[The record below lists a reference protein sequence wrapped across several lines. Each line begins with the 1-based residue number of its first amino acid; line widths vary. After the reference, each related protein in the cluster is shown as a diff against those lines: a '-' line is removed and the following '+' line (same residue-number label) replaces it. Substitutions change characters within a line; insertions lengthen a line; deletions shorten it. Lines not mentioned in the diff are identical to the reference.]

1 MPLKRSEYNAI
12 LSKNKKRQEFKEKLR
27 KYTESYTN
35 PQKITDTNETARIV
49 EQTKPVQTGGSPA
62 LTVESNPAYINN
74 MSGASARQTLAENAP
89 YGKVFDKDAFLRQQ
103 AISAVTPTTVRP
115 SDNLTA
121 NALQRA
127 ANSAVN
133 NMAIAYTGDS
143 SKKNTPL
150 ASAVDA
156 SATFKNVSDEFTKEY
171 NELLDLNLQ
180 YKQEKAKISGG
191 RKGTVSKDAE
201 EHAAKASEIS
211 SLIDAKR
218 QKVDAL
224 SNQLDTMAA
233 MNPAVYSSKR
243 TYPGGRTMYIPS
255 EEKVNSAIFGNVA
268 YLGDR
273 ASQGVQSSTD
283 DIRDFVSNM
292 TYGLPQQFTSLV
304 QSKEA
309 IDKAQNAWQEH
320 KDKIAQENVENQEQ
334 RAQDTYERYSPTI
347 TENGAMKILGD
358 LSENIGYN
366 APYQL
371 LAMVPG
377 VGTGLS
383 TTARFGGSYIDA
395 YGNARN
401 AGASVNQA
409 NLAGTL
415 EGFNQGVGELALGGI
430 NGAGTSRI
438 LQGLSKAGV
447 SVSNPLIK
455 AGLNAAGAALEEG
468 LEEVEQDIISY
479 FIEKTYNPDAKLSA
493 KDLAYSGLL
502 GALSAAPNAV
512 ISIPAHAKAY
522 KSDVNLMN
530 SYINAVSSVSSE
542 SEASAIMEA
551 GDNIV
556 KACEEMASAAKE
568 QGGEYG
574 KEAQSRAE
582 TIAKTIKNTQ
592 ETLNKNKDAVIKGN
606 QDRKSALDNVVN
618 NAKGDVVKN
627 LANLVDEVSKG
638 NNSGK
643 NDYKAAVDYILSQCD
658 EAQAKYQQALYTG
671 DEESIKQYA
680 TDYAAY
686 AEAARQLR
694 NNQKEVQ
701 KARSSAETYGD
712 VTAEE
717 TKTAAAEGST
727 TTETTENA
735 PKTTEKQESSTEK
748 SDSIRETT
756 MKDMGILGVNKDID
770 TAADELVSKYG
781 SYKNAVDAVIKAQ
794 DSVRQDA
801 TISDEEKQSR
811 IHRLQDI
818 DRSIRNR
825 NTARMKSYTD
835 ALSEKLK
842 QYGVSGVKIMDVEND
857 NVRNSTKVN
866 GYYDPKTKTVY
877 VSPYLDDAR
886 IAGAVAVHE
895 FTHYGARADHSLV
908 NDILKAKDTLV
919 KSGTIPEAMFDFAK
933 YESAYTDEVSAYIA
947 SEDGRN
953 EISALMQDGM
963 TEEQA
968 KAQASKGYVNEEIA
982 AHFMQEILSKDD
994 ALDRLAKENRPLLKR
1009 ILDAIVDFFSGKDAQ
1024 NRRLAERA
1032 ADKIRAVLRETEDVE
1047 VDNSRKSGKSTAR
1060 MQSIADENAKIGN
1073 TGDGR
1078 RFSLTR
1084 PMEEAGNLIAV
1095 HNVNKEKALK
1105 ILDADGMPMPSIA
1118 IAKADIGHSDF
1129 GNISFVFGAE
1139 TVDPKANRYNKVY
1152 SADVW
1157 SPTFPSIEYETNQA
1171 TESRIVK
1178 LYNSIKSK
1186 YGSDIAKALYPYYT
1200 TLSYELDSKGG
1211 AKGIISALSD
1221 DTGMMN
1227 VFLADTGETPVKN
1240 VVKETSTEMSA
1251 NTREMAQYLIDTR
1264 GADFLNDANRRDGET
1279 SISARNRFLESHE
1292 QELRDTLQKYYERNG
1307 IDAETAKIVVE
1318 STRKGE
1324 LMSQLV
1330 KPAQSILSGN
1340 TTTTSTTVDYE
1351 ATNEKILDT
1360 VDKKKYKEW
1369 LNNLF
1374 GDAVKNEGIRNGKD
1388 PFTPS
1393 GNRRSFSAT
1402 HYPVTLDNIVKAMR
1416 GSENVKGATTMTEN
1430 AKAIRS
1436 ASAEEYKSIDAIHKN
1451 EGRLQKMSESEITAQ
1466 WDAFDNRLYAI
1477 IDSLMDSVP
1486 TIDDRLI
1493 ESRRI
1498 GQVIIEAS
1506 RNPTESNI
1514 RSTLEKYSGKGAWY
1528 KFTDQ
1533 TVSDIQSLVNDIRK
1547 APTNIF
1553 EAKPERVVSLDEIKY
1568 AVVPDDLDKDTVQ
1581 RIADKG
1587 IEVRTY
1593 ESDNEESRL
1602 ETLNKLDGVRFSKD
1616 VDAEAFSYDALVS
1629 KPDMKIVNIE
1639 SNVDSN
1645 ATRANI
1651 IEMALE
1657 NAKKHSV
1664 GEGSGS
1670 SVYVKNNDS
1679 NTEILVGKNGLEHGL
1694 HRNYSKN
1701 ADLTAHVGEFLENAI
1716 LINRHTGRDKNKE
1729 GDVYLGLLRDNENL
1743 YIGRAITNDSNV
1755 LENVET
1761 LYALSNKKES
1771 VAHYRLDSGDNLR
1784 LDTDSYISISDFL
1797 DIVKDKYSDV
1807 LPKDVLKALNVERKP
1822 SSISDSMRYS
1832 KDIDTEYMN
1841 AVESEDG
1848 KKTENIIRYSY
1859 GGVNAETANI
1869 QTLNDAKILAEQG
1882 KTNEEIRRMTGWFKG
1897 MDDKWRFEIDDS
1909 KMKLRYEATLYD
1921 YNTELREK
1929 NRAWM
1934 KLTERALT
1942 DEQRSNLADYMKGAE
1957 NNDYDDALYS
1967 KLSEEFG
1974 NDFDKWAETIEF
1986 VKEAKKSIPDYT
1998 KLGELVDAPDLFEKY
2013 PDMADITVEFRNL
2026 KRGQNGGYI
2035 KRFDNIELSRDLKH
2049 KPEELLQSLTHEV
2062 QHAIQNREGFTSGA
2076 NPDYWGSR
2084 KSENDFDGRTPTDL
2098 YYNTAGEIE
2107 ARDVSNRRNLT
2118 VEQRREKAPDYG
2130 SVDMVFADRGNVD
2143 VDTDSENIRYSKEV
2157 DADGKPYVRVDDSSI
2172 DAENPSDIVKV
2183 LRDIAESKGF
2193 YNMEIN
2199 GQNIGISNK
2208 RGINEWVFSRDAT
2221 NLLKNDKQTFDDKM
2235 QSFQNANEL
2244 LETAKSFINEE
2255 AVHKKKFDNFARG
2268 VVRFMVG
2275 DNGYTADILVG
2286 IRNNQNAELYDIVN
2300 IAPTKIAE
2308 TPNDSVVGETTQIS
2322 NGISADTSLPQS
2334 GESVNR
2340 TGESVTEMKQSNGE
2354 FRNSKDVFTPEER
2367 EKIISKGY
2375 TDYLARQFVVKDKSG
2390 EYAKAISMTARK
2402 KLAQQLAK
2410 PLKGVNASDA
2420 LVAITPVFETIEKA
2434 DGTPEQRAEKAYK
2447 AAEKA
2452 ANDIISMM
2460 KDVNTNTLYD
2470 QYAELRNYLRTTK
2483 LDTSSVKADIAD
2495 YNDWRK
2501 SHMGSLKLGNDGMQ
2515 IDTAYQ
2521 ELSGMYPEF
2530 FPANIENPADQL
2542 IHIGEISDN
2551 LKKVMDNPILSKEG
2565 SENVV
2570 RSFANAILAGYEE
2583 YAQETLGS
2591 QNSRMRDYVKTAAE
2605 TVEQKNAQIKDAQEQ
2620 LADTKADFRRFAETV
2635 QTAYETDVKHLNEQI
2650 QARDKS
2656 IARLEK
2662 YVSKTEK
2669 GAMEVSRKKAI
2680 SAFAKLQ
2687 KTYDK
2692 PTTTNGVPENWK
2704 GIVSSMLNAFG
2715 NEDHAINAQTAIDQL
2730 AKMETLVSDSKR
2742 YDSKSVRVSPE
2753 QMENL
2758 SWQISGL
2765 RTFFEN
2771 FSESQKTLGT
2781 SESNGIDINTSKNA
2795 AYIDSV
2801 RNLAET
2807 VNHLIRAENEL
2818 FVGEKKTEASAIA
2831 YDFIDEI
2838 RERGKKFEKT
2848 GSESGPLKQWASS
2861 AVLDYTAPDVFLHN
2875 LGETGDQFAKAY
2887 REAQNK
2893 STLLNQH
2900 YGEAMHSLVGD
2911 NYSADRTGIKG
2922 ELMDVSINGEN
2933 LKVSRQQLMSL
2944 YLLWKRPQARQHIE
2958 EGGVYFLNANG
2969 EQQGKPIVIHESE
2982 YRSLIGKLSNEDIR
2996 IADGIGKYLSE
3007 TCAEWGNEASM
3018 KLYGYKKFNDPNYFP
3033 ITVHGV
3039 KDQYHDEIY
3048 SVTNS
3053 LEHKSFT
3060 KHVDKNSVK
3069 ALDIHDIFT
3078 VSDNHAKEMA
3088 QYSGFAPINSTFT
3101 RVYNA
3106 PGVQTALLE
3115 QYGRRVIGYMNDFL
3129 DRANGKPVGK
3139 DTKATDV
3146 SQKFASMAKKAA
3158 VGFNVST
3165 AMKQPISY
3173 LRAAPEL
3180 DMDVF
3185 AKAGAKIFS
3194 PSQYKALYNEM
3205 VTNSGI
3211 ARIKALGFS
3220 DVGIGKE
3227 ARGNYSD
3234 LSFSSAYNKGKF
3246 VKSKFEDASM
3256 WLAGKADEITWVRIW
3271 DACKMQI
3278 DKENAKLSAEKR
3290 IQLTTE
3296 KFNQIVGRTQV
3307 VDSVLDSAPASYN
3320 SVFKILHPFM
3330 NEPMKTVSSLWY
3342 AYEEMKKG
3350 VPGGKQ
3356 KFVKQIAATAT
3367 SNLILEPLIA
3377 SVIGALRDKEDEDPE
3392 KFAEKVLNKMS
3403 GISLDSETPT
3413 SFRSVATSEI
3423 VSGIAFAPMA
3433 SFFYSIFTDVLNG
3446 FEGDSMNSAN
3456 LYEFMKAS
3464 VKLTE
3469 ALMKGEDYSGQ
3480 KSIYNLASECATS
3493 MAQAFG
3499 IPANTM
3505 RKDLNAV
3512 LRTALYYTQ
3521 DIVPPNN
3528 IVRWEMNKLY
3538 YNLGNK
3544 SARTEKY
3551 FYNILVDAYNQE
3563 DKTAYN
3569 IMREDLDKMGIQSKE
3584 IVGIIEKRGGVIKP
3598 GSSVWNTEVQA
3609 RFDLPTKSTG
3619 NKVEQMVTRVY
3630 TACQKIDTLDENK
3643 ALPKRPDKYYYTN
3656 DDGDKVEMTTQEYD
3670 KFVEDVGVLRYKLCA
3685 EMAASNGW
3693 SKLNAEQQLYA
3704 LTKAYDFAARYYR
3717 QKFNKDYNSGDT
3729 WMKELYGTQFRN
3741 KEVASTI
3748 ISKAFKK

>member
-35 PQKITDTNETARIV
+35 PKKITDTNETARFV

-74 MSGASARQTLAENAP
+74 MSGASARQTLAQNAP
-89 YGKVFDKDAFLRQQ
+89 YGKVFDKDAFMRQQ
-103 AISAVTPTTVRP
+103 AISAVTPTTIRS
-115 SDNLTA
+115 SDNFTA

-127 ANSAVN
+127 ANSAAN
-133 NMAIAYTGDS
+133 NIAYANSLNKTGDEFS
-143 SKKNTPL
+143 RVNDEYKTLYNSVNTLSDRAKSIENVEDKKHTL
-150 ASAVDA
+150 
-156 SATFKNVSDEFTKEY
+156 
-171 NELLDLNLQ
+171 ELLKSQ
-180 YKQEKAKISGG
+180 REKMKEVG
-191 RKGTVSKDAE
+191 KK
-201 EHAAKASEIS
+201 
-211 SLIDAKR
+211 L
-218 QKVDAL
+218 DAL
-224 SNQLDTMAA
+224 
-233 MNPAVYSSKR
+233 
-243 TYPGGRTMYIPS
+243 
-255 EEKVNSAIFGNVA
+255 
-268 YLGDR
+268 
-273 ASQGVQSSTD
+273 
-283 DIRDFVSNM
+283 
-292 TYGLPQQFTSLV
+292 
-304 QSKEA
+304 
-309 IDKAQNAWQEH
+309 
-320 KDKIAQENVENQEQ
+320 AQENPDMWVKRNQDYYDKLQ
-334 RAQDTYERYSPTI
+334 GYTLKDDQGAWRAYP
-347 TENGAMKILGD
+347 
-358 LSENIGYN
+358 
-366 APYQL
+366 QL
-371 LAMVPG
+371 LAEALETGVKNSTNSIMKPLQDFGSQFVSAEYWDQVGNELNNLVSGDVKGINEKPLTAAKVEKEDKEHALQAENEKRTEDMYKKYGESVAQHKLMQLPLSIAYSYGEALPYAAISAATGGVLGLSGAAQSGANAFSAAARQVPRYISYAMQARDKAKQHG
-377 VGTGLS
+377 TNEFLATAAGALEGANQTYGEEVLGGFMGTGTS
-383 TTARFGGSYIDA
+383 IAGKYI
-395 YGNARN
+395 N
-401 AGASVNQA
+401 V
-409 NLAGTL
+409 T
-415 EGFNQGVGELALGGI
+415 
-430 NGAGTSRI
+430 
-438 LQGLSKAGV
+438 
-447 SVSNPLIK
+447 NPLLK
-455 AGLNAAGAALEEG
+455 SGMNAAGAVIEEG
-468 LEEVEQDIISY
+468 LEEVGQDIFSVG
-479 FIEKTYNPDAKLSA
+479 IERMYNPDVKLDAKEL
-493 KDLAYSGLL
+493 LMSGLAGSIMGVP
-502 GALSAAPNAV
+502 GAV
-512 ISIPAHAKAY
+512 VSIPTHFRNY
-522 KSDVNLMN
+522 KSDVQLAN
-530 SYINAVSSVSSE
+530 SYINAVSSIQSE
-542 SEASAIMEA
+542 QDAESINQV
-551 GDNIV
+551 GDNI
-556 KACEEMASAAKE
+556 KKQCDEWANEAKKI
-568 QGGEYG
+568 GGEAAE
-574 KEAQSRAE
+574 EAQKRAE
-582 TIAKTIKNTQ
+582 NIKQVIANTQ
-592 ETLNKNKDAVIKGN
+592 NTLDKNKDSIIANNKSK
-606 QDRKSALDNVVN
+606 KSALDNVVN
-618 NAKGDVVKN
+618 KSKGDVVKN
-627 LANLVDEVSKG
+627 LANLMDEVSKG

-643 NDYKAAVDYILSQCD
+643 NDYKATVDYILSQCED
-658 EAQAKYQQALYTG
+658 AQAKYQQAVDMG

-680 TDYAAY
+680 TDYTAY
-686 AEAARQLR
+686 EEAARQLR

-701 KARSSAETYGD
+701 KARASAETYGD

-717 TKTAAAEGST
+717 TKTATAEAQT
-727 TTETTENA
+727 TAETTENA
-735 PKTTEKQESSTEK
+735 PKTTEKQESFTGK

-756 MKDMGILGVNKDID
+756 MKDMGLLGVNKDID

-781 SYKNAVDAVIKAQ
+781 SYKNAVDAAIKAQ
-794 DSVRQDA
+794 DSVRMDT
-801 TISDEEKQSR
+801 TISDEEKQSS
-811 IHRLQDI
+811 INRLQDI
-818 DRSIRNR
+818 NRSIRNR

-835 ALSEKLK
+835 ALSERLR

-919 KSGTIPEAMFDFAK
+919 NSGTISEAMFDFAK
-933 YESAYTDEVSAYIA
+933 YESAYADEVSAYIA

-968 KAQASKGYVNEEIA
+968 KAQASKDYVNEEIA

-1047 VDNSRKSGKSTAR
+1047 VDNSRKSRKTTAR
-1060 MQSIADENAKIGN
+1060 MQSIANENTKIGN

-1078 RFSLTR
+1078 RFSLSR
-1084 PMEEAGNLIAV
+1084 PTEEAGDLIAV
-1095 HNVNKEKALK
+1095 HNVTEDKLEK
-1105 ILDADGMPMPSIA
+1105 ILGADGMPMPSIA
-1118 IAKADIGHSDF
+1118 VAKADIGHSDF
-1129 GNISFVFGAE
+1129 GNISLVFGSE
-1139 TVDPKANRYNKVY
+1139 TVDPKANRNNKVY

-1157 SPTFPSIEYETNQA
+1157 SPTFPSVEYEVNQA
-1171 TESRIVK
+1171 TESRIVA

-1186 YGSDIAKALYPYYT
+1186 YGSDVAKALYPYYT
-1200 TLSYELDSKGG
+1200 NLSSELDSKGG
-1211 AKGIISALSD
+1211 AKGIVSSLSN
-1221 DTGMMN
+1221 DTKMMN

-1240 VVKETSTEMSA
+1240 VVKETSTEMNA
-1251 NTREMAQYLIDTR
+1251 NTREMGQYLIDTL
-1264 GADFLNDANRRDGET
+1264 GKEFVNEANPVNGET
-1279 SISARNRFLESHE
+1279 AISARNRFLESHE
-1292 QELRDTLQKYYERNG
+1292 QELRNALQRYYENNG
-1307 IDAETAKIVVE
+1307 LDEETAKTVVDA
-1318 STRKGE
+1318 TRKGE

-1330 KPAQSILSGN
+1330 KPAKSILSGN
-1340 TTTTSTTVDYE
+1340 TTTTSTTIDYE

-1360 VDKKKYKEW
+1360 VDKKQYKEW

-1466 WDAFDNRLYAI
+1466 WNAFDNRLYAI

-1533 TVSDIQSLVNDIRK
+1533 TVSDIQSLVNDIRE

-1553 EAKPERVVSLDEIKY
+1553 EAKPERVVGLDEVKY
-1568 AVVPDDLDKDTVQ
+1568 AVVPDDLSKETV
-1581 RIADKG
+1581 RAIADKG

-1593 ESDNEESRL
+1593 ESGNEESRL
-1602 ETLNKLDGVRFSKD
+1602 ETLNNLDGVRFSK
-1616 VDAEAFSYDALVS
+1616 
-1629 KPDMKIVNIE
+1629 
-1639 SNVDSN
+1639 
-1645 ATRANI
+1645 
-1651 IEMALE
+1651 
-1657 NAKKHSV
+1657 
-1664 GEGSGS
+1664 
-1670 SVYVKNNDS
+1670 
-1679 NTEILVGKNGLEHGL
+1679 
-1694 HRNYSKN
+1694 
-1701 ADLTAHVGEFLENAI
+1701 
-1716 LINRHTGRDKNKE
+1716 
-1729 GDVYLGLLRDNENL
+1729 
-1743 YIGRAITNDSNV
+1743 
-1755 LENVET
+1755 
-1761 LYALSNKKES
+1761 
-1771 VAHYRLDSGDNLR
+1771 
-1784 LDTDSYISISDFL
+1784 
-1797 DIVKDKYSDV
+1797 
-1807 LPKDVLKALNVERKP
+1807 
-1822 SSISDSMRYS
+1822 
-1832 KDIDTEYMN
+1832 
-1841 AVESEDG
+1841 
-1848 KKTENIIRYSY
+1848 
-1859 GGVNAETANI
+1859 
-1869 QTLNDAKILAEQG
+1869 
-1882 KTNEEIRRMTGWFKG
+1882 
-1897 MDDKWRFEIDDS
+1897 
-1909 KMKLRYEATLYD
+1909 
-1921 YNTELREK
+1921 
-1929 NRAWM
+1929 
-1934 KLTERALT
+1934 
-1942 DEQRSNLADYMKGAE
+1942 
-1957 NNDYDDALYS
+1957 
-1967 KLSEEFG
+1967 
-1974 NDFDKWAETIEF
+1974 
-1986 VKEAKKSIPDYT
+1986 
-1998 KLGELVDAPDLFEKY
+1998 
-2013 PDMADITVEFRNL
+2013 
-2026 KRGQNGGYI
+2026 
-2035 KRFDNIELSRDLKH
+2035 
-2049 KPEELLQSLTHEV
+2049 
-2062 QHAIQNREGFTSGA
+2062 
-2076 NPDYWGSR
+2076 
-2084 KSENDFDGRTPTDL
+2084 
-2098 YYNTAGEIE
+2098 
-2107 ARDVSNRRNLT
+2107 
-2118 VEQRREKAPDYG
+2118 
-2130 SVDMVFADRGNVD
+2130 D

-2390 EYAKAISMTARK
+2390 EHAKAISISSRK
-2402 KLAQQLAK
+2402 KLSQQLAK

-2452 ANDIISMM
+2452 ANDIIGMM

-2483 LDTSSVKADIAD
+2483 LGTSSVKADIAD

-2551 LKKVMDNPILSKEG
+2551 LKKVMDNPILSKKG
-2565 SENVV
+2565 SESVV
-2570 RSFANAILAGYEE
+2570 RSFANAILSGYEE

-2605 TVEQKNAQIKDAQEQ
+2605 SIEQKNAQIKDAQEQ

-2669 GAMEVSRKKAI
+2669 GAMEISRKKAL

-2687 KTYDK
+2687 KTYEK

-2715 NEDHAINAQTAIDQL
+2715 NEDHAINAQIAIDQL

-2771 FSESQKTLGT
+2771 FSESQKKLGT
-2781 SESNGIDINTSKNA
+2781 DANNSVDIATSQNA

-2801 RNLAET
+2801 RNLVET

-2818 FVGEKKTEASAIA
+2818 FVGEKKAEASAIA

-2848 GSESGPLKQWASS
+2848 GSESGPLKQWANS

-2969 EQQGKPIVIHESE
+2969 EQQGKPIVINESE

-3115 QYGRRVIGYMNDFL
+3115 QYGRRAIGYMNDFL

-3403 GISLDSETPT
+3403 GISLDSEEPT
-3413 SFRSVATSEI
+3413 SFKSVATSET

-3469 ALMKGEDYSGQ
+3469 ALMKGEGYSGQ
-3480 KSIYNLASECATS
+3480 KSIYNLAAECATS

-3505 RKDLNAV
+3505 RKDLNAA

-3521 DIVPPNN
+3521 DIVPMNN
-3528 IVRWEMNKLY
+3528 IVRWKMNKLY

-3551 FYNILVDAYNQE
+3551 FYDILIDAYNQE

-3569 IMREDLDKMGIQSKE
+3569 IMREDLDEMGIQSKE
-3584 IVGIIEKRGGVIKP
+3584 IVEIIEKRSGAIKP
-3598 GSSVWNTEVQA
+3598 GSSVWNTELQA
-3609 RFDLPTKSTG
+3609 RFDLPTKSTSSQ
-3619 NKVEQMVTRVY
+3619 VEQMVTRVY
-3630 TACQKIDTLDENK
+3630 AACQKIDTLDESK
-3643 ALPKRPDKYYYTN
+3643 ALPKRPDKYSYT
-3656 DDGDKVEMTTQEYD
+3656 DSHGDKVEMSTQEYD
-3670 KFVEDVGVLRYKLCA
+3670 RFVEDVGVLRYKLCA
-3685 EMAASNGW
+3685 EFASSNAW
-3693 SKLNAEQQLYA
+3693 SKLSAEQQLYA
-3704 LTKAYDFAARYYR
+3704 ITKAYDFAVRYYR
-3717 QKFNKDYNSGDT
+3717 QQFSAEYDSGDT
-3729 WMKELYGTQFRN
+3729 WMKELYGKQLRI
-3741 KEVASTI
+3741 KDVATTI

>member
-1 MPLKRSEYNAI
+1 MT
-12 LSKNKKRQEFKEKLR
+12 QEVI
-27 KYTESYTN
+27 
-35 PQKITDTNETARIV
+35 QD
-49 EQTKPVQTGGSPA
+49 
-62 LTVESNPAYINN
+62 
-74 MSGASARQTLAENAP
+74 
-89 YGKVFDKDAFLRQQ
+89 
-103 AISAVTPTTVRP
+103 
-115 SDNLTA
+115 
-121 NALQRA
+121 
-127 ANSAVN
+127 
-133 NMAIAYTGDS
+133 
-143 SKKNTPL
+143 L
-150 ASAVDA
+150 AS
-156 SATFKNVSDEFTKEY
+156 
-171 NELLDLNLQ
+171 
-180 YKQEKAKISGG
+180 
-191 RKGTVSKDAE
+191 
-201 EHAAKASEIS
+201 
-211 SLIDAKR
+211 
-218 QKVDAL
+218 
-224 SNQLDTMAA
+224 
-233 MNPAVYSSKR
+233 
-243 TYPGGRTMYIPS
+243 
-255 EEKVNSAIFGNVA
+255 
-268 YLGDR
+268 
-273 ASQGVQSSTD
+273 
-283 DIRDFVSNM
+283 
-292 TYGLPQQFTSLV
+292 YG
-304 QSKEA
+304 
-309 IDKAQNAWQEH
+309 
-320 KDKIAQENVENQEQ
+320 
-334 RAQDTYERYSPTI
+334 
-347 TENGAMKILGD
+347 
-358 LSENIGYN
+358 
-366 APYQL
+366 
-371 LAMVPG
+371 
-377 VGTGLS
+377 
-383 TTARFGGSYIDA
+383 
-395 YGNARN
+395 
-401 AGASVNQA
+401 
-409 NLAGTL
+409 
-415 EGFNQGVGELALGGI
+415 
-430 NGAGTSRI
+430 
-438 LQGLSKAGV
+438 
-447 SVSNPLIK
+447 
-455 AGLNAAGAALEEG
+455 
-468 LEEVEQDIISY
+468 
-479 FIEKTYNPDAKLSA
+479 IEKTYNPDAKLDPKS
-493 KDLAYSGLL
+493 L
-502 GALSAAPNAV
+502 GRTALVTAISTIPGVAMAAPSHYSN
-512 ISIPAHAKAY
+512 Y
-522 KSDVNLMN
+522 QSDINLMDYYN
-530 SYINAVSSVSSE
+530 STAGSIKSETDFDVATEIGETIKKSCDDIIKDANAK
-542 SEASAIMEA
+542 
-551 GDNIV
+551 GDD
-556 KACEEMASAAKE
+556 AAK
-568 QGGEYG
+568 Q
-574 KEAQSRAE
+574 RAE
-582 TIAKTIKNTQ
+582 NIKRSVETAQKAMNDKKDFIIKNNTA
-592 ETLNKNKDAVIKGN
+592 K
-606 QDRKSALDNVVN
+606 KSALDNAIDN
-618 NAKGDVVKN
+618 SRNDVVKN
-627 LANLVDEVSKG
+627 IASLVDEVAKG
-638 NNSGK
+638 NTSKK
-643 NDYKAAVDYILSQCD
+643 NDINATIDYVTSQS
-658 EAQAKYQQALYTG
+658 E
-671 DEESIKQYA
+671 
-680 TDYAAY
+680 AAY
-686 AEAARQLR
+686 AEALKAQQIGDTEAENKHHAEFLAYQEIAKTLR
-694 NNQKEVQ
+694 NERKSIQD
-701 KARSSAETYGD
+701 ARA
-712 VTAEE
+712 
-717 TKTAAAEGST
+717 
-727 TTETTENA
+727 TTETNGKVLTGENGDVQINSETTTVETPENA

-794 DSVRQDA
+794 DSVRQDV

-968 KAQASKGYVNEEIA
+968 KAQASKDYVNEEIA

-1047 VDNSRKSGKSTAR
+1047 VDNSRKNRKSTAR
-1060 MQSIADENAKIGN
+1060 MQSIADENAKIAN
-1073 TGDGR
+1073 TGDDR

-1084 PMEEAGNLIAV
+1084 PTEEAGSLIAV

-1139 TVDPKANRYNKVY
+1139 TVDPKANRNNKVY

-1157 SPTFPSIEYETNQA
+1157 SPTFPSVEYEVNQV
-1171 TESRIVK
+1171 TESRIVS

-1186 YGSDIAKALYPYYT
+1186 YGSDVAKALYPYYT
-1200 TLSYELDSKGG
+1200 NLSSELDSKGG
-1211 AKGIISALSD
+1211 AKGIVSSLSN
-1221 DTGMMN
+1221 DTKMMN
-1227 VFLADTGETPVKN
+1227 VFLADTGKTPVKN
-1240 VVKETSTEMSA
+1240 VVKETSTEMNA
-1251 NTREMAQYLIDTR
+1251 NTREIGQYLIDTL
-1264 GADFLNDANRRDGET
+1264 GKEFVNEANPVNGET
-1279 SISARNRFLESHE
+1279 AISARNRFLESHE
-1292 QELRDTLQKYYERNG
+1292 QELRNALQRYYENNG
-1307 IDAETAKIVVE
+1307 LDEETAKTVVDA
-1318 STRKGE
+1318 TRKGE

-1330 KPAQSILSGN
+1330 KPAKSILSGN

-1360 VDKKKYKEW
+1360 VDKKQYKEW

-1533 TVSDIQSLVNDIRK
+1533 TVSDIQSLVNDIRE

-1616 VDAEAFSYDALVS
+1616 VDTE
-1629 KPDMKIVNIE
+1629 
-1639 SNVDSN
+1639 VDSKI
-1645 ATRANI
+1645 TQSD
-1651 IEMALE
+1651 IEQ
-1657 NAKKHSV
+1657 
-1664 GEGSGS
+1664 
-1670 SVYVKNNDS
+1670 
-1679 NTEILVGKNGLEHGL
+1679 
-1694 HRNYSKN
+1694 
-1701 ADLTAHVGEFLENAI
+1701 
-1716 LINRHTGRDKNKE
+1716 
-1729 GDVYLGLLRDNENL
+1729 LRS
-1743 YIGRAITNDSNV
+1743 IGR
-1755 LENVET
+1755 
-1761 LYALSNKKES
+1761 K
-1771 VAHYRLDSGDNLR
+1771 
-1784 LDTDSYISISDFL
+1784 SISDFTHEDIHKSEKWAKKFYSELGAKSPFFRAWFGDWRANDKSATNITSVSDISAYEAMESMPTGTFTNKDSDWSINVGAIGKRDTNSHSGREKISVKMLSEIQTIIENAVLL
-1797 DIVKDKYSDV
+1797 DTEVSEKNSSKKHSETLFMHKLYAPVDFNGDLYVAKV
-1807 LPKDVLKALNVERKP
+1807 TVEEYGAGDSSKRFYNLRGIKIDP
-1822 SSISDSMRYS
+1822 AGGTPDAKTSYGTMPDTRSTYSISDLYS
-1832 KDIDTEYMN
+1832 LVKSNDKDFKENSASAVVNKNGTPKVVYHYTNGDFTVFN
-1841 AVESEDG
+1841 A
-1848 KKTENIIRYSY
+1848 
-1859 GGVNAETANI
+1859 
-1869 QTLNDAKILAEQG
+1869 DASGSNQG
-1882 KTNEEIRRMTGWFKG
+1882 KTHGDGIYVSTSPTEFKYAG
-1897 MDDKWRFEIDDS
+1897 
-1909 KMKLRYEATLYD
+1909 
-1921 YNTELREK
+1921 K
-1929 NRAWM
+1929 NRMELYADIKNPFEM
-1934 KLTERALT
+1934 ELTSEQADYILDKYASKKHDLDAYDGVYREHAKSKLTTPSRVFDYLNEYAKDNNIKTSDILSDLGYDGVHDGSEWVAFSSEQLKSAT
-1942 DEQRSNLADYMKGAE
+1942 DNIGT
-1957 NNDYDDALYS
+1957 
-1967 KLSEEFG
+1967 
-1974 NDFDKWAETIEF
+1974 FDK
-1986 VKEAKKSIPDYT
+1986 S
-1998 KLGELVDAPDLFEKY
+1998 
-2013 PDMADITVEFRNL
+2013 
-2026 KRGQNGGYI
+2026 
-2035 KRFDNIELSRDLKH
+2035 
-2049 KPEELLQSLTHEV
+2049 
-2062 QHAIQNREGFTSGA
+2062 
-2076 NPDYWGSR
+2076 NPD
-2084 KSENDFDGRTPTDL
+2084 
-2098 YYNTAGEIE
+2098 
-2107 ARDVSNRRNLT
+2107 
-2118 VEQRREKAPDYG
+2118 
-2130 SVDMVFADRGNVD
+2130 
-2143 VDTDSENIRYSKEV
+2143 IR
-2157 DADGKPYVRVDDSSI
+2157 
-2172 DAENPSDIVKV
+2172 
-2183 LRDIAESKGF
+2183 
-2193 YNMEIN
+2193 
-2199 GQNIGISNK
+2199 Q
-2208 RGINEWVFSRDAT
+2208 
-2221 NLLKNDKQTFDDKM
+2221 
-2235 QSFQNANEL
+2235 
-2244 LETAKSFINEE
+2244 
-2255 AVHKKKFDNFARG
+2255 
-2268 VVRFMVG
+2268 
-2275 DNGYTADILVG
+2275 
-2286 IRNNQNAELYDIVN
+2286 
-2300 IAPTKIAE
+2300 
-2308 TPNDSVVGETTQIS
+2308 
-2322 NGISADTSLPQS
+2322 
-2334 GESVNR
+2334 
-2340 TGESVTEMKQSNGE
+2340 
-2354 FRNSKDVFTPEER
+2354 SKDVFTPEER

-2390 EYAKAISMTARK
+2390 EYAKAVSISSRK

-2410 PLKGVNASDA
+2410 PLSGVTVNDA
-2420 LVAITPVFETIEKA
+2420 LAAITPVFETIEKA
-2434 DGTPEQRAEKAYK
+2434 DGTPEQRAAKAYE

-2452 ANDIISMM
+2452 ANTILSML
-2460 KDVNTNTLYD
+2460 KDANTNPLYE
-2470 QYAELRNYLRTTK
+2470 QYSDLRTYLRTTK

-2495 YNDWRK
+2495 YNEWRK
-2501 SHMGSLKLGNDGMQ
+2501 SHMGSMKLGNDGTQ

-2521 ELSGMYPEF
+2521 ELSDMYPEF
-2530 FPANIENPADQL
+2530 FPTNIENPADQL

-2565 SENVV
+2565 SESVV

-2605 TVEQKNAQIKDAQEQ
+2605 SVEQKNAQIKDAQEQ
-2620 LADTKADFRRFAETV
+2620 LAETKADFRRFAETV

-2742 YDSKSVRVSPE
+2742 YDSKSVRVSTE

-2771 FSESQKTLGT
+2771 FSESQKT
-2781 SESNGIDINTSKNA
+2781 SGIDANNSVNIATSQNA

-2818 FVGEKKTEASAIA
+2818 FVGEKKAEASAIA

-2848 GSESGPLKQWASS
+2848 GSESGPLKQWANS

-2893 STLLNQH
+2893 STILNQH

-2922 ELMDVSINGEN
+2922 ELIDVPINGEN

-2982 YRSLIGKLSNEDIR
+2982 YRSLIGKLSSEDIR
-2996 IADGIGKYLSE
+2996 IADGVGKYLSE

-3033 ITVHGV
+3033 ISVHGV

-3115 QYGRRVIGYMNDFL
+3115 QYGRRAIGYMNDFL

-3356 KFVKQIAATAT
+3356 KFVKQIAATAA

-3403 GISLDSETPT
+3403 GISLDSEEPT
-3413 SFRSVATSEI
+3413 SFKSVATSET

-3480 KSIYNLASECATS
+3480 KSIYNLAAECATS

-3505 RKDLNAV
+3505 RKDLNAA

-3521 DIVPPNN
+3521 DIVPMNN
-3528 IVRWEMNKLY
+3528 IVRWKMNKLY

-3551 FYNILVDAYNQE
+3551 FYDILIDAYNQE

-3569 IMREDLDKMGIQSKE
+3569 IMREDLDEMGIQSKE
-3584 IVGIIEKRGGVIKP
+3584 IVEIIEKRSGAIKP
-3598 GSSVWNTEVQA
+3598 GSSVWNTELQA
-3609 RFDLPTKSTG
+3609 RFDLPTKSTSSQ
-3619 NKVEQMVTRVY
+3619 VEQMVTRVY
-3630 TACQKIDTLDENK
+3630 AACQKIDTLDESK
-3643 ALPKRPDKYYYTN
+3643 ALPKRPDKYSYT
-3656 DDGDKVEMTTQEYD
+3656 DSHGDEVEMSTQEYD

-3685 EMAASNGW
+3685 EFASSNAW
-3693 SKLNAEQQLYA
+3693 SKLSAEQQLYA
-3704 LTKAYDFAARYYR
+3704 ITKAYDFAARYYR
-3717 QKFNKDYNSGDT
+3717 QQFSAEYDSGDT
-3729 WMKELYGTQFRN
+3729 WMKELYGKQLRI
-3741 KEVASTI
+3741 KDVATTI

>member
-27 KYTESYTN
+27 KYTENYTN

-74 MSGASARQTLAENAP
+74 MSGASARQTLAQNAP
-89 YGKVFDKDAFLRQQ
+89 YGKVFDKDAFMRQQ
-103 AISAVTPTTVRP
+103 AISAVTPTTIRS
-115 SDNLTA
+115 SDNFTA

-127 ANSAVN
+127 ANSAAN
-133 NMAIAYTGDS
+133 NMAIAYTGDP

-150 ASAVDA
+150 ASAIDA

-180 YKQEKAKISGG
+180 YKQAKAKISGG
-191 RKGTVSKDAE
+191 KKGTISKDAE
-201 EHAAKASEIS
+201 EHAAKANEIS
-211 SLIDAKR
+211 ALIDAKR
-218 QKVDAL
+218 KKVDAL

-243 TYPGGRTMYIPS
+243 TYPDGRTMYIPS
-255 EEKVNSAIFGNVA
+255 KEKVNSAFFGNVA

-283 DIRDFVSNM
+283 DIRDFLSNM
-292 TYGLPQQFTSLV
+292 TYGLPQQFSSLV
-304 QSKEA
+304 QGKEA
-309 IDKAQNAWQEH
+309 MDNAQNAWQEH
-320 KDKIAQENVENQEQ
+320 KDKIALENVEKQEN

-347 TENGAMKILGD
+347 TENGAMQLLGD

-371 LAMVPG
+371 LAMIPG

-395 YGNARN
+395 YGNARK
-401 AGASVNQA
+401 AGASVEQA

-415 EGFNQGVGELALGGI
+415 EGFNQGVGELVLGGI
-430 NGAGTSRI
+430 NGAGSSRI
-438 LQGLSKAGV
+438 LQGLSKAGLKL
-447 SVSNPLIK
+447 SNPLVK

-479 FIEKTYNPDAKLSA
+479 FIEKTYNPDAKLNA

-502 GALSAAPNAV
+502 GALSAAPNAA
-512 ISIPAHAKAY
+512 ISIPSHARAY
-522 KSDVNLMN
+522 SSDVKLMN
-530 SYINAVSSVSSE
+530 SYITAVSSVSSDTE
-542 SEASAIMEA
+542 VNAIIEA
-551 GDNIV
+551 GDNII
-556 KACEEMASAAKE
+556 KACDEMASAAKE
-568 QGGEYG
+568 QGGEEG
-574 KEAQSRAE
+574 KEAQNRAE

-606 QDRKSALDNVVN
+606 QDKKSALDNVVN
-618 NAKGDVVKN
+618 NSKGDVVKN
-627 LANLVDEVSKG
+627 LANLMDEVSKG

-643 NDYKAAVDYILSQCD
+643 NDYKATVDYILSQRD
-658 EAQAKYQQALYTG
+658 DAQAKYQQAVDMG

-701 KARSSAETYGD
+701 KARSYSETYGD

-717 TKTAAAEGST
+717 AKTAAAGGNT

-735 PKTTEKQESSTEK
+735 PKTTEKQESFTEK

-756 MKDMGILGVNKDID
+756 MKDMGFLGVNKDID
-770 TAADELVSKYG
+770 TAADELISKYG

-794 DSVRQDA
+794 DSVRMDT
-801 TISDEEKQSR
+801 TISDAEKQSR
-811 IHRLQDI
+811 INRLQDI
-818 DRSIRNR
+818 NRSIRNR

-835 ALSEKLK
+835 ALSERLK
-842 QYGVSGVKIMDVEND
+842 QYGVSGVQIMDVENG

-968 KAQASKGYVNEEIA
+968 IAEAAKGYVNEEIA
-982 AHFMQEILSKDD
+982 AHFMQEIMSNDD
-994 ALDRLAKENRPLLKR
+994 ALKRLAKEDRPLLKR
-1009 ILDAIVDFFSGKDAQ
+1009 ILDAIVNFFSGKKHR
-1024 NRRLAERA
+1024 NERMATLA
-1032 ADKIRAVLRETEDVE
+1032 ADKIRSILRATEDVK
-1047 VDNSRKSGKSTAR
+1047 VDNSRGKKPKATKP
-1060 MQSIADENAKIGN
+1060 MQNIADENAKVGN
-1073 TGDGR
+1073 TSDNR

-1084 PMEEAGNLIAV
+1084 STEEAGDLIAV
-1095 HNVNKEKALK
+1095 HNVTEDKLEK
-1105 ILDADGMPMPSIA
+1105 ILGADGMPMPSIA
-1118 IAKADIGHSDF
+1118 VAKADIGHSDF
-1129 GNISFVFGAE
+1129 GNISLVFGSE
-1139 TVDPKANRYNKVY
+1139 TVDPKANRNNKVY

-1157 SPTFPSIEYETNQA
+1157 SPTFPSVEYEVNQA
-1171 TESRIVK
+1171 TESRIVA

-1186 YGSDIAKALYPYYT
+1186 YGSDVAKALYPYYT
-1200 TLSYELDSKGG
+1200 NLSSELDSKGG
-1211 AKGIISALSD
+1211 AKGIVSSLSN
-1221 DTGMMN
+1221 DTKMMN
-1227 VFLADTGETPVKN
+1227 VFLADTGETPIKN
-1240 VVKETSTEMSA
+1240 VVKETSTEMNA
-1251 NTREMAQYLIDTR
+1251 NTREMGQYLIDTL
-1264 GADFLNDANRRDGET
+1264 GKEFVNEANPVNGET
-1279 SISARNRFLESHE
+1279 AISARNRFLESHE
-1292 QELRDTLQKYYERNG
+1292 QELRNALQRYYENNG
-1307 IDAETAKIVVE
+1307 LDEETAKTVVDA
-1318 STRKGE
+1318 TRKGE

-1330 KPAQSILSGN
+1330 KPAKSILSGN
-1340 TTTTSTTVDYE
+1340 TTTTSTTIDYE

-1360 VDKKKYKEW
+1360 VDKKQYKEW

-1416 GSENVKGATTMTEN
+1416 GSENIKGATTMTEN

-1533 TVSDIQSLVNDIRK
+1533 TVSDIQSLVNDIRE

-1553 EAKPERVVSLDEIKY
+1553 EAKPERVVGLDEVKY
-1568 AVVPDDLDKDTVQ
+1568 AVVPDDLSKDTVQ

-1616 VDAEAFSYDALVS
+1616 VDTETDSRYDYSKSFAEQIDDYVNGKIPKYDTLVVGKTPEVFQKIGLTPLPMTYGTGHLKEVLNGTKKDHDFGIEVLKKVPEALESPVAIIAS
-1629 KPDMKIVNIE
+1629 KTKPDSSIVAILDLSSRDKPLFAAVEIDGYGKLNGELI
-1639 SNVDSN
+1639 DSN
-1645 ATRANI
+1645 AITSIHVRNNASSLLSNAIENDTSDSINLFYIDKEKATR
-1651 IEMALE
+1651 LLD
-1657 NAKKHSV
+1657 
-1664 GEGSGS
+1664 GSGVQFPGATALPDGYVHS
-1670 SVYVKNNDS
+1670 IHDNGSPVKSKFQSVTQTKQFKRWFGKWDTYPEDASKVVNKDGTPRIVYHYTNGDFTVFNTDASGS
-1679 NTEILVGKNGLEHGL
+1679 N
-1694 HRNYSKN
+1694 
-1701 ADLTAHVGEFLENAI
+1701 
-1716 LINRHTGRDKNKE
+1716 
-1729 GDVYLGLLRDNENL
+1729 
-1743 YIGRAITNDSNV
+1743 
-1755 LENVET
+1755 
-1761 LYALSNKKES
+1761 
-1771 VAHYRLDSGDNLR
+1771 
-1784 LDTDSYISISDFL
+1784 
-1797 DIVKDKYSDV
+1797 
-1807 LPKDVLKALNVERKP
+1807 
-1822 SSISDSMRYS
+1822 
-1832 KDIDTEYMN
+1832 
-1841 AVESEDG
+1841 
-1848 KKTENIIRYSY
+1848 
-1859 GGVNAETANI
+1859 
-1869 QTLNDAKILAEQG
+1869 QG
-1882 KTNEEIRRMTGWFKG
+1882 KTHGDGIYVSTSPTEFKYAG
-1897 MDDKWRFEIDDS
+1897 
-1909 KMKLRYEATLYD
+1909 
-1921 YNTELREK
+1921 K
-1929 NRAWM
+1929 NRMELYADIKNPFEM
-1934 KLTERALT
+1934 ELTSEQADYILDKYASKKHDLDAYDGMYREHAKSKLTTPSRVFDYLNEYAKDNNIKTIDILSDLGYDGVHDGSEWVAFSSEQLKSAT
-1942 DEQRSNLADYMKGAE
+1942 DNIGT
-1957 NNDYDDALYS
+1957 
-1967 KLSEEFG
+1967 
-1974 NDFDKWAETIEF
+1974 FDK
-1986 VKEAKKSIPDYT
+1986 S
-1998 KLGELVDAPDLFEKY
+1998 
-2013 PDMADITVEFRNL
+2013 
-2026 KRGQNGGYI
+2026 
-2035 KRFDNIELSRDLKH
+2035 
-2049 KPEELLQSLTHEV
+2049 
-2062 QHAIQNREGFTSGA
+2062 
-2076 NPDYWGSR
+2076 NPD
-2084 KSENDFDGRTPTDL
+2084 
-2098 YYNTAGEIE
+2098 
-2107 ARDVSNRRNLT
+2107 
-2118 VEQRREKAPDYG
+2118 
-2130 SVDMVFADRGNVD
+2130 
-2143 VDTDSENIRYSKEV
+2143 IR
-2157 DADGKPYVRVDDSSI
+2157 
-2172 DAENPSDIVKV
+2172 
-2183 LRDIAESKGF
+2183 
-2193 YNMEIN
+2193 
-2199 GQNIGISNK
+2199 Q
-2208 RGINEWVFSRDAT
+2208 
-2221 NLLKNDKQTFDDKM
+2221 
-2235 QSFQNANEL
+2235 
-2244 LETAKSFINEE
+2244 
-2255 AVHKKKFDNFARG
+2255 
-2268 VVRFMVG
+2268 
-2275 DNGYTADILVG
+2275 
-2286 IRNNQNAELYDIVN
+2286 
-2300 IAPTKIAE
+2300 
-2308 TPNDSVVGETTQIS
+2308 
-2322 NGISADTSLPQS
+2322 
-2334 GESVNR
+2334 
-2340 TGESVTEMKQSNGE
+2340 
-2354 FRNSKDVFTPEER
+2354 SKDVFTPEER

-2390 EYAKAISMTARK
+2390 EHAKAISISSRK

-2530 FPANIENPADQL
+2530 FPAKIENPADQL

-2565 SENVV
+2565 SDSVV

-2715 NEDHAINAQTAIDQL
+2715 NEDHAIHAQTAIDQL
-2730 AKMETLVSDSKR
+2730 AKMEALVSDSKR

-2781 SESNGIDINTSKNA
+2781 DANNSVDIATSQNA

-2801 RNLAET
+2801 RNLVET

-2818 FVGEKKTEASAIA
+2818 FVGEKKAEASAIA

-2848 GSESGPLKQWASS
+2848 GSESGQLKQWAND
-2861 AVLDYTAPDVFLHN
+2861 ALLDYTAPDVFLHN

-2922 ELMDVSINGEN
+2922 ELIDVSINGEN

-2982 YRSLIGKLSNEDIR
+2982 YRSLIGKLSSEDIR
-2996 IADGIGKYLSE
+2996 IADGVGKYLSE

-3115 QYGRRVIGYMNDFL
+3115 QYGRRAIGYMNDFL

-3278 DKENAKLSAEKR
+3278 DKENAKLPSEKR

-3356 KFVKQIAATAT
+3356 KFVKQIAATAA

-3403 GISLDSETPT
+3403 GISLDSEEPT

-3480 KSIYNLASECATS
+3480 KSIYNLAAECATS

-3521 DIVPPNN
+3521 DIVPMNN
-3528 IVRWEMNKLY
+3528 IVRWKMNKLY

-3551 FYNILVDAYNQE
+3551 FYDILIDAYNQE

-3569 IMREDLDKMGIQSKE
+3569 IMREDLDEMGIQSKE
-3584 IVGIIEKRGGVIKP
+3584 IVEIIEKRNGAIKP
-3598 GSSVWNTEVQA
+3598 GTSVWNTEVQA

-3630 TACQKIDTLDENK
+3630 TACQKIDMLDENK

-3693 SKLNAEQQLYA
+3693 NKLNAEQQLYA

-3741 KEVASTI
+3741 KEVSSTI

>member
-1 MPLKRSEYNAI
+1 MAKNDRLETLNKIGWGKKKEDNQENTSTKNSRLATLSNIGWGNNGVANDNGLDDVQKAARARTVALRNYENELWKYRNGKTVNKNGLDKTQQAARDRAVWVRQPAMQEQLSAKAKVVEAYRATGFDGTEESFSDINKKLKDAYKTYMKSGNDSDKKAAET
-12 LSKNKKRQEFKEKLR
+12 LSKNLDVIAEN
-27 KYTESYTN
+27 N
-35 PQKITDTNETARIV
+35 PDLWVSKNTH
-49 EQTKPVQTGGSPA
+49 PA
-62 LTVESNPAYINN
+62 LGISYYTPYKNKAQAFFQGKIPYVGNN
-74 MSGASARQTLAENAP
+74 
-89 YGKVFDKDAFLRQQ
+89 
-103 AISAVTPTTVRP
+103 ISLG
-115 SDNLTA
+115 SLN
-121 NALQRA
+121 
-127 ANSAVN
+127 
-133 NMAIAYTGDS
+133 TGRD
-143 SKKNTPL
+143 
-150 ASAVDA
+150 
-156 SATFKNVSDEFTKEY
+156 
-171 NELLDLNLQ
+171 
-180 YKQEKAKISGG
+180 
-191 RKGTVSKDAE
+191 
-201 EHAAKASEIS
+201 
-211 SLIDAKR
+211 LIDAAKMGKENYTEALAAIIQPPEEADKR
-218 QKVDAL
+218 LNELREKSQPYIEELAKKHTEDE
-224 SNQLDTMAA
+224 T
-233 MNPAVYSSKR
+233 KR
-243 TYPGGRTMYIPS
+243 
-255 EEKVNSAIFGNVA
+255 
-268 YLGDR
+268 
-273 ASQGVQSSTD
+273 
-283 DIRDFVSNM
+283 
-292 TYGLPQQFTSLV
+292 
-304 QSKEA
+304 
-309 IDKAQNAWQEH
+309 
-320 KDKIAQENVENQEQ
+320 AQELYEKYSPDVTSGYITGLAADA
-334 RAQDTYERYSPTI
+334 AQDF
-347 TENGAMKILGD
+347 
-358 LSENIGYN
+358 GYN
-366 APYQL
+366 APYRAISMIPGIGQNASML
-371 LAMVPG
+371 L
-377 VGTGLS
+377 
-383 TTARFGGSYIDA
+383 R
-395 YGNARN
+395 
-401 AGASVNQA
+401 
-409 NLAGTL
+409 
-415 EGFNQGVGELALGGI
+415 
-430 NGAGTSRI
+430 GAGTYVGAYGDAREKGADIEQATAAAAAESANQAVFDRI
-438 LQGLSKAGV
+438 LSGMGGTGKSALGKIVGKTGVRIASPAVKA
-447 SVSNPLIK
+447 I
-455 AGLNAAGAALEEG
+455 LNSAGAVAEEMTQ
-468 LEEVEQDIISY
+468 EVIQDLASY
-479 FIEKTYNPDAKLSA
+479 GIEKTYNPDAKLDPKS
-493 KDLAYSGLL
+493 L
-502 GALSAAPNAV
+502 GRTALVTAISTIPGVAMAAPSHYSN
-512 ISIPAHAKAY
+512 Y
-522 KSDVNLMN
+522 QSDINLMDYYN
-530 SYINAVSSVSSE
+530 STAGSIKSETDFDAATEIGETIKKSCDDIIKDANAK
-542 SEASAIMEA
+542 
-551 GDNIV
+551 GDD
-556 KACEEMASAAKE
+556 AAK
-568 QGGEYG
+568 Q
-574 KEAQSRAE
+574 RAE
-582 TIAKTIKNTQ
+582 NIKRSVETAQKAMNDKKDFIIKNNT
-592 ETLNKNKDAVIKGN
+592 A
-606 QDRKSALDNVVN
+606 RKSALDNAIDN
-618 NAKGDVVKN
+618 SRNDVVKN
-627 LANLVDEVSKG
+627 IASLVDEVAKG
-638 NNSGK
+638 NTSKK
-643 NDYKAAVDYILSQCD
+643 NDINATIDYVTSQS
-658 EAQAKYQQALYTG
+658 E
-671 DEESIKQYA
+671 
-680 TDYAAY
+680 AAY
-686 AEAARQLR
+686 AEALKAQQIGDTEAENKHHAEFLAYQEIAKTLR
-694 NNQKEVQ
+694 NERKSIQD
-701 KARSSAETYGD
+701 ARA
-712 VTAEE
+712 
-717 TKTAAAEGST
+717 
-727 TTETTENA
+727 TTETNGKVLTGENGDVQINSETTTVETPENA

-835 ALSEKLK
+835 ALSERLK
-842 QYGVSGVKIMDVEND
+842 QYGVSGVQIMDVEND

-968 KAQASKGYVNEEIA
+968 KAQASKDYVNEEIA

-1084 PMEEAGNLIAV
+1084 PTEEAGSLIAV

-1178 LYNSIKSK
+1178 LYNSIKGK

-1240 VVKETSTEMSA
+1240 VVKETSTEMNA

-1264 GADFLNDANRRDGET
+1264 GADFLNDANLRDGET
-1279 SISARNRFLESHE
+1279 YFTARNRFLESHE

-1307 IDAETAKIVVE
+1307 IDEETAKIVVE

-1340 TTTTSTTVDYE
+1340 TTTTTTTVDYE
-1351 ATNEKILDT
+1351 ATKEKILDT

-1374 GDAVKNEGIRNGKD
+1374 GDAVKNEGIRNEKD

-1466 WDAFDNRLYAI
+1466 WNAFDNRLYAI

-1498 GQVIIEAS
+1498 GQAIIEAS

-1533 TVSDIQSLVNDIRK
+1533 TVSDIQSLVNDIRE

-1553 EAKPERVVSLDEIKY
+1553 EAKPERVVGLDEVKY

-1616 VDAEAFSYDALVS
+1616 VDTEADSKITQYDIEQLRSIGRKSIFDFTHEDIQKSDKWAKKFYAELGAKSPFFRAWFGDW
-1629 KPDMKIVNIE
+1629 
-1639 SNVDSN
+1639 
-1645 ATRANI
+1645 RANDKSETNITSVSDISAYEAMESMPTGTFTNKDSDWSINVGAIGKRDTNSHSGREKISVKMLSEIQTI
-1651 IEMALE
+1651 IE
-1657 NAKKHSV
+1657 NAVLLDTEVSEKNSSKKHS
-1664 GEGSGS
+1664 
-1670 SVYVKNNDS
+1670 
-1679 NTEILVGKNGLEHGL
+1679 
-1694 HRNYSKN
+1694 
-1701 ADLTAHVGEFLENAI
+1701 
-1716 LINRHTGRDKNKE
+1716 
-1729 GDVYLGLLRDNENL
+1729 
-1743 YIGRAITNDSNV
+1743 
-1755 LENVET
+1755 ET
-1761 LYALSNKKES
+1761 LFMHKLYAPVDFNGDLY
-1771 VAHYRLDSGDNLR
+1771 VAKVTVEEYGAGDSSKRFYNLR
-1784 LDTDSYISISDFL
+1784 GIRIDPAGGTPDAKTSYGTMPDTRSTYSISDLYSLVKSNDKNFKEIPASKVVNEDGTPRIVYHATDNEFYTFDKAKRGENTFRNASDFSIAATSATGFWFSDHDVSGDMGSEKSMQCYL
-1797 DIVKDKYSDV
+1797 DIKNPYRIS
-1807 LPKDVLKALNVERKP
+1807 LSEMSEELKSADTNGDADFDF
-1822 SSISDSMRYS
+1822 SIGDFESTRQLSENYVNSLKEQGYDGIIVSDS
-1832 KDIDTEYMN
+1832 
-1841 AVESEDG
+1841 
-1848 KKTENIIRYSY
+1848 
-1859 GGVNAETANI
+1859 
-1869 QTLNDAKILAEQG
+1869 
-1882 KTNEEIRRMTGWFKG
+1882 
-1897 MDDKWRFEIDDS
+1897 
-1909 KMKLRYEATLYD
+1909 
-1921 YNTELREK
+1921 
-1929 NRAWM
+1929 
-1934 KLTERALT
+1934 
-1942 DEQRSNLADYMKGAE
+1942 
-1957 NNDYDDALYS
+1957 
-1967 KLSEEFG
+1967 EFG
-1974 NDFDKWAETIEF
+1974 GESYVAFYPNQIKSATDNIGTFDK
-1986 VKEAKKSIPDYT
+1986 S
-1998 KLGELVDAPDLFEKY
+1998 
-2013 PDMADITVEFRNL
+2013 
-2026 KRGQNGGYI
+2026 
-2035 KRFDNIELSRDLKH
+2035 
-2049 KPEELLQSLTHEV
+2049 
-2062 QHAIQNREGFTSGA
+2062 
-2076 NPDYWGSR
+2076 NPD
-2084 KSENDFDGRTPTDL
+2084 
-2098 YYNTAGEIE
+2098 
-2107 ARDVSNRRNLT
+2107 
-2118 VEQRREKAPDYG
+2118 
-2130 SVDMVFADRGNVD
+2130 
-2143 VDTDSENIRYSKEV
+2143 IRYSKEI
-2157 DADGKPYVRVDDSSI
+2157 DIDGKPYVRVDDSSI
-2172 DAENPSDIVKV
+2172 DVENPSDIVKV

-2322 NGISADTSLPQS
+2322 NGISADTSLPQY

-2354 FRNSKDVFTPEER
+2354 IRNSKDVFTQEER

-2390 EYAKAISMTARK
+2390 EHAKAISISSRK

-2452 ANDIISMM
+2452 ANDIIGMM

-2515 IDTAYQ
+2515 IDTVYQ

-2530 FPANIENPADQL
+2530 FPAKIENPADQL

-2781 SESNGIDINTSKNA
+2781 DANNSVDIATSQNA

-2818 FVGEKKTEASAIA
+2818 FVGEKKAEASAIA

-2848 GSESGPLKQWASS
+2848 GSESGPLKQWANS

-2893 STLLNQH
+2893 STLLNQQ

-2922 ELMDVSINGEN
+2922 ELIDVSINGEN

-2969 EQQGKPIVIHESE
+2969 EQQGKPIAIHESE
-2982 YRSLIGKLSNEDIR
+2982 YKSLIGKLSSEDIR

-3007 TCAEWGNEASM
+3007 TCAKWGNEASM

-3115 QYGRRVIGYMNDFL
+3115 QYGRRAIGYMNDFL
-3129 DRANGKPVGK
+3129 DRADGKPVGK
-3139 DTKATDV
+3139 ETKATDV

-3185 AKAGAKIFS
+3185 AKAGTEIFK
-3194 PSQYKALYNEM
+3194 PSRYNTLYNEM

-3278 DKENAKLSAEKR
+3278 DKENAKLPSEKR

-3356 KFVKQIAATAT
+3356 KFVKQIAATAA

-3403 GISLDSETPT
+3403 GISLDSEAPT

-3469 ALMKGEDYSGQ
+3469 ALMKGEGYSGQ
-3480 KSIYNLASECATS
+3480 KSIYNLAAECATS

-3521 DIVPPNN
+3521 DIVPMNN

-3551 FYNILVDAYNQE
+3551 FYDILIDAYNRE

-3569 IMREDLDKMGIQSKE
+3569 IMREDLDEMGIQSKE
-3584 IVGIIEKRGGVIKP
+3584 IVEIIEKRSGEIKP
-3598 GSSVWNTEVQA
+3598 GSSVWNTELQA
-3609 RFDLPTKSTG
+3609 RFDLPTKSTSSQ
-3619 NKVEQMVTRVY
+3619 VEQMVTRVY
-3630 TACQKIDTLDENK
+3630 AACQKIDTLDESK
-3643 ALPKRPDKYYYTN
+3643 ALPKRPDKYSYT
-3656 DDGDKVEMTTQEYD
+3656 DSHGDKVEMSTQEYD

-3685 EMAASNGW
+3685 EFASSNAW
-3693 SKLNAEQQLYA
+3693 SKLSAEQQLYA
-3704 LTKAYDFAARYYR
+3704 ITKAYDFAARYYR
-3717 QKFNKDYNSGDT
+3717 QQFSAEYDSGDT
-3729 WMKELYGTQFRN
+3729 WMKELYGKQLRI
-3741 KEVASTI
+3741 KGVATTI

>member
-1 MPLKRSEYNAI
+1 MAKNDRLETLNKIGWGKKKEDNQENASTKNSRLATLSKIGWGNNGVTNDNGLDDVQKAARARTVALRNYENELWKYRNGKTVNKNGLDKTQQAARDRAVWARQPEVQKQLSAKAKAVEAYRATGFDGTEESFSDINKRLKDAYKTYMKSGNDSDKKAAET
-12 LSKNKKRQEFKEKLR
+12 LSKNLDVIAENNPDLWVSKNTHPALGISYYTPYKNKVQAFFRGKIPYVGNNISLGSLNTGRDLIDAAKMGAEN
-27 KYTESYTN
+27 YTES
-35 PQKITDTNETARIV
+35 
-49 EQTKPVQTGGSPA
+49 
-62 LTVESNPAYINN
+62 
-74 MSGASARQTLAENAP
+74 LAAIIQPPEEA
-89 YGKVFDKDAFLRQQ
+89 DKRL
-103 AISAVTPTTVRP
+103 
-115 SDNLTA
+115 
-121 NALQRA
+121 
-127 ANSAVN
+127 
-133 NMAIAYTGDS
+133 
-143 SKKNTPL
+143 
-150 ASAVDA
+150 
-156 SATFKNVSDEFTKEY
+156 
-171 NELLDLNLQ
+171 NELR
-180 YKQEKAKISGG
+180 EKSQPYVEELAKKHIEDETNRAQKLYEKYSPDVTSGYITG
-191 RKGTVSKDAE
+191 LAADA
-201 EHAAKASEIS
+201 
-211 SLIDAKR
+211 
-218 QKVDAL
+218 
-224 SNQLDTMAA
+224 
-233 MNPAVYSSKR
+233 
-243 TYPGGRTMYIPS
+243 
-255 EEKVNSAIFGNVA
+255 
-268 YLGDR
+268 
-273 ASQGVQSSTD
+273 
-283 DIRDFVSNM
+283 
-292 TYGLPQQFTSLV
+292 
-304 QSKEA
+304 
-309 IDKAQNAWQEH
+309 AQNF
-320 KDKIAQENVENQEQ
+320 
-334 RAQDTYERYSPTI
+334 
-347 TENGAMKILGD
+347 
-358 LSENIGYN
+358 GYN
-366 APYQL
+366 APYQAISMIPGIGQNASML
-371 LAMVPG
+371 L
-377 VGTGLS
+377 
-383 TTARFGGSYIDA
+383 R
-395 YGNARN
+395 
-401 AGASVNQA
+401 
-409 NLAGTL
+409 
-415 EGFNQGVGELALGGI
+415 
-430 NGAGTSRI
+430 GAGTYVGAYGDAREKGADIEQATAAAAAESANQAVFDRI
-438 LQGLSKAGV
+438 LSGMGGTGKSVLGRIVGKTGVRIASPAVKA
-447 SVSNPLIK
+447 I
-455 AGLNAAGAALEEG
+455 LNSAGAVAEEMTQ
-468 LEEVEQDIISY
+468 EVIQDITSY
-479 FIEKTYNPDAKLSA
+479 GIEKTYNPDAKLDPKS
-493 KDLAYSGLL
+493 L
-502 GALSAAPNAV
+502 GRTALVTAISTIPGVAMAAPSHYSN
-512 ISIPAHAKAY
+512 Y
-522 KSDVNLMN
+522 KSDINLMDYYN
-530 SYINAVSSVSSE
+530 STAGSIKSETDFDAATEIGETIKKSCDDIIKDANAK
-542 SEASAIMEA
+542 
-551 GDNIV
+551 GDD
-556 KACEEMASAAKE
+556 AAK
-568 QGGEYG
+568 Q
-574 KEAQSRAE
+574 RAE
-582 TIAKTIKNTQ
+582 NIKRSVETAQKAMNDKKDFIIKNNTA
-592 ETLNKNKDAVIKGN
+592 K
-606 QDRKSALDNVVN
+606 KSALDNAIDN
-618 NAKGDVVKN
+618 SRNDVVKN
-627 LANLVDEVSKG
+627 IASLVDEVAKG
-638 NNSGK
+638 NTSKK
-643 NDYKAAVDYILSQCD
+643 NDINATIDYVTSQS
-658 EAQAKYQQALYTG
+658 E
-671 DEESIKQYA
+671 
-680 TDYAAY
+680 AAY
-686 AEAARQLR
+686 AEALKAQQSEDTEAENKHLAEFLAYQEIAKTLR
-694 NNQKEVQ
+694 NERKNIQD
-701 KARSSAETYGD
+701 ARVTTETNGKVLAGENGD
-712 VTAEE
+712 VQINSE
-717 TKTAAAEGST
+717 TT
-727 TTETTENA
+727 TTETAENA
-735 PKTTEKQESSTEK
+735 PKTTEKQESSAEK

-756 MKDMGILGVNKDID
+756 MKDVGILGVNEDID

-919 KSGTIPEAMFDFAK
+919 KSGTVSEAMFDFAK
-933 YESAYTDEVSAYIA
+933 YASAYTDEVSAYIA

-968 KAQASKGYVNEEIA
+968 KAQASKDYVNEEIA
-982 AHFMQEILSKDD
+982 AHFMQEILSNDD

-1047 VDNSRKSGKSTAR
+1047 VDNSRKSRKSTER

-1073 TGDGR
+1073 TGDSR

-1084 PMEEAGNLIAV
+1084 PTEEAGSLIAV

-1139 TVDPKANRYNKVY
+1139 TVDPKANRYNKIY

-1178 LYNSIKSK
+1178 LYDSIKSK

-1200 TLSYELDSKGG
+1200 NLSDELDRKGG
-1211 AKGIISALSD
+1211 AKGIISSLSD
-1221 DTGMMN
+1221 DTRMMN
-1227 VFLADTGETPVKN
+1227 VFLADTGETPVKS
-1240 VVKETSTEMSA
+1240 VVKETVTEMSA

-1330 KPAQSILSGN
+1330 KPARSILSGN
-1340 TTTTSTTVDYE
+1340 TTTTNTTVDYE

-1451 EGRLQKMSESEITAQ
+1451 EGRLRKMSESEITAK

-1533 TVSDIQSLVNDIRK
+1533 TVSDIQSLVNDIRE

-1553 EAKPERVVSLDEIKY
+1553 EAKPERVVNLNEIKY
-1568 AVVPDDLDKDTVQ
+1568 AVVPDDLDKDTIQ

-1616 VDAEAFSYDALVS
+1616 VDTEADSRYDYSKSFAEQIDDYVNGKIPKYDTLVVGKTPEVFQEIGLTPLPMTYGTGHLKEVLNGTKKDHDFGIEILKKVPEALESPVAIIAS
-1629 KPDMKIVNIE
+1629 KTKPDSSIVAILDLSSGGKPLFAAVEIDGYGQMNKE
-1639 SNVDSN
+1639 RVDANAITSIHERSN
-1645 ATRANI
+1645 AVNQ
-1651 IEMALE
+1651 
-1657 NAKKHSV
+1657 
-1664 GEGSGS
+1664 
-1670 SVYVKNNDS
+1670 
-1679 NTEILVGKNGLEHGL
+1679 ILN
-1694 HRNYSKN
+1694 
-1701 ADLTAHVGEFLENAI
+1701 
-1716 LINRHTGRDKNKE
+1716 
-1729 GDVYLGLLRDNENL
+1729 
-1743 YIGRAITNDSNV
+1743 AITNDSD
-1755 LENVET
+1755 T
-1761 LYALSNKKES
+1761 SNLLFYVDKEKTVDLLNASGVQFPGGKTVPNGFVHSIHDNGSPVKGKFQS
-1771 VAHYRLDSGDNLR
+1771 VTQTKQFKRWFGDWEAYPKAASKVVNKDGTPRIVYHYTNGDFTVFN
-1784 LDTDSYISISDFL
+1784 
-1797 DIVKDKYSDV
+1797 
-1807 LPKDVLKALNVERKP
+1807 
-1822 SSISDSMRYS
+1822 
-1832 KDIDTEYMN
+1832 TE
-1841 AVESEDG
+1841 AS
-1848 KKTENIIRYSY
+1848 
-1859 GGVNAETANI
+1859 GVN
-1869 QTLNDAKILAEQG
+1869 QG
-1882 KTNEEIRRMTGWFKG
+1882 KTHGDGIYVSTSPTEFKYAG
-1897 MDDKWRFEIDDS
+1897 
-1909 KMKLRYEATLYD
+1909 
-1921 YNTELREK
+1921 K
-1929 NRAWM
+1929 NRMELYADIKNPFEM
-1934 KLTERALT
+1934 ELTSEQADYILDKYASKKHDLDAYDGMYREHAKSKLTTPSRVF
-1942 DEQRSNLADYMKGAE
+1942 DYLNEYAKD
-1957 NNDYDDALYS
+1957 NNIKTSDILSDLGYDGVHDG
-1967 KLSEEFG
+1967 SEWIAFSP
-1974 NDFDKWAETIEF
+1974 NQL
-1986 VKEAKKSIPDYT
+1986 KSAT
-1998 KLGELVDAPDLFEKY
+1998 
-2013 PDMADITVEFRNL
+2013 
-2026 KRGQNGGYI
+2026 
-2035 KRFDNIELSRDLKH
+2035 DNIGTFDPH
-2049 KPEELLQSLTHEV
+2049 
-2062 QHAIQNREGFTSGA
+2062 
-2076 NPDYWGSR
+2076 NPD
-2084 KSENDFDGRTPTDL
+2084 
-2098 YYNTAGEIE
+2098 
-2107 ARDVSNRRNLT
+2107 
-2118 VEQRREKAPDYG
+2118 
-2130 SVDMVFADRGNVD
+2130 
-2143 VDTDSENIRYSKEV
+2143 IRY
-2157 DADGKPYVRVDDSSI
+2157 
-2172 DAENPSDIVKV
+2172 
-2183 LRDIAESKGF
+2183 
-2193 YNMEIN
+2193 
-2199 GQNIGISNK
+2199 
-2208 RGINEWVFSRDAT
+2208 
-2221 NLLKNDKQTFDDKM
+2221 
-2235 QSFQNANEL
+2235 
-2244 LETAKSFINEE
+2244 
-2255 AVHKKKFDNFARG
+2255 
-2268 VVRFMVG
+2268 
-2275 DNGYTADILVG
+2275 
-2286 IRNNQNAELYDIVN
+2286 
-2300 IAPTKIAE
+2300 
-2308 TPNDSVVGETTQIS
+2308 
-2322 NGISADTSLPQS
+2322 
-2334 GESVNR
+2334 
-2340 TGESVTEMKQSNGE
+2340 
-2354 FRNSKDVFTPEER
+2354 SKDVFTPEER

-2390 EYAKAISMTARK
+2390 EHAKAISISSRK

-2420 LVAITPVFETIEKA
+2420 LAAITPVFETIEKA

-2460 KDVNTNTLYD
+2460 KDVNTNMLYD

-2565 SENVV
+2565 SERVV

-2680 SAFAKLQ
+2680 SAFAKLH

-2715 NEDHAINAQTAIDQL
+2715 NEDHAINVQTAIDQL

-2781 SESNGIDINTSKNA
+2781 DANNSVDIATSQNA

-2801 RNLAET
+2801 RNLVET

-2818 FVGEKKTEASAIA
+2818 FVGEKKAEASAIA

-2848 GSESGPLKQWASS
+2848 GSESGPLKQWANS

-2893 STLLNQH
+2893 STLLNQQ
-2900 YGEAMHSLVGD
+2900 YGEVMHSLVGD

-2922 ELMDVSINGEN
+2922 ELIDVSINGEN

-2982 YRSLIGKLSNEDIR
+2982 YKSLIGKLSSEDIR

-3007 TCAEWGNEASM
+3007 TCAKWGNEASM

-3088 QYSGFAPINSTFT
+3088 QYSGFAPINSTFA

-3115 QYGRRVIGYMNDFL
+3115 QYGRRAIGYMNDFL

-3278 DKENAKLSAEKR
+3278 DKENAKLPSEKR

-3356 KFVKQIAATAT
+3356 KFVKQIAATAA

-3403 GISLDSETPT
+3403 GISLDSEEPT

-3433 SFFYSIFTDVLNG
+3433 TFFYSIFTDVLNG

-3480 KSIYNLASECATS
+3480 KSIYNLAAECATS

-3505 RKDLNAV
+3505 RKDMNAA

-3521 DIVPPNN
+3521 DIVPMNN
-3528 IVRWEMNKLY
+3528 IVRWELNKLY

-3544 SARTEKY
+3544 SARTERY
-3551 FYNILVDAYNQE
+3551 FYDILIDAYNQE

-3569 IMREDLDKMGIQSKE
+3569 IMREDLDEMGIQSKE
-3584 IVGIIEKRGGVIKP
+3584 IVEIIEKRSGAIKP
-3598 GSSVWNTEVQA
+3598 SSSVWNTELQA
-3609 RFDLPTKSTG
+3609 RFDLPTKS
-3619 NKVEQMVTRVY
+3619 KSSQVEQMVTRVY
-3630 TACQKIDTLDENK
+3630 AACQKSDALDESK
-3643 ALPKRPDKYYYTN
+3643 ALPKRPDKYSYT
-3656 DDGDKVEMTTQEYD
+3656 DSHGDKVEMSTQEYD

-3685 EMAASNGW
+3685 EFASSNAW
-3693 SKLNAEQQLYA
+3693 SKLSAEQQLYA
-3704 LTKAYDFAARYYR
+3704 ITKAYDFAARYYR
-3717 QKFNKDYNSGDT
+3717 QQFNAEYDSGDT
-3729 WMKELYGTQFRN
+3729 WMKELYGKQPRI
-3741 KEVASTI
+3741 KDVATTI

>member
-1 MPLKRSEYNAI
+1 MAFKRSELNA
-12 LSKNKKRQEFKEKLR
+12 LVNQNKKRKEFKENLR
-27 KYTESYTN
+27 KHIESYTN
-35 PQKITDTNETARIV
+35 PKKVTDTNETARIV
-49 EQTKPVQTGGSPA
+49 EKTKPVQTGGSPA
-62 LTVESNPAYINN
+62 LTAEYNPAYINN

-89 YGKVFDKDAFLRQQ
+89 YGKIFDKDAFLRQQ

-127 ANSAVN
+127 ANSAAN

-243 TYPGGRTMYIPS
+243 TYPDGRTMYIPS

-919 KSGTIPEAMFDFAK
+919 KSGTISEAMFDFAK
-933 YESAYTDEVSAYIA
+933 YESAYADEVSAYIA

-968 KAQASKGYVNEEIA
+968 KAQASKNYVNEEIA
-982 AHFMQEILSKDD
+982 AHFMQEILSNDD

-1047 VDNSRKSGKSTAR
+1047 VDNSRKSRKSTER

-1073 TGDGR
+1073 TGDSR

-1084 PMEEAGNLIAV
+1084 PTEEAGSLIAV

-1200 TLSYELDSKGG
+1200 NLSSELDSKGG
-1211 AKGIISALSD
+1211 AKGIVSSLSN
-1221 DTGMMN
+1221 DTKMMN

-1240 VVKETSTEMSA
+1240 VVKETSTEMNA
-1251 NTREMAQYLIDTR
+1251 NTREMGQYLIDTL
-1264 GADFLNDANRRDGET
+1264 GKEFVNEANPVNGET
-1279 SISARNRFLESHE
+1279 AISARNRFLESHE
-1292 QELRDTLQKYYERNG
+1292 QELRNALQRYYENNG
-1307 IDAETAKIVVE
+1307 LDEETAKTVVDA
-1318 STRKGE
+1318 TRKGE

-1330 KPAQSILSGN
+1330 KPAKSILSGN
-1340 TTTTSTTVDYE
+1340 TTTTSTTIDYE

-1360 VDKKKYKEW
+1360 VDKKQYKEW

-1553 EAKPERVVSLDEIKY
+1553 EAKPERVVGLDEVKY
-1568 AVVPDDLDKDTVQ
+1568 AVVPDDLSKETV
-1581 RIADKG
+1581 RAIADKG

-1593 ESDNEESRL
+1593 ESGNEESRL
-1602 ETLNKLDGVRFSKD
+1602 ETLNNLDGVRFSK
-1616 VDAEAFSYDALVS
+1616 
-1629 KPDMKIVNIE
+1629 
-1639 SNVDSN
+1639 
-1645 ATRANI
+1645 
-1651 IEMALE
+1651 
-1657 NAKKHSV
+1657 
-1664 GEGSGS
+1664 
-1670 SVYVKNNDS
+1670 
-1679 NTEILVGKNGLEHGL
+1679 
-1694 HRNYSKN
+1694 
-1701 ADLTAHVGEFLENAI
+1701 
-1716 LINRHTGRDKNKE
+1716 
-1729 GDVYLGLLRDNENL
+1729 
-1743 YIGRAITNDSNV
+1743 
-1755 LENVET
+1755 
-1761 LYALSNKKES
+1761 
-1771 VAHYRLDSGDNLR
+1771 
-1784 LDTDSYISISDFL
+1784 
-1797 DIVKDKYSDV
+1797 
-1807 LPKDVLKALNVERKP
+1807 
-1822 SSISDSMRYS
+1822 
-1832 KDIDTEYMN
+1832 
-1841 AVESEDG
+1841 
-1848 KKTENIIRYSY
+1848 
-1859 GGVNAETANI
+1859 
-1869 QTLNDAKILAEQG
+1869 
-1882 KTNEEIRRMTGWFKG
+1882 
-1897 MDDKWRFEIDDS
+1897 
-1909 KMKLRYEATLYD
+1909 
-1921 YNTELREK
+1921 
-1929 NRAWM
+1929 
-1934 KLTERALT
+1934 
-1942 DEQRSNLADYMKGAE
+1942 
-1957 NNDYDDALYS
+1957 
-1967 KLSEEFG
+1967 
-1974 NDFDKWAETIEF
+1974 
-1986 VKEAKKSIPDYT
+1986 
-1998 KLGELVDAPDLFEKY
+1998 
-2013 PDMADITVEFRNL
+2013 
-2026 KRGQNGGYI
+2026 
-2035 KRFDNIELSRDLKH
+2035 
-2049 KPEELLQSLTHEV
+2049 
-2062 QHAIQNREGFTSGA
+2062 
-2076 NPDYWGSR
+2076 
-2084 KSENDFDGRTPTDL
+2084 
-2098 YYNTAGEIE
+2098 
-2107 ARDVSNRRNLT
+2107 
-2118 VEQRREKAPDYG
+2118 
-2130 SVDMVFADRGNVD
+2130 D

-2340 TGESVTEMKQSNGE
+2340 TGESVTEMKQLNGE
-2354 FRNSKDVFTPEER
+2354 FRNSKDVFTQEER

-2410 PLKGVNASDA
+2410 PLNGVTVNDTLA
-2420 LVAITPVFETIEKA
+2420 AITPVFETIEKTG
-2434 DGTPEQRAEKAYK
+2434 GTPEQRAAKAYE

-2452 ANDIISMM
+2452 ANTILSMV
-2460 KDVNTNTLYD
+2460 KDANTNPLYE
-2470 QYAELRNYLRTTK
+2470 QYSDLRTYLRTTK

-2495 YNDWRK
+2495 YNEWRK
-2501 SHMGSLKLGNDGMQ
+2501 SHMGSMKLGNDGTQ

-2521 ELSGMYPEF
+2521 ELSDMYPEF
-2530 FPANIENPADQL
+2530 FPADIVNPADQL
-2542 IHIGEISDN
+2542 IRMGEVSDK
-2551 LKKVMDNPILSKEG
+2551 LKKAMENPILSQEG
-2565 SENVV
+2565 SESIV
-2570 RSFANAILAGYEE
+2570 RGFANAILAGYE
-2583 YAQETLGS
+2583 
-2591 QNSRMRDYVKTAAE
+2591 NSAE
-2605 TVEQKNAQIKDAQEQ
+2605 TTLAAKNKQSEE
-2620 LADTKADFRRFAETV
+2620 DFARFVT
-2635 QTAYETDVKHLNEQI
+2635 TITRAYETDVRNLSKQLDSSNAKIEKM
-2650 QARDKS
+2650 AES
-2656 IARLEK
+2656 IAKKDETGRRE
-2662 YVSKTEK
+2662 T
-2669 GAMEVSRKKAI
+2669 SRKKAL
-2680 SAFAKLQ
+2680 SGVSRLQ
-2687 KTYDK
+2687 KAMNE
-2692 PTTTNGVPENWK
+2692 PTLSKNIPENWK
-2704 GIVSSMLNAFG
+2704 KVVETFLKAMG
-2715 NEDHAINAQTAIDQL
+2715 NEDYKNAKKSTHEPKFDPHEALSALAEMQSYVNDFQNSKESTIRMSADQI
-2730 AKMETLVSDSKR
+2730 K
-2742 YDSKSVRVSPE
+2742 
-2753 QMENL
+2753 NL
-2758 SWQISGL
+2758 EWQISGIRASL
-2765 RTFFEN
+2765 EDYIHDNKDNLNAKDISLVT
-2771 FSESQKTLGT
+2771 SQDA
-2781 SESNGIDINTSKNA
+2781 NW
-2795 AYIDSV
+2795 
-2801 RNLAET
+2801 LANIADLT
-2807 VNHLIRAENEL
+2807 QTINHLIKQENEL
-2818 FVGEKKTEASAIA
+2818 FVGKKKMDAEQFASEL
-2831 YDFIDEI
+2831 IDQINERKRKFQKTGEEDSDI
-2838 RERGKKFEKT
+2838 KKWITNSQFDYVAPDIYLHMLGERGDD
-2848 GSESGPLKQWASS
+2848 LA
-2861 AVLDYTAPDVFLHN
+2861 N
-2875 LGETGDQFAKAY
+2875 AY
-2887 REAQNK
+2887 RLGQDKISANK
-2893 STLLNQH
+2893 QK
-2900 YGEAMHSLVGD
+2900 YVDAIKELVGE
-2911 NYSADRTGIKG
+2911 NFSAEKSSIRG
-2922 ELMDVSINGEN
+2922 ELIDVTINGDAM
-2933 LKVSRQQLMSL
+2933 KVSRQQLMSM
-2944 YLLWKRPQARQHIE
+2944 YVLWYRPQARQHME
-2958 EGGVYFLNANG
+2958 TGGVFFLNRNG
-2969 EQQGKPIVIHESE
+2969 EPQGKPVVITQSIFND
-2982 YRSLIGKLSNEDIR
+2982 LAKNLTKDDIR
-2996 IADGIGKYLSE
+2996 IANGIRNFLSTE
-3007 TCAEWGNEASM
+3007 CAEWGNEASM
-3018 KLYGYKKFNDPNYFP
+3018 EMYGYKKFNDPNYFP
-3033 ITVHGV
+3033 INVHGDTLAYNV
-3039 KDQYHDEIY
+3039 GKAPD
-3048 SVTNS
+3048 SNV
-3053 LEHKSFT
+3053 LERKGFT
-3060 KHVDKNSVK
+3060 KKVDPNSIK
-3069 ALDIHDIFT
+3069 PIDIRDIFDVADKHVEDMT
-3078 VSDNHAKEMA
+3078 MYAG
-3088 QYSGFAPINSTFT
+3088 YAPINSTT
-3101 RVYNA
+3101 LRIYNA
-3106 PGVQTALLE
+3106 PGVKSAIRE
-3115 QYGRRVIGYMNDFL
+3115 QYGNNAVRYMEGFL
-3129 DRANGKPVGK
+3129 DKANGLANENN
-3139 DTKATDV
+3139 T
-3146 SQKFASMAKKAA
+3146 ASPKLYYWNKIANAGKKAA
-3158 VGFNVST
+3158 VAFNIST
-3165 AMKQPISY
+3165 AAKQPLSY
-3173 LRAAPEL
+3173 FRAGIEL
-3180 DMDVF
+3180 DTKYLVNAWSDVLP
-3185 AKAGAKIFS
+3185 KKK
-3194 PSQYKALYNEM
+3194 YDALLQEMNE
-3205 VTNSGI
+3205 NSGI
-3211 ARIKALGFS
+3211 AKIKSLGYS
-3220 DVGIGKE
+3220 DVGMGHDT
-3227 ARGNYSD
+3227 RSQYSD
-3234 LSFSSAYNKGKF
+3234 QTFKGAYKKGEY
-3246 VKSKFEDASM
+3246 VKNKFEDASM
-3256 WLAGKADEITWVRIW
+3256 YLAGKADERTWVRIW
-3271 DACKMQI
+3271 DACKM
-3278 DKENAKLSAEKR
+3278 KVEAENGKLTHQELMS
-3290 IQLTTE
+3290 LTTE
-3296 KFNQIVGRTQV
+3296 KFNQVIGRTQV
-3307 VDSVLDSAPASYN
+3307 VDSLMDTAPIAYDPK
-3320 SVFKILHPFM
+3320 FKAFFPFS
-3330 NEPMKTVSSLWY
+3330 NEPIKTMATLYYTWND
-3342 AYEEMKKG
+3342 MKKG
-3350 VPGGKQ
+3350 KGKEGFT
-3356 KFVKQIAATAT
+3356 KAVSSIVIT
-3367 SNLILEPLIA
+3367 NLILEPLI
-3377 SVIGALRDKEDEDPE
+3377 SSMMGVWRDKEDEDPLTYI
-3392 KFAEKVLNKMS
+3392 EKVIEHWTGL
-3403 GISLDSETPT
+3403 GIGEDSETSFT
-3413 SFRSVATSEI
+3413 SIITSEMVDGVFVDPI
-3423 VSGIAFAPMA
+3423 LSGLFE
-3433 SFFYSIFTDVLNG
+3433 IFTDIIQG
-3446 FEGDSMNSAN
+3446 YSGDVMNSSG
-3456 LYEFMKAS
+3456 LYDLGESSKRLLNAI
-3464 VKLTE
+3464 
-3469 ALMKGEDYSGQ
+3469 MKGEDYKGE
-3480 KSIYNLASECATS
+3480 KSTYNLTMEFIASV
-3493 MAQAFG
+3493 AQILG
-3499 IPANTM
+3499 IPANTL
-3505 RKDLNAV
+3505 RRDTNAAI
-3512 LRTALYYTQ
+3512 RTVLYYAQ
-3521 DIVPPNN
+3521 NVIPASN
-3528 IVRWEMNKLY
+3528 IARWELNKLY

-3551 FYNILVDAYNQE
+3551 FYDILVDAYNQE

-3598 GSSVWNTEVQA
+3598 GTSVWNTEVQA

>member
-35 PQKITDTNETARIV
+35 PKKITDTNETARFV

-74 MSGASARQTLAENAP
+74 MSGASARQALAQNAP
-89 YGKVFDKDAFLRQQ
+89 YGKVFDKDAFMRQQ
-103 AISAVTPTTVRP
+103 AIYAVTPTTIRS
-115 SDNLTA
+115 SDNFTA

-127 ANSAVN
+127 ANSAAN
-133 NMAIAYTGDS
+133 NMAIAYTGDP

-150 ASAVDA
+150 ASAIDA
-156 SATFKNVSDEFTKEY
+156 SATFKNISDEFTKEY

-180 YKQEKAKISGG
+180 YKQAKAKISGG
-191 RKGTVSKDAE
+191 KKGTISKDAE
-201 EHAAKASEIS
+201 EQAAKANEIS
-211 SLIDAKR
+211 ALIDEKR
-218 QKVDAL
+218 KKVDAL
-224 SNQLDTMAA
+224 SNQLDAMAA
-233 MNPAVYSSKR
+233 MNPSVYSSKR
-243 TYPGGRTMYIPS
+243 TYPDGRTMYIPS
-255 EEKVNSAIFGNVA
+255 KEKVNSAIFGNVA
-268 YLGDR
+268 YIGDR

-283 DIRDFVSNM
+283 DIRDFLSNM
-292 TYGLPQQFTSLV
+292 TYGLPQQFSSLV
-304 QSKEA
+304 QGKEA
-309 IDKAQNAWQEH
+309 IDNAQNEWKEH
-320 KDKIAQENVENQEQ
+320 KDKIALENVEKQEN

-347 TENGAMKILGD
+347 TENGAMQLLGD

-371 LAMVPG
+371 LAMIPG

-395 YGNARN
+395 YGNARKS
-401 AGASVNQA
+401 GASVEQA
-409 NLAGTL
+409 NLAGTS
-415 EGFNQGVGELALGGI
+415 EGFNQGVGELVLGGI
-430 NGAGTSRI
+430 NGAGSSRI

-479 FIEKTYNPDAKLSA
+479 FIEKTYNQDAKLSA
-493 KDLAYSGLL
+493 KDLAYSGIL
-502 GALSAAPNAV
+502 GALSAAPNAA
-512 ISIPAHAKAY
+512 ISIPSHARAY
-522 KSDVNLMN
+522 SSDVKLMN
-530 SYINAVSSVSSE
+530 SYITAVSSVSSDT
-542 SEASAIMEA
+542 EANAIIEA
-551 GDNIV
+551 GDNII
-556 KACEEMASAAKE
+556 KACDEMASAAKE
-568 QGGEYG
+568 QGGEKG

-606 QDRKSALDNVVN
+606 QDKKSVLDNVVN
-618 NAKGDVVKN
+618 SPKDDVVKN

-643 NDYKAAVDYILSQCD
+643 NDYKATVDYILSQRD
-658 EAQAKYQQALYTG
+658 DAQAKYQQAVYTG

-680 TDYAAY
+680 TDYNAY

-712 VTAEE
+712 VTTEE
-717 TKTAAAEGST
+717 AKTAAAEGNT
-727 TTETTENA
+727 TTETAENA
-735 PKTTEKQESSTEK
+735 TKTTEKQESFTEN

-770 TAADELVSKYG
+770 TTADELVSKYG

-794 DSVRQDA
+794 DSVRMDT
-801 TISDEEKQSR
+801 TIPDEEKQSD
-811 IHRLQDI
+811 INRLQDI
-818 DRSIRNR
+818 VRSIRNR
-825 NTARMKSYTD
+825 NTARMKLYTD
-835 ALSEKLK
+835 ALSERLK
-842 QYGVSGVKIMDVEND
+842 QYGVSGVQIMDVEND

-919 KSGTIPEAMFDFAK
+919 KSGTISEAMFDFAK
-933 YESAYTDEVSAYIA
+933 YESAYADEVSAYIA

-953 EISALMQDGM
+953 EISALMQNGM

-968 KAQASKGYVNEEIA
+968 KAQASKDYVNEEIA
-982 AHFMQEILSKDD
+982 AHFMQEILSNDD

-1032 ADKIRAVLRETEDVE
+1032 ADKIRDVLRETEDVE

-1060 MQSIADENAKIGN
+1060 MQSIADENAKMGN

-1078 RFSLTR
+1078 RFSLSR
-1084 PMEEAGNLIAV
+1084 PTEEAGNLIAV
-1095 HNVNKEKALK
+1095 HNLNKEKALK
-1105 ILDADGMPMPSIA
+1105 ILNADGMPMPSIA
-1118 IAKADIGHSDF
+1118 IAKTDIGHRDF
-1129 GNISFVFGAE
+1129 GDISFVFGVE

-1171 TESRIVK
+1171 TESRIIK
-1178 LYNSIKSK
+1178 LYDSIKSK

-1200 TLSYELDSKGG
+1200 NLSYELDSKGG
-1211 AKGIISALSD
+1211 AKGIISALYD

-1227 VFLADTGETPVKN
+1227 VFLADAGETPIKN
-1240 VVKETSTEMSA
+1240 VVKETSTEMNA

-1374 GDAVKNEGIRNGKD
+1374 GDAVKNEGIRNEKD

-1533 TVSDIQSLVNDIRK
+1533 TVSDIQSLVNDIRE

-1553 EAKPERVVSLDEIKY
+1553 EAKPERVVSLNEIKY

-1593 ESDNEESRL
+1593 ESENEESRL
-1602 ETLNKLDGVRFSKD
+1602 ETLNKLDGVRFSK
-1616 VDAEAFSYDALVS
+1616 E
-1629 KPDMKIVNIE
+1629 
-1639 SNVDSN
+1639 
-1645 ATRANI
+1645 
-1651 IEMALE
+1651 
-1657 NAKKHSV
+1657 
-1664 GEGSGS
+1664 
-1670 SVYVKNNDS
+1670 
-1679 NTEILVGKNGLEHGL
+1679 
-1694 HRNYSKN
+1694 
-1701 ADLTAHVGEFLENAI
+1701 
-1716 LINRHTGRDKNKE
+1716 
-1729 GDVYLGLLRDNENL
+1729 
-1743 YIGRAITNDSNV
+1743 
-1755 LENVET
+1755 
-1761 LYALSNKKES
+1761 
-1771 VAHYRLDSGDNLR
+1771 
-1784 LDTDSYISISDFL
+1784 
-1797 DIVKDKYSDV
+1797 
-1807 LPKDVLKALNVERKP
+1807 
-1822 SSISDSMRYS
+1822 
-1832 KDIDTEYMN
+1832 IDTEYMN
-1841 AVESEDG
+1841 AIESGDMDKVREMVRQAAEANGFTNAIPEQASSYITRTKAAPKNTIKVYKVFTVAPDGSPTALFVSSTTKLPMNVWLDAVDTYHFKADNGKEYVPSTQNPYTKGGKTGASVTIPNEQVRSELVERGYLSKDSKAKKITALAYRPGWHAGDLPFFPQGG
-1848 KKTENIIRYSY
+1848 KQGNPRFTNSGNVNKAFNPDIQETAYENIHRYNQVVFECEMAADTNYTEIAQNQEKAKTKS
-1859 GGVNAETANI
+1859 GSVNQRNADLQYMPTDGFYYYTTNPTISEKGKWAI
-1869 QTLNDAKILAEQG
+1869 SGSLKI
-1882 KTNEEIRRMTGWFKG
+1882 N
-1897 MDDKWRFEIDDS
+1897 
-1909 KMKLRYEATLYD
+1909 
-1921 YNTELREK
+1921 
-1929 NRAWM
+1929 
-1934 KLTERALT
+1934 RALT
-1942 DEQRSNLADYMKGAE
+1942 QQECDDILSKNGFKPQEWEGGTLDLEKLGYTGETYDAARKTLAPIT
-1957 NNDYDDALYS
+1957 YDD
-1967 KLSEEFG
+1967 
-1974 NDFDKWAETIEF
+1974 D
-1986 VKEAKKSIPDYT
+1986 
-1998 KLGELVDAPDLFEKY
+1998 
-2013 PDMADITVEFRNL
+2013 
-2026 KRGQNGGYI
+2026 
-2035 KRFDNIELSRDLKH
+2035 
-2049 KPEELLQSLTHEV
+2049 
-2062 QHAIQNREGFTSGA
+2062 
-2076 NPDYWGSR
+2076 
-2084 KSENDFDGRTPTDL
+2084 
-2098 YYNTAGEIE
+2098 
-2107 ARDVSNRRNLT
+2107 
-2118 VEQRREKAPDYG
+2118 
-2130 SVDMVFADRGNVD
+2130 GNVIPI
-2143 VDTDSENIRYSKEV
+2143 SERFNKDIKDIRY
-2157 DADGKPYVRVDDSSI
+2157 
-2172 DAENPSDIVKV
+2172 
-2183 LRDIAESKGF
+2183 
-2193 YNMEIN
+2193 
-2199 GQNIGISNK
+2199 
-2208 RGINEWVFSRDAT
+2208 
-2221 NLLKNDKQTFDDKM
+2221 
-2235 QSFQNANEL
+2235 
-2244 LETAKSFINEE
+2244 
-2255 AVHKKKFDNFARG
+2255 
-2268 VVRFMVG
+2268 
-2275 DNGYTADILVG
+2275 
-2286 IRNNQNAELYDIVN
+2286 
-2300 IAPTKIAE
+2300 
-2308 TPNDSVVGETTQIS
+2308 
-2322 NGISADTSLPQS
+2322 
-2334 GESVNR
+2334 
-2340 TGESVTEMKQSNGE
+2340 
-2354 FRNSKDVFTPEER
+2354 SKDVFTPEER

-2390 EYAKAISMTARK
+2390 EHAKAISISSRK
-2402 KLAQQLAK
+2402 KLSQQLAK
-2410 PLKGVNASDA
+2410 PLKGVNASDV

-2434 DGTPEQRAEKAYK
+2434 DGTAEQRAEKAYK

-2452 ANDIISMM
+2452 ANDIIGMM

-2470 QYAELRNYLRTTK
+2470 QYSELRNYLRTTK

-2530 FPANIENPADQL
+2530 FPANIENPSDQL
-2542 IHIGEISDN
+2542 IRIGEISDT

-2565 SENVV
+2565 SESVV
-2570 RSFANAILAGYEE
+2570 RSFANAILSGYEE

-2605 TVEQKNAQIKDAQEQ
+2605 SIEQKNAQIKDAQEQ

-2669 GAMEVSRKKAI
+2669 GAMEISRKKAL

-2687 KTYDK
+2687 KTYEK

-2704 GIVSSMLNAFG
+2704 GIVSSVLNAFG
-2715 NEDHAINAQTAIDQL
+2715 NEDHAINVQTAIDQL

-2771 FSESQKTLGT
+2771 FAESQKTF
-2781 SESNGIDINTSKNA
+2781 GIDANDSVNIATSQNA

-2801 RNLAET
+2801 RNLVET

-2818 FVGEKKTEASAIA
+2818 FVGEKKAEASAIA

-2848 GSESGPLKQWASS
+2848 GSESGPLKQWANS

-2893 STLLNQH
+2893 STLLNQQ

-2922 ELMDVSINGEN
+2922 ELIDVSINGEN

-2944 YLLWKRPQARQHIE
+2944 YMLWKRPQARQHIE

-2982 YRSLIGKLSNEDIR
+2982 YRSLIDKLSSEDIR
-2996 IADGIGKYLSE
+2996 IADGVGKYLSE

-3048 SVTNS
+3048 SVVNS

-3115 QYGRRVIGYMNDFL
+3115 QYGRRAIGYMNDFL

-3139 DTKATDV
+3139 DTNATDV

-3185 AKAGAKIFS
+3185 AKAGSEIFS

-3278 DKENAKLSAEKR
+3278 DKENAKLSSEKR

-3356 KFVKQIAATAT
+3356 KFVKQIAATAA

-3377 SVIGALRDKEDEDPE
+3377 SIIGALRDKEDEDPE

-3413 SFRSVATSEI
+3413 SFKSVATSEI

-3456 LYEFMKAS
+3456 LYEFTKAS

-3480 KSIYNLASECATS
+3480 KSIYNLAAECATS

-3499 IPANTM
+3499 IPANTI
-3505 RKDLNAV
+3505 RKDLNAA

-3521 DIVPPNN
+3521 DIVPMNN
-3528 IVRWEMNKLY
+3528 IVRWKMNKLY

-3551 FYNILVDAYNQE
+3551 FYDILIDAYNQE

-3569 IMREDLDKMGIQSKE
+3569 IMREDLDDMGIQSKE
-3584 IVGIIEKRGGVIKP
+3584 IVEIIEKRSGAIKP
-3598 GSSVWNTEVQA
+3598 GSSVWNTELQA
-3609 RFDLPTKSTG
+3609 RFDLPTKSTSSQ
-3619 NKVEQMVTRVY
+3619 VEQMVTRVY
-3630 TACQKIDTLDENK
+3630 AACQKIDALDESK
-3643 ALPKRPDKYYYTN
+3643 ALPKRPDKYSYTDSN
-3656 DDGDKVEMTTQEYD
+3656 GDKAEMSTQEYD
-3670 KFVEDVGVLRYKLCA
+3670 KFVEDVGILRYKLCA
-3685 EMAASNGW
+3685 ELASSNAW
-3693 SKLNAEQQLYA
+3693 SKLNVEQQLYA
-3704 LTKAYDFAARYYR
+3704 ITKAYDFAARYYR
-3717 QKFNKDYNSGDT
+3717 QQFNAEYDSGDT
-3729 WMKELYGTQFRN
+3729 WMKELYGKQLRI
-3741 KEVASTI
+3741 KDVATTI

>member
-1 MPLKRSEYNAI
+1 MAKNDRLETLNKIGWGKKKEDNQENTSTKNSRLATLSNIGWGNNGVANDNGLDDVQKAARARTVALRNYENELWKYRNGKTVNKNGLDKTQQAARDRAVWARQPAMQEQLSAKAKVVEAYRATGFDGTEESFSDINKKLKDAYKTYMKSGNDSDKKAAET
-12 LSKNKKRQEFKEKLR
+12 LSKNLDVIAEN
-27 KYTESYTN
+27 N
-35 PQKITDTNETARIV
+35 PDLWVSKNTH
-49 EQTKPVQTGGSPA
+49 PA
-62 LTVESNPAYINN
+62 LGISYYTPYKNKAQAFFQGKIPYVGNN
-74 MSGASARQTLAENAP
+74 
-89 YGKVFDKDAFLRQQ
+89 
-103 AISAVTPTTVRP
+103 ISLG
-115 SDNLTA
+115 SLN
-121 NALQRA
+121 
-127 ANSAVN
+127 
-133 NMAIAYTGDS
+133 TGRD
-143 SKKNTPL
+143 
-150 ASAVDA
+150 
-156 SATFKNVSDEFTKEY
+156 
-171 NELLDLNLQ
+171 
-180 YKQEKAKISGG
+180 
-191 RKGTVSKDAE
+191 
-201 EHAAKASEIS
+201 
-211 SLIDAKR
+211 LIDAAKMGKENYTEALAAIIQPPEEADKR
-218 QKVDAL
+218 LNELREKSQPYIEELAKKHTEDETKRAQELYEKYSPDVTSGYITGLAADA
-224 SNQLDTMAA
+224 
-233 MNPAVYSSKR
+233 
-243 TYPGGRTMYIPS
+243 
-255 EEKVNSAIFGNVA
+255 
-268 YLGDR
+268 
-273 ASQGVQSSTD
+273 
-283 DIRDFVSNM
+283 
-292 TYGLPQQFTSLV
+292 
-304 QSKEA
+304 
-309 IDKAQNAWQEH
+309 AQNF
-320 KDKIAQENVENQEQ
+320 
-334 RAQDTYERYSPTI
+334 
-347 TENGAMKILGD
+347 
-358 LSENIGYN
+358 GYN
-366 APYQL
+366 APYQAISMIPGIGQNASML
-371 LAMVPG
+371 L
-377 VGTGLS
+377 
-383 TTARFGGSYIDA
+383 R
-395 YGNARN
+395 
-401 AGASVNQA
+401 
-409 NLAGTL
+409 
-415 EGFNQGVGELALGGI
+415 
-430 NGAGTSRI
+430 GAGTYVGAYGDAREKGADIEQATAAAAAESANQAVFDRI
-438 LQGLSKAGV
+438 LSGMGGTGKSALGKIVGKTGVRIASPAVKA
-447 SVSNPLIK
+447 I
-455 AGLNAAGAALEEG
+455 LNSAGAVAEEMTQ
-468 LEEVEQDIISY
+468 EVIQDLASY
-479 FIEKTYNPDAKLSA
+479 GIEKTYNPDAKLDPKS
-493 KDLAYSGLL
+493 L
-502 GALSAAPNAV
+502 GRTALVTAISTIPGVAMAAPSHYSN
-512 ISIPAHAKAY
+512 Y
-522 KSDVNLMN
+522 QSDINLMDYYN
-530 SYINAVSSVSSE
+530 STAGSIKSETDFDAATEIGETIKKSCDDIIKDANAK
-542 SEASAIMEA
+542 
-551 GDNIV
+551 GDD
-556 KACEEMASAAKE
+556 AAK
-568 QGGEYG
+568 Q
-574 KEAQSRAE
+574 RAE
-582 TIAKTIKNTQ
+582 NIKRSVETAQKAMNDKKDFIIKNNTA
-592 ETLNKNKDAVIKGN
+592 K
-606 QDRKSALDNVVN
+606 KSALDNAIDN
-618 NAKGDVVKN
+618 SRNDVVKN
-627 LANLVDEVSKG
+627 IASLVDEVAKG
-638 NNSGK
+638 NTSKK
-643 NDYKAAVDYILSQCD
+643 NDINATIDYVTSQS
-658 EAQAKYQQALYTG
+658 E
-671 DEESIKQYA
+671 
-680 TDYAAY
+680 AAY
-686 AEAARQLR
+686 AEALKAQQIGDTEAENKHHAEFLAYQEIAKTLR
-694 NNQKEVQ
+694 NERKSIQD
-701 KARSSAETYGD
+701 ARA
-712 VTAEE
+712 
-717 TKTAAAEGST
+717 
-727 TTETTENA
+727 TTETNGKVLTGENGDVQINSETTTVETPENA

-794 DSVRQDA
+794 GSVRHDA

-857 NVRNSTKVN
+857 NVRSSTKVN
-866 GYYDPKTKTVY
+866 GYYDPRTKTVY

-919 KSGTIPEAMFDFAK
+919 KSGTFSEAMFDFAK
-933 YESAYTDEVSAYIA
+933 YESAYTNEVSAYIA

-968 KAQASKGYVNEEIA
+968 KAQASKDYVNEEIA

-1073 TGDGR
+1073 TGDSR

-1084 PMEEAGNLIAV
+1084 PTEEAGSLIAV

-1157 SPTFPSIEYETNQA
+1157 SPTFPNIEYETNQA

-1178 LYNSIKSK
+1178 LYDSIKSK

-1200 TLSYELDSKGG
+1200 NLSYELDSKGG
-1211 AKGIISALSD
+1211 AKGIISSLSD
-1221 DTGMMN
+1221 DTRMMN

-1292 QELRDTLQKYYERNG
+1292 QELRDTLQKYYEKNG

-1330 KPAQSILSGN
+1330 KPAQSILTGN
-1340 TTTTSTTVDYE
+1340 TTTTNTTVDYE

-1451 EGRLQKMSESEITAQ
+1451 EVRLQKMSESEITAQ

-1498 GQVIIEAS
+1498 GQAIIEAS

-1533 TVSDIQSLVNDIRK
+1533 TVSDIQSLVNDIRE

-1553 EAKPERVVSLDEIKY
+1553 EAKPERVVNLNEIKY
-1568 AVVPDDLDKDTVQ
+1568 AVVPDDLDKGTVQ
-1581 RIADKG
+1581 RMADKG

-1602 ETLNKLDGVRFSKD
+1602 ETLNNLDGVRFSKD
-1616 VDAEAFSYDALVS
+1616 VDTEVDSKITQSDIEQLRSIGRKSISDFTHEDIQKSEKWAKKFYSELGEKSPFFRAWFGDWRANDTEKINIVSVPTIDIKDATLEYGDYHINDTGWDVYAGRTLKDDTTHHS
-1629 KPDMKIVNIE
+1629 GGERINVKSLNSIE
-1639 SNVDSN
+1639 SILQN
-1645 ATRANI
+1645 AVLFDTVVS
-1651 IEMALE
+1651 E
-1657 NAKKHSV
+1657 N
-1664 GEGSGS
+1664 
-1670 SVYVKNNDS
+1670 
-1679 NTEILVGKNGLEHGL
+1679 NT
-1694 HRNYSKN
+1694 
-1701 ADLTAHVGEFLENAI
+1701 
-1716 LINRHTGRDKNKE
+1716 
-1729 GDVYLGLLRDNENL
+1729 
-1743 YIGRAITNDSNV
+1743 
-1755 LENVET
+1755 
-1761 LYALSNKKES
+1761 NKKAKYTAFLHKLYTPITYNNSEYIAVTTVEEYYNES
-1771 VAHYRLDSGDNLR
+1771 VNDVSRRAYNLKSIKIEPADGRLEKISTSPMS
-1784 LDTDSYISISDFL
+1784 DTGSTISISDL
-1797 DIVKDKYSDV
+1797 YSLVKSNDKNFKEIPASKVVNKDGT
-1807 LPKDVLKALNVERKP
+1807 PKVVYHYTNGDFTVFN
-1822 SSISDSMRYS
+1822 
-1832 KDIDTEYMN
+1832 T
-1841 AVESEDG
+1841 
-1848 KKTENIIRYSY
+1848 
-1859 GGVNAETANI
+1859 
-1869 QTLNDAKILAEQG
+1869 DASGSNQG
-1882 KTNEEIRRMTGWFKG
+1882 KTHGDGIYVSTSPTEFKYAG
-1897 MDDKWRFEIDDS
+1897 
-1909 KMKLRYEATLYD
+1909 
-1921 YNTELREK
+1921 K
-1929 NRAWM
+1929 NRMELYADIKNPFEM
-1934 KLTERALT
+1934 ELTPEQADYILDKYASKKHDLDAYDGMYREHAKAKLTTPSRVFDYLNEYAKDNNIKTSDILSDLGYDGVHDGSEWVAFSSEQLKSAT
-1942 DEQRSNLADYMKGAE
+1942 DNIGT
-1957 NNDYDDALYS
+1957 
-1967 KLSEEFG
+1967 
-1974 NDFDKWAETIEF
+1974 FDK
-1986 VKEAKKSIPDYT
+1986 S
-1998 KLGELVDAPDLFEKY
+1998 
-2013 PDMADITVEFRNL
+2013 
-2026 KRGQNGGYI
+2026 
-2035 KRFDNIELSRDLKH
+2035 
-2049 KPEELLQSLTHEV
+2049 
-2062 QHAIQNREGFTSGA
+2062 
-2076 NPDYWGSR
+2076 NPD
-2084 KSENDFDGRTPTDL
+2084 
-2098 YYNTAGEIE
+2098 
-2107 ARDVSNRRNLT
+2107 
-2118 VEQRREKAPDYG
+2118 
-2130 SVDMVFADRGNVD
+2130 
-2143 VDTDSENIRYSKEV
+2143 IR
-2157 DADGKPYVRVDDSSI
+2157 
-2172 DAENPSDIVKV
+2172 
-2183 LRDIAESKGF
+2183 
-2193 YNMEIN
+2193 
-2199 GQNIGISNK
+2199 Q
-2208 RGINEWVFSRDAT
+2208 
-2221 NLLKNDKQTFDDKM
+2221 
-2235 QSFQNANEL
+2235 
-2244 LETAKSFINEE
+2244 
-2255 AVHKKKFDNFARG
+2255 
-2268 VVRFMVG
+2268 
-2275 DNGYTADILVG
+2275 
-2286 IRNNQNAELYDIVN
+2286 
-2300 IAPTKIAE
+2300 
-2308 TPNDSVVGETTQIS
+2308 
-2322 NGISADTSLPQS
+2322 
-2334 GESVNR
+2334 
-2340 TGESVTEMKQSNGE
+2340 
-2354 FRNSKDVFTPEER
+2354 SKDVFTPEER

-2390 EYAKAISMTARK
+2390 EHAKAISISSRK

-2420 LVAITPVFETIEKA
+2420 LAAITPVFETIEKA
-2434 DGTPEQRAEKAYK
+2434 GGTPEQRAEKAYK

-2470 QYAELRNYLRTTK
+2470 QYTELRNYLRTTK

-2495 YNDWRK
+2495 YNDWCK

-2565 SENVV
+2565 SESVV

-2715 NEDHAINAQTAIDQL
+2715 NEDHAIHAQTAIDQL

-2742 YDSKSVRVSPE
+2742 YDSKYVRVSTE

-2781 SESNGIDINTSKNA
+2781 DANNSVDIATSKNA

-2818 FVGEKKTEASAIA
+2818 FVGEKKAEASAIA

-2848 GSESGPLKQWASS
+2848 GSESGPLKQWANS
-2861 AVLDYTAPDVFLHN
+2861 AILDYTAPDVFLHN

-2893 STLLNQH
+2893 STLLNQQ

-2922 ELMDVSINGEN
+2922 ELINVSINGEN

-2982 YRSLIGKLSNEDIR
+2982 YRSLIGKLSSEDIR
-2996 IADGIGKYLSE
+2996 IADGVGKYLSE
-3007 TCAEWGNEASM
+3007 TCAEWGNESSM

-3115 QYGRRVIGYMNDFL
+3115 QYGRRAIGYMSDFL

-3356 KFVKQIAATAT
+3356 KFVKQIAATAA

-3423 VSGIAFAPMA
+3423 ISGIAFAPMA

-3469 ALMKGEDYSGQ
+3469 AFMKGEGYSGQ
-3480 KSIYNLASECATS
+3480 KSIYNLAAECATS

-3521 DIVPPNN
+3521 DIVPMNN

-3551 FYNILVDAYNQE
+3551 FYDILIDAYNQE

-3569 IMREDLDKMGIQSKE
+3569 IMREDLDEMGIQSKE
-3584 IVGIIEKRGGVIKP
+3584 IVEIIEKRNGAIKP
-3598 GSSVWNTEVQA
+3598 GSSVWNTELQA
-3609 RFDLPTKSTG
+3609 RFDLPTKSTSSQ
-3619 NKVEQMVTRVY
+3619 VEQMVTRVY
-3630 TACQKIDTLDENK
+3630 AACQKIDTLDESK
-3643 ALPKRPDKYYYTN
+3643 ALPKRPDKYSYT
-3656 DDGDKVEMTTQEYD
+3656 DRHGDKVEMSTQEYD

-3685 EMAASNGW
+3685 EFASSNAW
-3693 SKLNAEQQLYA
+3693 SKLVAEQQLYA
-3704 LTKAYDFAARYYR
+3704 ITKAYDFAARYYR
-3717 QKFNKDYNSGDT
+3717 QQFNAEYDSGDT
-3729 WMKELYGTQFRN
+3729 WMKELYGKQLRI
-3741 KEVASTI
+3741 KDVATTI

>member
-1 MPLKRSEYNAI
+1 MAKNDRLETLNKIGWGKKKEDNQENTSTKNSRLATLSKIGWGNNGVANENDLDDVQKAARARTVALRNYENELWKYRNGKTVNKNGLDKTQQAARDRAVWARQPEVQKQLSAKAKAVEAYRATGFDGTEESFSDINKRLKDAYKTYMKSGNDSDKKAAET
-12 LSKNKKRQEFKEKLR
+12 LSKNLDVIAENNPDLWVSKNTHPALGISYYTPYKNKVQAFFQGKIPYVGNNISLGSLNTGRDLIDAAKMGAEN
-27 KYTESYTN
+27 YTES
-35 PQKITDTNETARIV
+35 
-49 EQTKPVQTGGSPA
+49 
-62 LTVESNPAYINN
+62 
-74 MSGASARQTLAENAP
+74 LAAIIQPPEEA
-89 YGKVFDKDAFLRQQ
+89 DKRL
-103 AISAVTPTTVRP
+103 
-115 SDNLTA
+115 
-121 NALQRA
+121 
-127 ANSAVN
+127 
-133 NMAIAYTGDS
+133 
-143 SKKNTPL
+143 
-150 ASAVDA
+150 
-156 SATFKNVSDEFTKEY
+156 
-171 NELLDLNLQ
+171 NELR
-180 YKQEKAKISGG
+180 EKSQPYVEELAKKHIEDETNRAQKLYEKYSPDVTSGYITG
-191 RKGTVSKDAE
+191 LAADA
-201 EHAAKASEIS
+201 
-211 SLIDAKR
+211 
-218 QKVDAL
+218 
-224 SNQLDTMAA
+224 
-233 MNPAVYSSKR
+233 
-243 TYPGGRTMYIPS
+243 
-255 EEKVNSAIFGNVA
+255 
-268 YLGDR
+268 
-273 ASQGVQSSTD
+273 
-283 DIRDFVSNM
+283 
-292 TYGLPQQFTSLV
+292 
-304 QSKEA
+304 
-309 IDKAQNAWQEH
+309 AQNF
-320 KDKIAQENVENQEQ
+320 
-334 RAQDTYERYSPTI
+334 
-347 TENGAMKILGD
+347 
-358 LSENIGYN
+358 GYN
-366 APYQL
+366 APYQAISMIPGIGQNVSML
-371 LAMVPG
+371 L
-377 VGTGLS
+377 
-383 TTARFGGSYIDA
+383 R
-395 YGNARN
+395 
-401 AGASVNQA
+401 
-409 NLAGTL
+409 
-415 EGFNQGVGELALGGI
+415 
-430 NGAGTSRI
+430 GAGTYVGAYGDAREKGADIEQATAAAAAESANQAVFDRI
-438 LQGLSKAGV
+438 LSGMGGTGKSVLGKIVGKTGVRIASPAVKA
-447 SVSNPLIK
+447 I
-455 AGLNAAGAALEEG
+455 LNSAGAVAEEMTQ
-468 LEEVEQDIISY
+468 EVIQDITSY
-479 FIEKTYNPDAKLSA
+479 GIEKTYNPDAKLDPKS
-493 KDLAYSGLL
+493 L
-502 GALSAAPNAV
+502 GRTALVTAISTIPGVAMAAPSHYSN
-512 ISIPAHAKAY
+512 Y
-522 KSDVNLMN
+522 KSDINLMDYYN
-530 SYINAVSSVSSE
+530 STAGSIKSETDFDAATEIGGTIKKSCDDIIKDANAK
-542 SEASAIMEA
+542 
-551 GDNIV
+551 GDD
-556 KACEEMASAAKE
+556 AAK
-568 QGGEYG
+568 Q
-574 KEAQSRAE
+574 RAE
-582 TIAKTIKNTQ
+582 NIKRSVETAQKAMNDKKDFIIKNNTA
-592 ETLNKNKDAVIKGN
+592 K
-606 QDRKSALDNVVN
+606 KSALDNAIDN
-618 NAKGDVVKN
+618 SRNDVVKN
-627 LANLVDEVSKG
+627 IASLVDEVAKG
-638 NNSGK
+638 NTSKK
-643 NDYKAAVDYILSQCD
+643 NDINATIDYVTSQS
-658 EAQAKYQQALYTG
+658 E
-671 DEESIKQYA
+671 
-680 TDYAAY
+680 AAY
-686 AEAARQLR
+686 AEALKAQQSGDTEAENKHLAEFLAYQEIAKTLR
-694 NNQKEVQ
+694 NERKNIQD
-701 KARSSAETYGD
+701 AR
-712 VTAEE
+712 
-717 TKTAAAEGST
+717 T
-727 TTETTENA
+727 TTETHGKALVGENNDVQVNNATDTAETSENA
-735 PKTTEKQESSTEK
+735 AKASATTEKQESSTEK

-756 MKDMGILGVNKDID
+756 MKDLGILGVNKDID

-794 DSVRQDA
+794 DSVRQDE

-968 KAQASKGYVNEEIA
+968 KAQASKDYVNEEIA
-982 AHFMQEILSKDD
+982 AHFMQEILSNDD

-1009 ILDAIVDFFSGKDAQ
+1009 IIDAIVDFFSGKDAR

-1047 VDNSRKSGKSTAR
+1047 VDNSRKSRKSTER
-1060 MQSIADENAKIGN
+1060 MQSIADENAKVGN
-1073 TGDGR
+1073 TSDNR

-1084 PMEEAGNLIAV
+1084 STEEAGDLIAV
-1095 HNVNKEKALK
+1095 HNVTEDKLDK
-1105 ILDADGMPMPSIA
+1105 ILSADGMPMPSIA
-1118 IAKADIGHSDF
+1118 VTKADIGHSDF

-1157 SPTFPSIEYETNQA
+1157 SPTFPSVEYEVNQA
-1171 TESRIVK
+1171 TESRIVA

-1186 YGSDIAKALYPYYT
+1186 YGSDVAKALYPYYT
-1200 TLSYELDSKGG
+1200 NLSSELDSKGG
-1211 AKGIISALSD
+1211 AKGIVSSLSN
-1221 DTGMMN
+1221 DTKMMN

-1240 VVKETSTEMSA
+1240 VVKETSTEMNA
-1251 NTREMAQYLIDTR
+1251 NTREMGQYLIDTL
-1264 GADFLNDANRRDGET
+1264 GKEFVNEANPVNGET
-1279 SISARNRFLESHE
+1279 AISARNRFLESHE
-1292 QELRDTLQKYYERNG
+1292 QELRNVLQRYYENNG
-1307 IDAETAKIVVE
+1307 LDEETAKIVVDA
-1318 STRKGE
+1318 TRKGE

-1330 KPAQSILSGN
+1330 KPARSILSGN

-1360 VDKKKYKEW
+1360 VDKKQYKEW

-1393 GNRRSFSAT
+1393 GNRRSFSTT

-1436 ASAEEYKSIDAIHKN
+1436 ASAEEYNSIDAIHKN

-1533 TVSDIQSLVNDIRK
+1533 TVSDIQSLVNDIRE

-1616 VDAEAFSYDALVS
+1616 VDTETDSRYDYSKSFAEQIDDYVNGKIPKYDTLVVGKTPEVFQKIGLTPLPMTYGTGHLKEVLNGTKKDHDFGIEVLKKVPEALESPVAIIAS
-1629 KPDMKIVNIE
+1629 KTKPDSSIVAILDLSSRDKPLFAAVVIDGYGKLNGELI
-1639 SNVDSN
+1639 DSN
-1645 ATRANI
+1645 AITSIHVRNNASSLLSNAIENDTSDSINLFYIDKEKATR
-1651 IEMALE
+1651 LLD
-1657 NAKKHSV
+1657 
-1664 GEGSGS
+1664 GSGVQFPGATALPDGYVHS
-1670 SVYVKNNDS
+1670 IHDNGSPVKSKFQSVTQTKQFKRWFGKWDTYPEDASKVVNKDGTPRIVYHYTNGDFTVFNTDASGS
-1679 NTEILVGKNGLEHGL
+1679 N
-1694 HRNYSKN
+1694 
-1701 ADLTAHVGEFLENAI
+1701 
-1716 LINRHTGRDKNKE
+1716 
-1729 GDVYLGLLRDNENL
+1729 
-1743 YIGRAITNDSNV
+1743 
-1755 LENVET
+1755 
-1761 LYALSNKKES
+1761 
-1771 VAHYRLDSGDNLR
+1771 
-1784 LDTDSYISISDFL
+1784 
-1797 DIVKDKYSDV
+1797 
-1807 LPKDVLKALNVERKP
+1807 
-1822 SSISDSMRYS
+1822 
-1832 KDIDTEYMN
+1832 
-1841 AVESEDG
+1841 
-1848 KKTENIIRYSY
+1848 
-1859 GGVNAETANI
+1859 
-1869 QTLNDAKILAEQG
+1869 QG
-1882 KTNEEIRRMTGWFKG
+1882 KTHGDGIYVSTSPTEFKYAG
-1897 MDDKWRFEIDDS
+1897 
-1909 KMKLRYEATLYD
+1909 
-1921 YNTELREK
+1921 K
-1929 NRAWM
+1929 NRMELYADIKNPFEM
-1934 KLTERALT
+1934 ELTPEQADYILDKYASKKHDLDAYDGMYREHAKAKLTTPSRVFDYLNEYAKDNNIKTSDILSDLGYDGVHDGSEWVAFSSEQLKSAT
-1942 DEQRSNLADYMKGAE
+1942 DNIGT
-1957 NNDYDDALYS
+1957 
-1967 KLSEEFG
+1967 
-1974 NDFDKWAETIEF
+1974 FDK
-1986 VKEAKKSIPDYT
+1986 S
-1998 KLGELVDAPDLFEKY
+1998 
-2013 PDMADITVEFRNL
+2013 
-2026 KRGQNGGYI
+2026 
-2035 KRFDNIELSRDLKH
+2035 
-2049 KPEELLQSLTHEV
+2049 
-2062 QHAIQNREGFTSGA
+2062 
-2076 NPDYWGSR
+2076 NPD
-2084 KSENDFDGRTPTDL
+2084 
-2098 YYNTAGEIE
+2098 
-2107 ARDVSNRRNLT
+2107 
-2118 VEQRREKAPDYG
+2118 
-2130 SVDMVFADRGNVD
+2130 
-2143 VDTDSENIRYSKEV
+2143 IR
-2157 DADGKPYVRVDDSSI
+2157 
-2172 DAENPSDIVKV
+2172 
-2183 LRDIAESKGF
+2183 
-2193 YNMEIN
+2193 
-2199 GQNIGISNK
+2199 Q
-2208 RGINEWVFSRDAT
+2208 
-2221 NLLKNDKQTFDDKM
+2221 
-2235 QSFQNANEL
+2235 
-2244 LETAKSFINEE
+2244 
-2255 AVHKKKFDNFARG
+2255 
-2268 VVRFMVG
+2268 
-2275 DNGYTADILVG
+2275 
-2286 IRNNQNAELYDIVN
+2286 
-2300 IAPTKIAE
+2300 
-2308 TPNDSVVGETTQIS
+2308 
-2322 NGISADTSLPQS
+2322 
-2334 GESVNR
+2334 
-2340 TGESVTEMKQSNGE
+2340 
-2354 FRNSKDVFTPEER
+2354 SKDVFTPEER

-2390 EYAKAISMTARK
+2390 EHAKAISISSRK

-2434 DGTPEQRAEKAYK
+2434 DGTPQQRAEKAYK

-2452 ANDIISMM
+2452 ANDIIGMM

-2515 IDTAYQ
+2515 IDTVYQ

-2542 IHIGEISDN
+2542 IRIGEISDN
-2551 LKKVMDNPILSKEG
+2551 LKKVMNNPILSKEG
-2565 SENVV
+2565 SDSVV

-2687 KTYDK
+2687 KTYEK

-2781 SESNGIDINTSKNA
+2781 DANNSVDIATSQNA

-2818 FVGEKKTEASAIA
+2818 FVGEKKAEASAIA

-2848 GSESGPLKQWASS
+2848 GSESGPLKQWANS

-2922 ELMDVSINGEN
+2922 ELIDVSINGEN

-2982 YRSLIGKLSNEDIR
+2982 YKSLIGKLSSEDIR

-3115 QYGRRVIGYMNDFL
+3115 QYGRRAIGYMNDFL

-3246 VKSKFEDASM
+3246 VKSKFEDTSM

-3278 DKENAKLSAEKR
+3278 DKENAKLPSEKR

-3350 VPGGKQ
+3350 LPGGKQ

-3403 GISLDSETPT
+3403 GISLDSEEPT

-3469 ALMKGEDYSGQ
+3469 ALMKGEGYSGQ
-3480 KSIYNLASECATS
+3480 KSIYNLAAECATS

-3521 DIVPPNN
+3521 DIVPMNN
-3528 IVRWEMNKLY
+3528 IVRWKMNKLY

-3551 FYNILVDAYNQE
+3551 FYDILVDAYNQE

-3569 IMREDLDKMGIQSKE
+3569 IMRENLDKMGIQSKE
-3584 IVGIIEKRGGVIKP
+3584 IVGIIEKRGGMIKP
-3598 GSSVWNTEVQA
+3598 GTSVWNTEVQA

-3693 SKLNAEQQLYA
+3693 NKLNAEQQLYA

>member
-1 MPLKRSEYNAI
+1 MAKNDRLETLNKIGWGKKKEDNQENTSTKNRRLATLSNIGWGNNGVANDNGLDDVQKAARARTVALRNYENELWKYRNGKTVNKNGLDKTQQAARDRAVWARQPAMQEQLSAKAKVVEAYRATGFDGTEESFSDINKRLKDAYKTYMKSGNDSDKKAAET
-12 LSKNKKRQEFKEKLR
+12 LSKNLDVIAEN
-27 KYTESYTN
+27 N
-35 PQKITDTNETARIV
+35 PDLWVSKNTH
-49 EQTKPVQTGGSPA
+49 PA
-62 LTVESNPAYINN
+62 LGISYYTPYKDKAQAFFQGKIPYVGNN
-74 MSGASARQTLAENAP
+74 
-89 YGKVFDKDAFLRQQ
+89 
-103 AISAVTPTTVRP
+103 ISLG
-115 SDNLTA
+115 SLN
-121 NALQRA
+121 
-127 ANSAVN
+127 
-133 NMAIAYTGDS
+133 TGRD
-143 SKKNTPL
+143 
-150 ASAVDA
+150 
-156 SATFKNVSDEFTKEY
+156 
-171 NELLDLNLQ
+171 
-180 YKQEKAKISGG
+180 
-191 RKGTVSKDAE
+191 
-201 EHAAKASEIS
+201 
-211 SLIDAKR
+211 LIDAAKMGAENYTEALAAIIQPPEEADKR
-218 QKVDAL
+218 LNELREKSQPYIEELAKKHTEDETKRAQELYEKYSPDVTSGYITGLAADA
-224 SNQLDTMAA
+224 
-233 MNPAVYSSKR
+233 
-243 TYPGGRTMYIPS
+243 
-255 EEKVNSAIFGNVA
+255 
-268 YLGDR
+268 
-273 ASQGVQSSTD
+273 
-283 DIRDFVSNM
+283 
-292 TYGLPQQFTSLV
+292 
-304 QSKEA
+304 
-309 IDKAQNAWQEH
+309 AQNF
-320 KDKIAQENVENQEQ
+320 
-334 RAQDTYERYSPTI
+334 
-347 TENGAMKILGD
+347 
-358 LSENIGYN
+358 GYN
-366 APYQL
+366 APYQAVSMIPGIGQNASML
-371 LAMVPG
+371 L
-377 VGTGLS
+377 
-383 TTARFGGSYIDA
+383 R
-395 YGNARN
+395 
-401 AGASVNQA
+401 
-409 NLAGTL
+409 
-415 EGFNQGVGELALGGI
+415 
-430 NGAGTSRI
+430 GAGTYVGAYGDAREKGADIGQATAAAVAESANQAVFDRI
-438 LQGLSKAGV
+438 LSGMGGTGKSVLGKIVGKTGVGIASPAVKA
-447 SVSNPLIK
+447 I
-455 AGLNAAGAALEEG
+455 LNSAGAVAEEMTQ
-468 LEEVEQDIISY
+468 EVIQDIASY
-479 FIEKTYNPDAKLSA
+479 GIEKTYNPDAKLDPKS
-493 KDLAYSGLL
+493 L
-502 GALSAAPNAV
+502 GRTALVTAISTIPGVAMAAPSHYSN
-512 ISIPAHAKAY
+512 Y
-522 KSDVNLMN
+522 KSDINLMDYYN
-530 SYINAVSSVSSE
+530 STAGSIKSETDFDTATEIGETIKKSCDDIIKDANAQ
-542 SEASAIMEA
+542 
-551 GDNIV
+551 GDD
-556 KACEEMASAAKE
+556 AAK
-568 QGGEYG
+568 Q
-574 KEAQSRAE
+574 RAE
-582 TIAKTIKNTQ
+582 NIKRSVETAQKAMNDKKDFIIKNNTA
-592 ETLNKNKDAVIKGN
+592 K
-606 QDRKSALDNVVN
+606 KSALDNAIDN
-618 NAKGDVVKN
+618 SRNDVVKN
-627 LANLVDEVSKG
+627 IASLVDEVAKG
-638 NNSGK
+638 NTSKK
-643 NDYKAAVDYILSQCD
+643 NDINATIDYVTSQS
-658 EAQAKYQQALYTG
+658 E
-671 DEESIKQYA
+671 
-680 TDYAAY
+680 AAY
-686 AEAARQLR
+686 AEALKAQQSGDTEAENKHHAEFLAYQEIAKTLR
-694 NNQKEVQ
+694 NERKNIQD
-701 KARSSAETYGD
+701 AR
-712 VTAEE
+712 
-717 TKTAAAEGST
+717 T
-727 TTETTENA
+727 TTETNGKALAGENNDVQANNATATAETSENA
-735 PKTTEKQESSTEK
+735 AKASETTAKQETSK
-748 SDSIRETT
+748 GKGDSIRETA
-756 MKDMGILGVNKDID
+756 MKDIGFLGVNKDID

-919 KSGTIPEAMFDFAK
+919 KSGTVSEAMFDFAK

-968 KAQASKGYVNEEIA
+968 KAQASKDYVNEEIA

-1047 VDNSRKSGKSTAR
+1047 VDNSRKSRKSTER

-1073 TGDGR
+1073 TGDSR

-1084 PMEEAGNLIAV
+1084 PTEEAGSLIAV

-1139 TVDPKANRYNKVY
+1139 TVDPKANRYNKIY

-1178 LYNSIKSK
+1178 LYDSIKSK

-1200 TLSYELDSKGG
+1200 NLSYELDSKGG

-1227 VFLADTGETPVKN
+1227 VFLADTGETPVKS

-1251 NTREMAQYLIDTR
+1251 NTRELAQYLIDTR

-1330 KPAQSILSGN
+1330 KPARSILSGN

-1360 VDKKKYKEW
+1360 VDKKQYKEW

-1451 EGRLQKMSESEITAQ
+1451 EGRLQKMSESKITAQ

-1533 TVSDIQSLVNDIRK
+1533 TVSDIQSLVNDIRE

-1616 VDAEAFSYDALVS
+1616 VDTE
-1629 KPDMKIVNIE
+1629 
-1639 SNVDSN
+1639 VDSKI
-1645 ATRANI
+1645 TQSD
-1651 IEMALE
+1651 IEQ
-1657 NAKKHSV
+1657 
-1664 GEGSGS
+1664 
-1670 SVYVKNNDS
+1670 
-1679 NTEILVGKNGLEHGL
+1679 
-1694 HRNYSKN
+1694 
-1701 ADLTAHVGEFLENAI
+1701 
-1716 LINRHTGRDKNKE
+1716 
-1729 GDVYLGLLRDNENL
+1729 LRS
-1743 YIGRAITNDSNV
+1743 IGR
-1755 LENVET
+1755 
-1761 LYALSNKKES
+1761 K
-1771 VAHYRLDSGDNLR
+1771 
-1784 LDTDSYISISDFL
+1784 SISDFTHEDIQKSEKWAKKFYSELGAKSPFFRAWFGDWRANDKSATNITSVSDISAYEAMESMPTGTFTNKDSDWSINVGAIGKRDTNSHSGREKISVKMLSEIQTIIENAVLL
-1797 DIVKDKYSDV
+1797 DTEVSEKNSSKKHSETLFMHKLYAPVDFNGDLYVAKV
-1807 LPKDVLKALNVERKP
+1807 TVEEYGAGDSSKRFYNLRGIKIDP
-1822 SSISDSMRYS
+1822 AGGTPDAKTSYGTMPDTRSTYSISDLYS
-1832 KDIDTEYMN
+1832 LVKSNDKDFKEN
-1841 AVESEDG
+1841 SASKVVNKDG
-1848 KKTENIIRYSY
+1848 TPRIVYHYTN
-1859 GGVNAETANI
+1859 GDFTVFNT
-1869 QTLNDAKILAEQG
+1869 DASGSNQG
-1882 KTNEEIRRMTGWFKG
+1882 KTHGDGIYVSTSQTEFKYAG
-1897 MDDKWRFEIDDS
+1897 
-1909 KMKLRYEATLYD
+1909 
-1921 YNTELREK
+1921 K
-1929 NRAWM
+1929 NRMELYADIKNPFEM
-1934 KLTERALT
+1934 ELTSEQADYILDKYASKKHDLDAYDGMYREHAKAKLTTPSRVFDYLNEYAKDNNIKTSDILSDLGYDGVHDGSEWVAFSSEQLKSAT
-1942 DEQRSNLADYMKGAE
+1942 DNIGT
-1957 NNDYDDALYS
+1957 
-1967 KLSEEFG
+1967 
-1974 NDFDKWAETIEF
+1974 FDK
-1986 VKEAKKSIPDYT
+1986 S
-1998 KLGELVDAPDLFEKY
+1998 
-2013 PDMADITVEFRNL
+2013 
-2026 KRGQNGGYI
+2026 
-2035 KRFDNIELSRDLKH
+2035 
-2049 KPEELLQSLTHEV
+2049 
-2062 QHAIQNREGFTSGA
+2062 
-2076 NPDYWGSR
+2076 NPD
-2084 KSENDFDGRTPTDL
+2084 
-2098 YYNTAGEIE
+2098 
-2107 ARDVSNRRNLT
+2107 
-2118 VEQRREKAPDYG
+2118 
-2130 SVDMVFADRGNVD
+2130 
-2143 VDTDSENIRYSKEV
+2143 IR
-2157 DADGKPYVRVDDSSI
+2157 
-2172 DAENPSDIVKV
+2172 
-2183 LRDIAESKGF
+2183 
-2193 YNMEIN
+2193 
-2199 GQNIGISNK
+2199 
-2208 RGINEWVFSRDAT
+2208 
-2221 NLLKNDKQTFDDKM
+2221 
-2235 QSFQNANEL
+2235 
-2244 LETAKSFINEE
+2244 
-2255 AVHKKKFDNFARG
+2255 H
-2268 VVRFMVG
+2268 
-2275 DNGYTADILVG
+2275 
-2286 IRNNQNAELYDIVN
+2286 
-2300 IAPTKIAE
+2300 
-2308 TPNDSVVGETTQIS
+2308 
-2322 NGISADTSLPQS
+2322 
-2334 GESVNR
+2334 
-2340 TGESVTEMKQSNGE
+2340 
-2354 FRNSKDVFTPEER
+2354 SKDVFTQEER

-2375 TDYLARQFVVKDKSG
+2375 TDYLTRQFVVKDKSG

-2420 LVAITPVFETIEKA
+2420 LAAITPVFETIEKA

-2565 SENVV
+2565 SESVV

-2605 TVEQKNAQIKDAQEQ
+2605 SVEQKNAQIKDAQEQ

-2715 NEDHAINAQTAIDQL
+2715 NEDHAIHAQTAIDQL
-2730 AKMETLVSDSKR
+2730 AKMETLVNDSKR

-2758 SWQISGL
+2758 AWQISGL

-2781 SESNGIDINTSKNA
+2781 GANNSVDIATSQNA

-2801 RNLAET
+2801 RNLVET

-2818 FVGEKKTEASAIA
+2818 FVGEKKAEASAIA

-2848 GSESGPLKQWASS
+2848 GSESGPLKQWANS
-2861 AVLDYTAPDVFLHN
+2861 AILDYTAPDVFLHN
-2875 LGETGDQFAKAY
+2875 LGDTGDQFAKAY

-2922 ELMDVSINGEN
+2922 KLMDVSINGEN

-2982 YRSLIGKLSNEDIR
+2982 YRSLIGKLSSEDIR
-2996 IADGIGKYLSE
+2996 IADGVGKYLSE

-3088 QYSGFAPINSTFT
+3088 QYSGFAPTNSTFT

-3115 QYGRRVIGYMNDFL
+3115 QYGRRAIGYMNDFL

-3139 DTKATDV
+3139 DTNATDV

-3185 AKAGAKIFS
+3185 AKAGAEIFT
-3194 PSQYKALYNEM
+3194 PSKYKALYNEM

-3356 KFVKQIAATAT
+3356 KFVKQIAATAA

-3403 GISLDSETPT
+3403 GISLDSEEPT
-3413 SFRSVATSEI
+3413 SFKSVATSEM

-3480 KSIYNLASECATS
+3480 KSIYNLAAECATS

-3505 RKDLNAV
+3505 RKDLNAA

-3521 DIVPPNN
+3521 DIVPMNN
-3528 IVRWEMNKLY
+3528 IVRWELNKLY

-3544 SARTEKY
+3544 SARTERY
-3551 FYNILVDAYNQE
+3551 FYDILIDAYNQE

-3569 IMREDLDKMGIQSKE
+3569 IMREDLDEMGIQSKE
-3584 IVGIIEKRGGVIKP
+3584 IVEIIEKRSGAIKP
-3598 GSSVWNTEVQA
+3598 GSSVWNTELQA
-3609 RFDLPTKSTG
+3609 RFDLPTKS
-3619 NKVEQMVTRVY
+3619 KSSHVEQMVTRVY
-3630 TACQKIDTLDENK
+3630 AACQKIDSLDENK
-3643 ALPKRPDKYYYTN
+3643 ALPKRPDKYSYTDSN
-3656 DDGDKVEMTTQEYD
+3656 GDKAEMSTQEYD

-3685 EMAASNGW
+3685 ELASSNAW
-3693 SKLNAEQQLYA
+3693 SKLSAEQQLYA

-3717 QKFNKDYNSGDT
+3717 QQFNAEYDSGDT
-3729 WMKELYGTQFRN
+3729 WMKELYGKQIRI
-3741 KEVASTI
+3741 KDVATTI

>member
-62 LTVESNPAYINN
+62 LTAESNPAYINN
-74 MSGASARQTLAENAP
+74 MSGASARQTLAQNAP
-89 YGKVFDKDAFLRQQ
+89 YGKVFDKDAFMRQQ
-103 AISAVTPTTVRP
+103 AISAVTPTTIRS
-115 SDNLTA
+115 SDNFTA

-127 ANSAVN
+127 ANSAAN
-133 NMAIAYTGDS
+133 NMAIAYTGDP

-150 ASAVDA
+150 ASAIDA

-180 YKQEKAKISGG
+180 YKQAKAKISGDK
-191 RKGTVSKDAE
+191 KGTISKDAE
-201 EHAAKASEIS
+201 EHAAKANEIS
-211 SLIDAKR
+211 ALIDAKR
-218 QKVDAL
+218 KKVDAL

-243 TYPGGRTMYIPS
+243 TYPDGRTMYIPS
-255 EEKVNSAIFGNVA
+255 KEKVNSAFFGNVA

-283 DIRDFVSNM
+283 DIRDFLSNM
-292 TYGLPQQFTSLV
+292 TYGLPQQFSSLV
-304 QSKEA
+304 QGKEA
-309 IDKAQNAWQEH
+309 MDNAQNAWQEH
-320 KDKIAQENVENQEQ
+320 KDKIALENVEKQEN

-347 TENGAMKILGD
+347 TENGAMQLLGD

-371 LAMVPG
+371 LAMIPG

-395 YGNARN
+395 YGNARK
-401 AGASVNQA
+401 AGASVEQA

-415 EGFNQGVGELALGGI
+415 EGFNHGVGELALGGI
-430 NGAGTSRI
+430 NGAGSSRI
-438 LQGLSKAGV
+438 LQGLSKAGLN
-447 SVSNPLIK
+447 VSNPLVK

-479 FIEKTYNPDAKLSA
+479 FIEKTYNPDAKLNA

-502 GALSAAPNAV
+502 GALSAAPNAA
-512 ISIPAHAKAY
+512 ISIPSHARAY
-522 KSDVNLMN
+522 SSDVKLMN
-530 SYINAVSSVSSE
+530 SYITAVSSVSSDT
-542 SEASAIMEA
+542 EANAIIEA
-551 GDNIV
+551 GDNII
-556 KACEEMASAAKE
+556 KACDEMASAAKE
-568 QGGEYG
+568 QGGEEG

-606 QDRKSALDNVVN
+606 QDKKSALDNVVN
-618 NAKGDVVKN
+618 NSKEDVVNN

-638 NNSGK
+638 NNTGK
-643 NDYKAAVDYILSQCD
+643 NDYKATVDYILNQQA
-658 EAQAKYQQALYTG
+658 EAEAKYQQAA
-671 DEESIKQYA
+671 SIEDTETAAKYA
-680 TDYAAY
+680 ADSAAY
-686 AEAARQLR
+686 AEAVRQLR

-701 KARSSAETYGD
+701 KARASEETYGD

-717 TKTAAAEGST
+717 TKTTVAEANT
-727 TTETTENA
+727 TADEAKTATAETSENA
-735 PKTTEKQESSTEK
+735 AKSSETTEKQETPKEK
-748 SDSIRETT
+748 GDSLRDSILKEH
-756 MKDMGILGVNKDID
+756 GILGVNKDID
-770 TAADELVSKYG
+770 TAADDIVAKCG
-781 SYKNAVDAVIKAQ
+781 SYKNAVDKIIEAQ
-794 DSVRQDA
+794 KNVREDT
-801 TISDEEKQSR
+801 TISDEEKQTQIS
-811 IHRLQDI
+811 RLQDI
-818 DRSIRNR
+818 IRSIRNR
-825 NTARMKSYTD
+825 NTARQREAIENFSKIV
-835 ALSEKLK
+835 KK
-842 QYGVSGVKIMDVEND
+842 YGLEGVEFIDVESD
-857 NVRNSTKVN
+857 DVRSSPKVN
-866 GYYDPKTKTVY
+866 GYYDPATKKIY
-877 VSPYLDDAR
+877 VSPYSQD
-886 IAGAVAVHE
+886 IQTSGSIVVHE
-895 FTHYGARADHSLV
+895 LTHHGATADHALV

-919 KSGTIPEAMFDFAK
+919 SKGQYSEELFDYSK
-933 YESAYTDEVSAYIA
+933 YETTYKAETEKYIN
-947 SEDGRN
+947 SEDGKA
-953 EISALMQDGM
+953 EIAALVKNGM

-968 KAQASKGYVNEEIA
+968 IAEAAKGYVNEEIA
-982 AHFMQEILSKDD
+982 AHFMQEIMSNDD
-994 ALDRLAKENRPLLKR
+994 ALKRLAKEDRPLLKR
-1009 ILDAIVDFFSGKDAQ
+1009 ILDAIVNFFSGKKHR
-1024 NRRLAERA
+1024 NERMAMLA
-1032 ADKIRAVLRETEDVE
+1032 ADKIRSILRATEDVK
-1047 VDNSRKSGKSTAR
+1047 VDNSRGKKPKATKP
-1060 MQSIADENAKIGN
+1060 MQNIADENAKVGN
-1073 TGDGR
+1073 TSDNR

-1084 PMEEAGNLIAV
+1084 STEEAGDLIAV
-1095 HNVNKEKALK
+1095 HNVTEDKLEK
-1105 ILDADGMPMPSIA
+1105 ILGADGMPMPSIA
-1118 IAKADIGHSDF
+1118 VAKADIGHSDF
-1129 GNISFVFGAE
+1129 GNISLVFGSE
-1139 TVDPKANRYNKVY
+1139 TVDPKANRNNKVY

-1157 SPTFPSIEYETNQA
+1157 SPTFPSVEYEVNQA
-1171 TESRIVK
+1171 TESRIVA

-1186 YGSDIAKALYPYYT
+1186 YGSDVAKALYPYYAN
-1200 TLSYELDSKGG
+1200 LSSELDSKGG
-1211 AKGIISALSD
+1211 AKGIVSSLSN
-1221 DTGMMN
+1221 DTKMMN

-1240 VVKETSTEMSA
+1240 VVKETSTEMNA
-1251 NTREMAQYLIDTR
+1251 NTREMGQYLIDTL
-1264 GADFLNDANRRDGET
+1264 GKEFVNEANPVNGET
-1279 SISARNRFLESHE
+1279 AISARNRFLESHE
-1292 QELRDTLQKYYERNG
+1292 QELRNALQRYYENNG
-1307 IDAETAKIVVE
+1307 LDEETAKIVVE

-1351 ATNEKILDT
+1351 ATKEKILDT

-1374 GDAVKNEGIRNGKD
+1374 GDAVKNEGIRNEKD
-1388 PFTPS
+1388 PFTPY

-1451 EGRLQKMSESEITAQ
+1451 EGRLRQMSEPEITAQ

-1533 TVSDIQSLVNDIRK
+1533 TVSDIQSLVNDIRE

-1553 EAKPERVVSLDEIKY
+1553 EAKPERVVSLNEIKY
-1568 AVVPDDLDKDTVQ
+1568 AIVPDDLDKDTVQ

-1616 VDAEAFSYDALVS
+1616 VDTETDSKITQSDIEQLRSIGRKSIFDFTHEDIQKSEKWAKKFYSELGTKSPFFRAWFGDWRENDTEKINIVSVPTIDIKDATLEYGDYHINDTGWDVYAGRTLKDDTTHHS
-1629 KPDMKIVNIE
+1629 GGERINVKSLNSIE
-1639 SNVDSN
+1639 SILQN
-1645 ATRANI
+1645 AVLFDTVVS
-1651 IEMALE
+1651 E
-1657 NAKKHSV
+1657 N
-1664 GEGSGS
+1664 
-1670 SVYVKNNDS
+1670 
-1679 NTEILVGKNGLEHGL
+1679 NT
-1694 HRNYSKN
+1694 
-1701 ADLTAHVGEFLENAI
+1701 
-1716 LINRHTGRDKNKE
+1716 
-1729 GDVYLGLLRDNENL
+1729 
-1743 YIGRAITNDSNV
+1743 
-1755 LENVET
+1755 
-1761 LYALSNKKES
+1761 NKKAKYTAFLHKLYTPITYNNSEYIAVTTVEEYYNES
-1771 VAHYRLDSGDNLR
+1771 VNDVSRRAYNLKSIKIEPADGRLEKISTSPMSG
-1784 LDTDSYISISDFL
+1784 TGSTISISDLYSLVKSNDKNFKEIPASKVVNEDGTPRIVYHATDNEFYTFDKAKRGENTFRNASDFSIAATSATGFWFSDHDVSGDMGSKKSMQCYL
-1797 DIVKDKYSDV
+1797 DIKNPYRISLSEMSEEIKAADTNGDVDFDYSIGDFESTRQLSESYV
-1807 LPKDVLKALNVERKP
+1807 DSLKEQGYDGIIVA
-1822 SSISDSMRYS
+1822 DS
-1832 KDIDTEYMN
+1832 EFGG
-1841 AVESEDG
+1841 ESYVAFYPNQIKSATD
-1848 KKTENIIRYSY
+1848 NIGTFDPHNPDIRY
-1859 GGVNAETANI
+1859 
-1869 QTLNDAKILAEQG
+1869 
-1882 KTNEEIRRMTGWFKG
+1882 
-1897 MDDKWRFEIDDS
+1897 
-1909 KMKLRYEATLYD
+1909 
-1921 YNTELREK
+1921 
-1929 NRAWM
+1929 
-1934 KLTERALT
+1934 
-1942 DEQRSNLADYMKGAE
+1942 
-1957 NNDYDDALYS
+1957 
-1967 KLSEEFG
+1967 
-1974 NDFDKWAETIEF
+1974 
-1986 VKEAKKSIPDYT
+1986 
-1998 KLGELVDAPDLFEKY
+1998 
-2013 PDMADITVEFRNL
+2013 
-2026 KRGQNGGYI
+2026 
-2035 KRFDNIELSRDLKH
+2035 
-2049 KPEELLQSLTHEV
+2049 
-2062 QHAIQNREGFTSGA
+2062 
-2076 NPDYWGSR
+2076 
-2084 KSENDFDGRTPTDL
+2084 
-2098 YYNTAGEIE
+2098 
-2107 ARDVSNRRNLT
+2107 
-2118 VEQRREKAPDYG
+2118 
-2130 SVDMVFADRGNVD
+2130 
-2143 VDTDSENIRYSKEV
+2143 
-2157 DADGKPYVRVDDSSI
+2157 
-2172 DAENPSDIVKV
+2172 
-2183 LRDIAESKGF
+2183 
-2193 YNMEIN
+2193 
-2199 GQNIGISNK
+2199 
-2208 RGINEWVFSRDAT
+2208 
-2221 NLLKNDKQTFDDKM
+2221 
-2235 QSFQNANEL
+2235 
-2244 LETAKSFINEE
+2244 
-2255 AVHKKKFDNFARG
+2255 
-2268 VVRFMVG
+2268 
-2275 DNGYTADILVG
+2275 
-2286 IRNNQNAELYDIVN
+2286 
-2300 IAPTKIAE
+2300 
-2308 TPNDSVVGETTQIS
+2308 
-2322 NGISADTSLPQS
+2322 
-2334 GESVNR
+2334 
-2340 TGESVTEMKQSNGE
+2340 
-2354 FRNSKDVFTPEER
+2354 SKDVFTPEER

-2410 PLKGVNASDA
+2410 PLKGVNASNA

-2704 GIVSSMLNAFG
+2704 GIVSSTLNAFG

-2771 FSESQKTLGT
+2771 FSESQKKLGT
-2781 SESNGIDINTSKNA
+2781 DANNSVDIATSQNA

-2818 FVGEKKTEASAIA
+2818 FVGEKKAEASAIA

-2848 GSESGPLKQWASS
+2848 GSESGPLKQWANS
-2861 AVLDYTAPDVFLHN
+2861 AILDYTAPDVFLHN

-2922 ELMDVSINGEN
+2922 ELIDVSINGEN

-3115 QYGRRVIGYMNDFL
+3115 QYGRRAIGYMNDFL

-3185 AKAGAKIFS
+3185 AKAGAEIFS
-3194 PSQYKALYNEM
+3194 PSRYKALYNEM

-3403 GISLDSETPT
+3403 GISLDSEEPT
-3413 SFRSVATSEI
+3413 SFKSVATSEI

-3480 KSIYNLASECATS
+3480 KSIYNLAAECATS

-3505 RKDLNAV
+3505 RKDLNAA

-3521 DIVPPNN
+3521 DIVPMNN
-3528 IVRWEMNKLY
+3528 IVRWKMNKLY

-3551 FYNILVDAYNQE
+3551 FYDILIDAYNQE

-3569 IMREDLDKMGIQSKE
+3569 IMREDLDEMGIQSKE
-3584 IVGIIEKRGGVIKP
+3584 IVEIIEKRSGAIKP
-3598 GSSVWNTEVQA
+3598 GSSVWNTELQA
-3609 RFDLPTKSTG
+3609 RFDLPTKSTSSQ
-3619 NKVEQMVTRVY
+3619 VEQMVTRVY
-3630 TACQKIDTLDENK
+3630 AACQKIDTLDESK
-3643 ALPKRPDKYYYTN
+3643 ALPKRPDKYSYT
-3656 DDGDKVEMTTQEYD
+3656 DSHGDKVEMSTQEYD

>member
-35 PQKITDTNETARIV
+35 PKKITDTNETARFV

-62 LTVESNPAYINN
+62 LTVEYNPAYINN
-74 MSGASARQTLAENAP
+74 MSGASAHKAIAESMP
-89 YGKVFDKDAFLRQQ
+89 KDAFLRGP
-103 AISAVTPTTVRP
+103 ISSVLTPEFIERYSPVTASTPTEQTLLKSNQVPAGSQMSQSLAKNIPETAMGVRIDDK
-115 SDNLTA
+115 SLENKYVKSVYDDYMDMYSRYRELQNSNLDEGTT
-121 NALQRA
+121 NRETLKKRQELRDLENQLGQRT
-127 ANSAVN
+127 SELYYV
-133 NMAIAYTGDS
+133 
-143 SKKNTPL
+143 L
-150 ASAVDA
+150 
-156 SATFKNVSDEFTKEY
+156 
-171 NELLDLNLQ
+171 NELPIVNSLAPKFNELTSKHYDKYIALI
-180 YKQEKAKISGG
+180 QEKDPQK
-191 RKGTVSKDAE
+191 RKDLRADLDKEGEQIKQMAEKHPMLYVSKQTTPDG
-201 EHAAKASEIS
+201 
-211 SLIDAKR
+211 
-218 QKVDAL
+218 V
-224 SNQLDTMAA
+224 
-233 MNPAVYSSKR
+233 V
-243 TYPGGRTMYIPS
+243 MYIPGS
-255 EEKVNSAIFGNVA
+255 GDMPLLNTGSGASKLKTFSFGKPA
-268 YLGDR
+268 YLSDR
-273 ASQGVQSSTD
+273 AAQGVTNSYE
-283 DIRDFVSNM
+283 DIRDFLDTS
-292 TYGLPQQFTSLV
+292 TYRMFSGLNAKSPEDKN
-304 QSKEA
+304 KETA
-309 IDKAQNAWQEH
+309 LRQEH
-320 KDKIAQENVENQEQ
+320 KDEIALKNAENQEK
-334 RAQDTYERYSPTI
+334 RAQDTYEKYSPQVTDG
-347 TENGAMKILGD
+347 TTMQILGD
-358 LSENIGYN
+358 LSENVGYN

-371 LAMVPG
+371 LAMIPYA
-377 VGTGLS
+377 GTALS
-383 TTARFGGSYIDA
+383 TVARTGGSYVDA
-395 YGNARN
+395 YGNARKN
-401 AGASVNQA
+401 GASVNQA
-409 NLAGTL
+409 NLAGAL
-415 EGFNQGVGELALGGI
+415 EGLNQGVGELVLGGI

-568 QGGEYG
+568 QGGEEG

-606 QDRKSALDNVVN
+606 QDKKSALDNIAN
-618 NAKGDVVKN
+618 NPKEDIIKN

-638 NNSGK
+638 NNTGK
-643 NDYKAAVDYILSQCD
+643 NDYKATVDYILSQQA
-658 EAQAKYQQALYTG
+658 EAKAKYQQAASVEDT
-671 DEESIKQYA
+671 ETAAKYA
-680 TDYAAY
+680 ADSAAY

-701 KARSSAETYGD
+701 KARASEETYGD

-717 TKTAAAEGST
+717 TKTTKAET
-727 TTETTENA
+727 TTTAETSE
-735 PKTTEKQESSTEK
+735 TTEKQEVPEEK
-748 SDSIRETT
+748 GDSLRDSIL
-756 MKDMGILGVNKDID
+756 KDAGILGVNKDID
-770 TAADELVSKYG
+770 TAADELVAKYG
-781 SYKNAVDAVIKAQ
+781 SYKNAVDKIIEAQ
-794 DSVRQDA
+794 KNVREDT
-801 TISDEEKQSR
+801 TISDEEKQTQIS
-811 IHRLQDI
+811 RLQDI
-818 DRSIRNR
+818 IRSIRNR
-825 NTARMKSYTD
+825 NTARQREAIENFSKIV
-835 ALSEKLK
+835 KK
-842 QYGVSGVKIMDVEND
+842 YGLEGVEFIDVESD
-857 NVRNSTKVN
+857 DVRSSPKVN
-866 GYYDPKTKTVY
+866 GYYDPATKKIY
-877 VSPYLDDAR
+877 VSPYSQD
-886 IAGAVAVHE
+886 IQTSGSIVVHE
-895 FTHYGARADHSLV
+895 LTHHGATADHALV

-919 KSGTIPEAMFDFAK
+919 SKGQYSEELFDYSK
-933 YESAYTDEVSAYIA
+933 YETTYKAETEKYIN
-947 SEDGRN
+947 SEDGKA
-953 EISALMQDGM
+953 EIAALVKNGM

-968 KAQASKGYVNEEIA
+968 IAEAAKGYVNEEIA
-982 AHFMQEILSKDD
+982 AHFMQEIMSNDD
-994 ALDRLAKENRPLLKR
+994 ALKRLAKEDRPLLKR
-1009 ILDAIVDFFSGKDAQ
+1009 ILDAIVNFFSGKKHR
-1024 NRRLAERA
+1024 NERMATLA
-1032 ADKIRAVLRETEDVE
+1032 ADKIRSILRATEDVK
-1047 VDNSRKSGKSTAR
+1047 VDNSRGKKPKVTKP
-1060 MQSIADENAKIGN
+1060 MQNIADENAKVGN
-1073 TGDGR
+1073 TSDNR

-1084 PMEEAGNLIAV
+1084 STEEAGDLIAV
-1095 HNVNKEKALK
+1095 HNVTEDKLEK
-1105 ILDADGMPMPSIA
+1105 ILGADGMPMPSIA
-1118 IAKADIGHSDF
+1118 VAKADIGHSDF
-1129 GNISFVFGAE
+1129 GNISLVFGSE
-1139 TVDPKANRYNKVY
+1139 TVDPKANRNNKVY

-1157 SPTFPSIEYETNQA
+1157 SPTFPSVEYEVNQA
-1171 TESRIVK
+1171 TESRIVA

-1186 YGSDIAKALYPYYT
+1186 YGSDVAKALYPYYT
-1200 TLSYELDSKGG
+1200 NLSSELDSKGG
-1211 AKGIISALSD
+1211 AKGIVSSLSN
-1221 DTGMMN
+1221 DTKMMN

-1240 VVKETSTEMSA
+1240 VVKETSTEMNA
-1251 NTREMAQYLIDTR
+1251 NTREMGQYLIDTL
-1264 GADFLNDANRRDGET
+1264 GKEFVNEANPVNGET
-1279 SISARNRFLESHE
+1279 AISARNRFLESHE
-1292 QELRDTLQKYYERNG
+1292 QELRNALQRYYENNG
-1307 IDAETAKIVVE
+1307 LDEETAKTVVDA
-1318 STRKGE
+1318 TRKGE

-1330 KPAQSILSGN
+1330 KPAKSILSGN
-1340 TTTTSTTVDYE
+1340 TTTTSTTIDYE

-1360 VDKKKYKEW
+1360 VDKKQYKEW

-1416 GSENVKGATTMTEN
+1416 GSENIKGATTMTEN

-1533 TVSDIQSLVNDIRK
+1533 TVSDIQSLVNDIRE

-1553 EAKPERVVSLDEIKY
+1553 EAKPERVVGLDEVKY
-1568 AVVPDDLDKDTVQ
+1568 AVVPDDLSKETV
-1581 RIADKG
+1581 RAIADKG

-1593 ESDNEESRL
+1593 ESGNEESRL
-1602 ETLNKLDGVRFSKD
+1602 ETLNNLDGVRFSKD
-1616 VDAEAFSYDALVS
+1616 VD
-1629 KPDMKIVNIE
+1629 
-1639 SNVDSN
+1639 
-1645 ATRANI
+1645 
-1651 IEMALE
+1651 
-1657 NAKKHSV
+1657 
-1664 GEGSGS
+1664 
-1670 SVYVKNNDS
+1670 
-1679 NTEILVGKNGLEHGL
+1679 
-1694 HRNYSKN
+1694 
-1701 ADLTAHVGEFLENAI
+1701 
-1716 LINRHTGRDKNKE
+1716 
-1729 GDVYLGLLRDNENL
+1729 
-1743 YIGRAITNDSNV
+1743 
-1755 LENVET
+1755 
-1761 LYALSNKKES
+1761 
-1771 VAHYRLDSGDNLR
+1771 
-1784 LDTDSYISISDFL
+1784 
-1797 DIVKDKYSDV
+1797 
-1807 LPKDVLKALNVERKP
+1807 
-1822 SSISDSMRYS
+1822 
-1832 KDIDTEYMN
+1832 
-1841 AVESEDG
+1841 
-1848 KKTENIIRYSY
+1848 
-1859 GGVNAETANI
+1859 
-1869 QTLNDAKILAEQG
+1869 
-1882 KTNEEIRRMTGWFKG
+1882 
-1897 MDDKWRFEIDDS
+1897 
-1909 KMKLRYEATLYD
+1909 
-1921 YNTELREK
+1921 
-1929 NRAWM
+1929 
-1934 KLTERALT
+1934 
-1942 DEQRSNLADYMKGAE
+1942 
-1957 NNDYDDALYS
+1957 
-1967 KLSEEFG
+1967 
-1974 NDFDKWAETIEF
+1974 
-1986 VKEAKKSIPDYT
+1986 
-1998 KLGELVDAPDLFEKY
+1998 
-2013 PDMADITVEFRNL
+2013 
-2026 KRGQNGGYI
+2026 
-2035 KRFDNIELSRDLKH
+2035 
-2049 KPEELLQSLTHEV
+2049 
-2062 QHAIQNREGFTSGA
+2062 
-2076 NPDYWGSR
+2076 
-2084 KSENDFDGRTPTDL
+2084 
-2098 YYNTAGEIE
+2098 
-2107 ARDVSNRRNLT
+2107 
-2118 VEQRREKAPDYG
+2118 
-2130 SVDMVFADRGNVD
+2130 
-2143 VDTDSENIRYSKEV
+2143 TDSEDIRYSKEV
-2157 DADGKPYVRVDDSSI
+2157 DADGKPYVRVDDSYI

-2193 YNMEIN
+2193 YNMAIN

-2354 FRNSKDVFTPEER
+2354 FRNSKDVFTQEER

-2375 TDYLARQFVVKDKSG
+2375 TDYLTRQFVVKDKSG

-2410 PLKGVNASDA
+2410 PLNGVTVNDTLA
-2420 LVAITPVFETIEKA
+2420 AITPVFETIEKT
-2434 DGTPEQRAEKAYK
+2434 DGTPEQRAAKAYE

-2515 IDTAYQ
+2515 IDTVYQ

-2530 FPANIENPADQL
+2530 FPANIKNPADQL

-2565 SENVV
+2565 SESVV

-2605 TVEQKNAQIKDAQEQ
+2605 TVEQKNAQIKDAKEQ

-2669 GAMEVSRKKAI
+2669 GAMEVSRKRAI

-2771 FSESQKTLGT
+2771 FSESQKKLGT
-2781 SESNGIDINTSKNA
+2781 DANNSVDIATSQNA

-2801 RNLAET
+2801 RNLVET

-2818 FVGEKKTEASAIA
+2818 FVGEKKAEASAIA

-2893 STLLNQH
+2893 STILNQH

-2922 ELMDVSINGEN
+2922 ELIDVSINGEN

-2982 YRSLIGKLSNEDIR
+2982 YKSLIGKLSSEDIR

-3115 QYGRRVIGYMNDFL
+3115 QYGRRAIGYMNDFL

-3246 VKSKFEDASM
+3246 VKSKFEDTSM

-3278 DKENAKLSAEKR
+3278 DKENAKLPSEKR

-3350 VPGGKQ
+3350 LPGGKQ

-3403 GISLDSETPT
+3403 GISLDSEEPT

-3469 ALMKGEDYSGQ
+3469 ALMKGEGYSGQ
-3480 KSIYNLASECATS
+3480 KSIYNLAAECATS

-3521 DIVPPNN
+3521 DIVPMNN
-3528 IVRWEMNKLY
+3528 IVRWKMNKLY

-3551 FYNILVDAYNQE
+3551 FYDILVDAYNQE

-3569 IMREDLDKMGIQSKE
+3569 IMRENLDKMGIQSKE
-3584 IVGIIEKRGGVIKP
+3584 IVGIIEKRGGMIKP
-3598 GSSVWNTEVQA
+3598 GTSVWNTEVQA

-3693 SKLNAEQQLYA
+3693 NKLNAEQQLYA

>member
-35 PQKITDTNETARIV
+35 PKKITDTNETARFV

-74 MSGASARQTLAENAP
+74 MSGASARQTLAQNAP
-89 YGKVFDKDAFLRQQ
+89 YGKVFDKDAFMRQQ
-103 AISAVTPTTVRP
+103 AISAVTPTTIRS
-115 SDNLTA
+115 SDNFTA

-127 ANSAVN
+127 ANSAAN
-133 NMAIAYTGDS
+133 NMAIAYTGDP
-143 SKKNTPL
+143 SKKNTPF

-191 RKGTVSKDAE
+191 KKGTISKDAE
-201 EHAAKASEIS
+201 EHAAKANEIS
-211 SLIDAKR
+211 ALIDAKR
-218 QKVDAL
+218 KKVDAL

-243 TYPGGRTMYIPS
+243 TYPDGRTMYIPS
-255 EEKVNSAIFGNVA
+255 KEKVNSAFFGNVA

-283 DIRDFVSNM
+283 DIRDFLSNM
-292 TYGLPQQFTSLV
+292 TYGLPQQFSSLV
-304 QSKEA
+304 QGKEA
-309 IDKAQNAWQEH
+309 MDNARNAWQEH
-320 KDKIAQENVENQEQ
+320 KDKIALENVEKQEN

-347 TENGAMKILGD
+347 TENGAMQLLGD

-371 LAMVPG
+371 LAMIPG

-395 YGNARN
+395 YGNAKK
-401 AGASVNQA
+401 AGASVEQA

-415 EGFNQGVGELALGGI
+415 EGFNQGVGELVLGGI
-430 NGAGTSRI
+430 NGAGSSRI
-438 LQGLSKAGV
+438 LQGLSKAGLN
-447 SVSNPLIK
+447 VSNPLVK

-479 FIEKTYNPDAKLSA
+479 FIEKTYNPDAKLNA
-493 KDLAYSGLL
+493 KDLAYSGIL
-502 GALSAAPNAV
+502 GALSAAPNAA
-512 ISIPAHAKAY
+512 ISIPSHARAY
-522 KSDVNLMN
+522 SSDVKLMN
-530 SYINAVSSVSSE
+530 SYITAVSSVSSDT
-542 SEASAIMEA
+542 EANAIIEA
-551 GDNIV
+551 GDNII
-556 KACEEMASAAKE
+556 KACDEMASAAKE
-568 QGGEYG
+568 QGGEEG

-606 QDRKSALDNVVN
+606 QDKKSALDNVVN
-618 NAKGDVVKN
+618 NSKEDVVNN

-643 NDYKAAVDYILSQCD
+643 NDHKATVDYILSQRD
-658 EAQAKYQQALYTG
+658 DAQAKYQQAVYAG

-701 KARSSAETYGD
+701 KARSSSETYGD

-717 TKTAAAEGST
+717 AKTAAAEENT

-735 PKTTEKQESSTEK
+735 PKTTEKQETPKEK
-748 SDSIRETT
+748 GDSLRESIL
-756 MKDMGILGVNKDID
+756 KEHGILGVNKDID
-770 TAADELVSKYG
+770 TAADDIVAKYG
-781 SYKNAVDAVIKAQ
+781 SYKNAVDKIIEAQ
-794 DSVRQDA
+794 KNVREDT
-801 TISDEEKQSR
+801 TISDEEKQTQIS
-811 IHRLQDI
+811 RLQDI
-818 DRSIRNR
+818 IRSIRNR
-825 NTARMKSYTD
+825 NTARQREAIENFSKIV
-835 ALSEKLK
+835 KK
-842 QYGVSGVKIMDVEND
+842 YGLEGVEFIDVESD
-857 NVRNSTKVN
+857 DVRSSPKVN
-866 GYYDPKTKTVY
+866 GYYDPATKKIY
-877 VSPYLDDAR
+877 VSPYSQD
-886 IAGAVAVHE
+886 IQTSGSIVVHE
-895 FTHYGARADHSLV
+895 LTHHGATADHALV

-919 KSGTIPEAMFDFAK
+919 SKGQYSEELFDYSK
-933 YESAYTDEVSAYIA
+933 YETTYKAETEKYIN
-947 SEDGRN
+947 SEDGKA
-953 EISALMQDGM
+953 EIAALVKNGM

-968 KAQASKGYVNEEIA
+968 IAEAAKGYVNEEIA
-982 AHFMQEILSKDD
+982 AHFMQEIMSNDD
-994 ALDRLAKENRPLLKR
+994 ALKRLAKEDRPLLKR
-1009 ILDAIVDFFSGKDAQ
+1009 ILDAIVNFFSGKKHR
-1024 NRRLAERA
+1024 NERMATLA
-1032 ADKIRAVLRETEDVE
+1032 ADKIRSILRATEDVK
-1047 VDNSRKSGKSTAR
+1047 VDNSRGKKPKATKP
-1060 MQSIADENAKIGN
+1060 MQNIADENAKVGN
-1073 TGDGR
+1073 TSDNR

-1084 PMEEAGNLIAV
+1084 STEEAGDLIAV
-1095 HNVNKEKALK
+1095 HNVTEDKLEK
-1105 ILDADGMPMPSIA
+1105 ILGADGMPMPSIA
-1118 IAKADIGHSDF
+1118 VAKADIGHSDF
-1129 GNISFVFGAE
+1129 GNISLVFGSE
-1139 TVDPKANRYNKVY
+1139 TVDPKANRNNKVY

-1157 SPTFPSIEYETNQA
+1157 SPTFPSVEYEVNQA
-1171 TESRIVK
+1171 TESRIVA

-1186 YGSDIAKALYPYYT
+1186 YGSDVAKALYPYYT
-1200 TLSYELDSKGG
+1200 NLSSELDSKGG
-1211 AKGIISALSD
+1211 AKGIVSSLSN
-1221 DTGMMN
+1221 DTKMMN

-1240 VVKETSTEMSA
+1240 VVKETSTEMNA
-1251 NTREMAQYLIDTR
+1251 NTREMGQYLIDTL
-1264 GADFLNDANRRDGET
+1264 GEEFVNEANPVNGET
-1279 SISARNRFLESHE
+1279 AISARNRFLESHE
-1292 QELRDTLQKYYERNG
+1292 QELRNALQRYYENNG
-1307 IDAETAKIVVE
+1307 LDEETAKTVVDA
-1318 STRKGE
+1318 TRKGE

-1330 KPAQSILSGN
+1330 KPAKSILSGN
-1340 TTTTSTTVDYE
+1340 TTTTSTTIDYE

-1360 VDKKKYKEW
+1360 VDKKQYKEW

-1436 ASAEEYKSIDAIHKN
+1436 ASAEEYNSIDAIHKN
-1451 EGRLQKMSESEITAQ
+1451 EGRLRKMSESEITAQ

-1553 EAKPERVVSLDEIKY
+1553 EAKPERVVGLDEVKY
-1568 AVVPDDLDKDTVQ
+1568 AVVPDDLSKETV
-1581 RIADKG
+1581 RAIADKG

-1593 ESDNEESRL
+1593 ESGNEESRL
-1602 ETLNKLDGVRFSKD
+1602 ETLNNLDGVRFSK
-1616 VDAEAFSYDALVS
+1616 
-1629 KPDMKIVNIE
+1629 
-1639 SNVDSN
+1639 
-1645 ATRANI
+1645 
-1651 IEMALE
+1651 
-1657 NAKKHSV
+1657 
-1664 GEGSGS
+1664 
-1670 SVYVKNNDS
+1670 
-1679 NTEILVGKNGLEHGL
+1679 
-1694 HRNYSKN
+1694 
-1701 ADLTAHVGEFLENAI
+1701 
-1716 LINRHTGRDKNKE
+1716 
-1729 GDVYLGLLRDNENL
+1729 
-1743 YIGRAITNDSNV
+1743 
-1755 LENVET
+1755 
-1761 LYALSNKKES
+1761 
-1771 VAHYRLDSGDNLR
+1771 
-1784 LDTDSYISISDFL
+1784 
-1797 DIVKDKYSDV
+1797 
-1807 LPKDVLKALNVERKP
+1807 
-1822 SSISDSMRYS
+1822 
-1832 KDIDTEYMN
+1832 
-1841 AVESEDG
+1841 
-1848 KKTENIIRYSY
+1848 
-1859 GGVNAETANI
+1859 
-1869 QTLNDAKILAEQG
+1869 
-1882 KTNEEIRRMTGWFKG
+1882 
-1897 MDDKWRFEIDDS
+1897 
-1909 KMKLRYEATLYD
+1909 
-1921 YNTELREK
+1921 
-1929 NRAWM
+1929 
-1934 KLTERALT
+1934 
-1942 DEQRSNLADYMKGAE
+1942 
-1957 NNDYDDALYS
+1957 
-1967 KLSEEFG
+1967 
-1974 NDFDKWAETIEF
+1974 
-1986 VKEAKKSIPDYT
+1986 
-1998 KLGELVDAPDLFEKY
+1998 
-2013 PDMADITVEFRNL
+2013 
-2026 KRGQNGGYI
+2026 
-2035 KRFDNIELSRDLKH
+2035 
-2049 KPEELLQSLTHEV
+2049 
-2062 QHAIQNREGFTSGA
+2062 
-2076 NPDYWGSR
+2076 
-2084 KSENDFDGRTPTDL
+2084 
-2098 YYNTAGEIE
+2098 
-2107 ARDVSNRRNLT
+2107 
-2118 VEQRREKAPDYG
+2118 
-2130 SVDMVFADRGNVD
+2130 D

-2340 TGESVTEMKQSNGE
+2340 TGESVTEMKQLNGE
-2354 FRNSKDVFTPEER
+2354 FRNSKDVFTQEER

-2390 EYAKAISMTARK
+2390 EHAKAISISSRK

-2515 IDTAYQ
+2515 IDTVYQ

-2715 NEDHAINAQTAIDQL
+2715 NEDHAINAQTAIDQM

-2742 YDSKSVRVSPE
+2742 YDSKSVRVSTE

-2781 SESNGIDINTSKNA
+2781 DVNNSVDIATSQNA

-2818 FVGEKKTEASAIA
+2818 FVGEKKAEASAIA

-3115 QYGRRVIGYMNDFL
+3115 QYGRRAIGYMNDFL

-3185 AKAGAKIFS
+3185 AKAGTEIFK

-3403 GISLDSETPT
+3403 GISLDSEEPT
-3413 SFRSVATSEI
+3413 SFRSVATSET

-3469 ALMKGEDYSGQ
+3469 ALMKGEGYSGQ
-3480 KSIYNLASECATS
+3480 KSIYNLAAECATS

-3521 DIVPPNN
+3521 DIVPMNN

-3551 FYNILVDAYNQE
+3551 FYDILIDAYNQE

-3569 IMREDLDKMGIQSKE
+3569 IMREDLDEMGIQSKE
-3584 IVGIIEKRGGVIKP
+3584 IVEIIEKRSGAIKP
-3598 GSSVWNTEVQA
+3598 GSSVWNTELQA
-3609 RFDLPTKSTG
+3609 RFDLPTKSTSSQ
-3619 NKVEQMVTRVY
+3619 VEQMVTRVY
-3630 TACQKIDTLDENK
+3630 AACQKIDTLDESK
-3643 ALPKRPDKYYYTN
+3643 ALPKRPDKYSYT
-3656 DDGDKVEMTTQEYD
+3656 DRHGDKVEMSTQEYD

-3685 EMAASNGW
+3685 EFASSNAW
-3693 SKLNAEQQLYA
+3693 SKLVAEQQLYA
-3704 LTKAYDFAARYYR
+3704 ITKAYDFAARYYR
-3717 QKFNKDYNSGDT
+3717 QQFNAEYDSGDT
-3729 WMKELYGTQFRN
+3729 WMKELYGKQLRI
-3741 KEVASTI
+3741 KDVATTI

>member
-35 PQKITDTNETARIV
+35 PKKITDTNETARFV
-49 EQTKPVQTGGSPA
+49 EQTKPVQTGGSPV

-74 MSGASARQTLAENAP
+74 MSGASARQTLAQNAP
-89 YGKVFDKDAFLRQQ
+89 YGKVFDKDAFMRQQ
-103 AISAVTPTTVRP
+103 AISAVTPTTIRS
-115 SDNLTA
+115 SDNFTA

-127 ANSAVN
+127 ANSAAN

-150 ASAVDA
+150 ASAIDA

-180 YKQEKAKISGG
+180 YKQAKAKISGG
-191 RKGTVSKDAE
+191 KKGTISKDAE
-201 EHAAKASEIS
+201 EHAAKANEIS
-211 SLIDAKR
+211 ALIDAKR
-218 QKVDAL
+218 KKVDAL

-243 TYPGGRTMYIPS
+243 TYPDGRTMYIPS
-255 EEKVNSAIFGNVA
+255 KEKVNSAFFGNVA

-283 DIRDFVSNM
+283 DIRDFLSNM
-292 TYGLPQQFTSLV
+292 TYGLPQQFSSLV
-304 QSKEA
+304 QGKEA
-309 IDKAQNAWQEH
+309 MDNARNAWQEH
-320 KDKIAQENVENQEQ
+320 KDKIALENVEKQEN

-347 TENGAMKILGD
+347 TENGAMQLLGD

-371 LAMVPG
+371 LAMIPG

-395 YGNARN
+395 YGNARK
-401 AGASVNQA
+401 AGASVEQA

-415 EGFNQGVGELALGGI
+415 EGLNQGVGELVLGGI
-430 NGAGTSRI
+430 NGAGSSRI
-438 LQGLSKAGV
+438 LQGLSKAGLK
-447 SVSNPLIK
+447 VSNPLVK

-479 FIEKTYNPDAKLSA
+479 FIEKTYNPDAKLNA

-502 GALSAAPNAV
+502 GALSAAPNAA
-512 ISIPAHAKAY
+512 ISIPSHARAY
-522 KSDVNLMN
+522 SSDVKLMN
-530 SYINAVSSVSSE
+530 SYITAVSSVSSDT
-542 SEASAIMEA
+542 EANAIIEA
-551 GDNIV
+551 GDNII
-556 KACEEMASAAKE
+556 KACDEMASAAKE
-568 QGGEYG
+568 QGGEEG

-606 QDRKSALDNVVN
+606 QDKKSALDNVVN
-618 NAKGDVVKN
+618 HSKGDVVKN
-627 LANLVDEVSKG
+627 LANLVDEVSNG

-643 NDYKAAVDYILSQCD
+643 NDYKATVDYILSQCD
-658 EAQAKYQQALYTG
+658 DAQAKYQQAVDMG

-701 KARSSAETYGD
+701 KARVSAETYGD
-712 VTAEE
+712 VTAEK
-717 TKTAAAEGST
+717 TKTATAEAQT
-727 TTETTENA
+727 TAETTENA

-835 ALSEKLK
+835 ALSERLK
-842 QYGVSGVKIMDVEND
+842 QYGVSGVQIMDVEND

-933 YESAYTDEVSAYIA
+933 YESAYADEVSAYIA

-968 KAQASKGYVNEEIA
+968 KAQASKDYVNEEIA

-1009 ILDAIVDFFSGKDAQ
+1009 ILDAIVDFFSGKDAR

-1047 VDNSRKSGKSTAR
+1047 VDNSRKSRKSTER

-1073 TGDGR
+1073 TGDSR

-1084 PMEEAGNLIAV
+1084 PTEEAGSLIAV

-1157 SPTFPSIEYETNQA
+1157 SPTFPNIEYETNQA

-1178 LYNSIKSK
+1178 LYDSIKSK
-1186 YGSDIAKALYPYYT
+1186 HGSDIAKALYPYYT
-1200 TLSYELDSKGG
+1200 NLSYELDSKGG
-1211 AKGIISALSD
+1211 AKGIISSLSD
-1221 DTGMMN
+1221 DTRMMN

-1330 KPAQSILSGN
+1330 KPAKSILSGN
-1340 TTTTSTTVDYE
+1340 TTTTSTTIDYE

-1360 VDKKKYKEW
+1360 VDKKQYKEW

-1416 GSENVKGATTMTEN
+1416 GAENVKGATTMTEN

-1533 TVSDIQSLVNDIRK
+1533 TVSDIQSLVNDIRE

-1553 EAKPERVVSLDEIKY
+1553 EAKPERVVGLDEVKY
-1568 AVVPDDLDKDTVQ
+1568 AVVPDDLDKDTVK

-1616 VDAEAFSYDALVS
+1616 VDAESFSYDALVS

-1664 GEGSGS
+1664 GAGSGS

-1679 NTEILVGKNGLEHGL
+1679 NAEILVGKNGLEHGL
-1694 HRNYSKN
+1694 HRNYFKN

-1716 LINRHTGRDKNKE
+1716 LINRHNGRDQNKE
-1729 GDVYLGLLRDNENL
+1729 GSVYLGLLRDNENL

-1807 LPKDVLKALNVERKP
+1807 LPKDVLKTMNVERKP
-1822 SSISDSMRYS
+1822 SSVSDSMRYS

-1841 AVESEDG
+1841 AVESGDMDKVREMIRKAAEEKGFTNAIPEQASSYITRSKAAPKNTIKVYKVFTVAPDG
-1848 KKTENIIRYSY
+1848 SPTALFVSSTTKLPMNVWLDAVDTYHFKADNGKEYVPSTQNPYTKGGKTGASVTIPNEQVRSELVERGYLSKDSKAAKITALAYRPGWHAGDLPFFPQGGKQGNPRLTNSGNVNKAFNPDIQETAYENIHRYNQVVFECEMAADTNYTEIAQNQEKAKTKS
-1859 GGVNAETANI
+1859 GSVNQRNADLQYMPTDGFYYYTTNPTISEKGKWAI
-1869 QTLNDAKILAEQG
+1869 SGSLKI
-1882 KTNEEIRRMTGWFKG
+1882 N
-1897 MDDKWRFEIDDS
+1897 
-1909 KMKLRYEATLYD
+1909 
-1921 YNTELREK
+1921 
-1929 NRAWM
+1929 
-1934 KLTERALT
+1934 RALT
-1942 DEQRSNLADYMKGAE
+1942 QQECDDILSKNGFKPQEWEGGTLDLEKLGYTGETYDAARKTLAPIT
-1957 NNDYDDALYS
+1957 YDD
-1967 KLSEEFG
+1967 
-1974 NDFDKWAETIEF
+1974 D
-1986 VKEAKKSIPDYT
+1986 
-1998 KLGELVDAPDLFEKY
+1998 
-2013 PDMADITVEFRNL
+2013 
-2026 KRGQNGGYI
+2026 
-2035 KRFDNIELSRDLKH
+2035 
-2049 KPEELLQSLTHEV
+2049 
-2062 QHAIQNREGFTSGA
+2062 
-2076 NPDYWGSR
+2076 
-2084 KSENDFDGRTPTDL
+2084 
-2098 YYNTAGEIE
+2098 
-2107 ARDVSNRRNLT
+2107 
-2118 VEQRREKAPDYG
+2118 
-2130 SVDMVFADRGNVD
+2130 GNVIPI
-2143 VDTDSENIRYSKEV
+2143 SERFNKDIKDIRY
-2157 DADGKPYVRVDDSSI
+2157 
-2172 DAENPSDIVKV
+2172 
-2183 LRDIAESKGF
+2183 
-2193 YNMEIN
+2193 
-2199 GQNIGISNK
+2199 
-2208 RGINEWVFSRDAT
+2208 
-2221 NLLKNDKQTFDDKM
+2221 
-2235 QSFQNANEL
+2235 
-2244 LETAKSFINEE
+2244 
-2255 AVHKKKFDNFARG
+2255 
-2268 VVRFMVG
+2268 
-2275 DNGYTADILVG
+2275 
-2286 IRNNQNAELYDIVN
+2286 
-2300 IAPTKIAE
+2300 
-2308 TPNDSVVGETTQIS
+2308 
-2322 NGISADTSLPQS
+2322 
-2334 GESVNR
+2334 
-2340 TGESVTEMKQSNGE
+2340 
-2354 FRNSKDVFTPEER
+2354 SKDVFTPEER

-2390 EYAKAISMTARK
+2390 EHAKAISISSRK

-2420 LVAITPVFETIEKA
+2420 LVVITPVFETIEKA

-2452 ANDIISMM
+2452 ANDIIGMM

-2515 IDTAYQ
+2515 IDTVYQ

-2542 IHIGEISDN
+2542 IRIGEISDN

-2565 SENVV
+2565 SDSVV

-2687 KTYDK
+2687 KTYEK

-2715 NEDHAINAQTAIDQL
+2715 NEDHAINAQAAIDQL

-2781 SESNGIDINTSKNA
+2781 SENNGIDINTSKNA

-2818 FVGEKKTEASAIA
+2818 FVGEKKAEASAIA

-2900 YGEAMHSLVGD
+2900 YGEAMHNLVGD

-3115 QYGRRVIGYMNDFL
+3115 QYGRRAIGYMNDFL

-3392 KFAEKVLNKMS
+3392 KFAEKVLNKMF
-3403 GISLDSETPT
+3403 GISLDSGEPT
-3413 SFRSVATSEI
+3413 SFKSVATSET

-3469 ALMKGEDYSGQ
+3469 ALMKGEGYSGQ
-3480 KSIYNLASECATS
+3480 KSIYNLAAECATS

-3521 DIVPPNN
+3521 DIVPMNN

-3551 FYNILVDAYNQE
+3551 FYDILIDAYNQE

-3569 IMREDLDKMGIQSKE
+3569 IMREDLDEMGIQSKE
-3584 IVGIIEKRGGVIKP
+3584 IVEIIEKRNGAIKP
-3598 GSSVWNTEVQA
+3598 GSSVWNTELQA
-3609 RFDLPTKSTG
+3609 RFDLPTKSTSSQ
-3619 NKVEQMVTRVY
+3619 VEQMVTRVY
-3630 TACQKIDTLDENK
+3630 AACQKIGTLDESK
-3643 ALPKRPDKYYYTN
+3643 ALPKRPDKYSYT
-3656 DDGDKVEMTTQEYD
+3656 DSHGDKVEMSTQEYD

-3685 EMAASNGW
+3685 EFASSNAW
-3693 SKLNAEQQLYA
+3693 SKLSAEQQLYA
-3704 LTKAYDFAARYYR
+3704 ITKAYDFAARYYR
-3717 QKFNKDYNSGDT
+3717 QQFSAEYDSGDT
-3729 WMKELYGTQFRN
+3729 WMKELYGKQLRI
-3741 KEVASTI
+3741 KDVATTI

>member
-1 MPLKRSEYNAI
+1 MAKNDRLETLNKIGWGKKKEDNQENTSTKNRRLATLSNIGWGNNGVANDNGLDDVQKAARARTVALRNYENKLWKYRNGKTVNKNGLDKTQQAARDRAVWARQPAMQEQLSAKAKVVEAYRATGFDGTEESFSDINKRLKDAYKTYMKSGNDSDKKAAET
-12 LSKNKKRQEFKEKLR
+12 LSKNLDVIAEN
-27 KYTESYTN
+27 N
-35 PQKITDTNETARIV
+35 PDLWVSKNTH
-49 EQTKPVQTGGSPA
+49 PA
-62 LTVESNPAYINN
+62 LGISYYTPYKNKKQAFFRGKIPYVGNN
-74 MSGASARQTLAENAP
+74 
-89 YGKVFDKDAFLRQQ
+89 
-103 AISAVTPTTVRP
+103 ISLG
-115 SDNLTA
+115 SLN
-121 NALQRA
+121 
-127 ANSAVN
+127 
-133 NMAIAYTGDS
+133 TGRD
-143 SKKNTPL
+143 
-150 ASAVDA
+150 
-156 SATFKNVSDEFTKEY
+156 
-171 NELLDLNLQ
+171 
-180 YKQEKAKISGG
+180 
-191 RKGTVSKDAE
+191 
-201 EHAAKASEIS
+201 
-211 SLIDAKR
+211 LIDAAKMGKENYTEALAAIIQPPEEADKR
-218 QKVDAL
+218 LNELREKSQPYIEELAKKHTEDETKRAQELYEKYSPDVTSGYITGLAADA
-224 SNQLDTMAA
+224 
-233 MNPAVYSSKR
+233 
-243 TYPGGRTMYIPS
+243 
-255 EEKVNSAIFGNVA
+255 
-268 YLGDR
+268 
-273 ASQGVQSSTD
+273 
-283 DIRDFVSNM
+283 
-292 TYGLPQQFTSLV
+292 
-304 QSKEA
+304 
-309 IDKAQNAWQEH
+309 AQNF
-320 KDKIAQENVENQEQ
+320 
-334 RAQDTYERYSPTI
+334 
-347 TENGAMKILGD
+347 
-358 LSENIGYN
+358 GYN
-366 APYQL
+366 APYQAISMIPGIGQNASML
-371 LAMVPG
+371 L
-377 VGTGLS
+377 
-383 TTARFGGSYIDA
+383 R
-395 YGNARN
+395 
-401 AGASVNQA
+401 
-409 NLAGTL
+409 
-415 EGFNQGVGELALGGI
+415 
-430 NGAGTSRI
+430 GAGTYVGAYGEAREKGADIEQATAAAAAESANQAVFDRI
-438 LQGLSKAGV
+438 LSGMGGTGKSALGKIVGKTGVRIASPAVKA
-447 SVSNPLIK
+447 I
-455 AGLNAAGAALEEG
+455 LNSAGAVAEEMTQ
-468 LEEVEQDIISY
+468 EVIQDIASY
-479 FIEKTYNPDAKLSA
+479 GIEKTYNPDAKLDPKS
-493 KDLAYSGLL
+493 L
-502 GALSAAPNAV
+502 GRTALVTAISTIPGVAMAAPSHYSN
-512 ISIPAHAKAY
+512 Y
-522 KSDVNLMN
+522 QSDINLMDYYN
-530 SYINAVSSVSSE
+530 STAGSIKSETDFDAATEIGETIKKSCDDIIKDANAK
-542 SEASAIMEA
+542 
-551 GDNIV
+551 GDD
-556 KACEEMASAAKE
+556 AAK
-568 QGGEYG
+568 Q
-574 KEAQSRAE
+574 RAE
-582 TIAKTIKNTQ
+582 NIKRSVETAQKAMNDKKDFIIKNNTA
-592 ETLNKNKDAVIKGN
+592 K
-606 QDRKSALDNVVN
+606 KSALDNAIDN
-618 NAKGDVVKN
+618 SRNDVVKN
-627 LANLVDEVSKG
+627 IASLVDEVAKG
-638 NNSGK
+638 NTSKK
-643 NDYKAAVDYILSQCD
+643 NDINATIDYVTSQS
-658 EAQAKYQQALYTG
+658 E
-671 DEESIKQYA
+671 
-680 TDYAAY
+680 AAY
-686 AEAARQLR
+686 AEALKAQQIGDTEAENKHHAEFLAYQEIAKTLR
-694 NNQKEVQ
+694 NERKSIHD
-701 KARSSAETYGD
+701 ARA
-712 VTAEE
+712 
-717 TKTAAAEGST
+717 
-727 TTETTENA
+727 TTETNGKVLTGENGDVQINSETTTVETPENA
-735 PKTTEKQESSTEK
+735 PKTTEKQESFTEK

-756 MKDMGILGVNKDID
+756 MKDIGILGVNEDID

-919 KSGTIPEAMFDFAK
+919 KSGTVSEAMFDFAK

-968 KAQASKGYVNEEIA
+968 KAQASKDYVNEEIA
-982 AHFMQEILSKDD
+982 AHFMQEILSNDD

-1047 VDNSRKSGKSTAR
+1047 VDNSRKSRKSTER

-1073 TGDGR
+1073 TGDSR

-1084 PMEEAGNLIAV
+1084 PTEEAGSLIAV

-1186 YGSDIAKALYPYYT
+1186 YGSDIAKALYPYYAN
-1200 TLSYELDSKGG
+1200 LSYELDSKGG
-1211 AKGIISALSD
+1211 AKGIISSLSD
-1221 DTGMMN
+1221 DTRMMN

-1240 VVKETSTEMSA
+1240 VVKETSTEMNA

-1264 GADFLNDANRRDGET
+1264 GADFLNDANLRDGET
-1279 SISARNRFLESHE
+1279 YFSARNRFLESHE

-1340 TTTTSTTVDYE
+1340 TTTTNTTVDYE

-1369 LNNLF
+1369 LTNLF

-1436 ASAEEYKSIDAIHKN
+1436 ASADEYKSINAIHKN

-1533 TVSDIQSLVNDIRK
+1533 TVSDIQSLVNDIRE

-1553 EAKPERVVSLDEIKY
+1553 EAKPERVVNLNEIKY

-1616 VDAEAFSYDALVS
+1616 VDTETDS
-1629 KPDMKIVNIE
+1629 KITQSDIE
-1639 SNVDSN
+1639 Q
-1645 ATRANI
+1645 
-1651 IEMALE
+1651 
-1657 NAKKHSV
+1657 
-1664 GEGSGS
+1664 
-1670 SVYVKNNDS
+1670 
-1679 NTEILVGKNGLEHGL
+1679 
-1694 HRNYSKN
+1694 
-1701 ADLTAHVGEFLENAI
+1701 
-1716 LINRHTGRDKNKE
+1716 
-1729 GDVYLGLLRDNENL
+1729 LRS
-1743 YIGRAITNDSNV
+1743 IGR
-1755 LENVET
+1755 
-1761 LYALSNKKES
+1761 K
-1771 VAHYRLDSGDNLR
+1771 
-1784 LDTDSYISISDFL
+1784 SISDFTHEDIQKSEKWAKKFYSELGTKSPFFRAWFGDWRENETGTYKVVKASGNSYSGAGRSHNTDMDRDISWGNSLTRETKNHAVKSKIAVSALGDIQSIVENSIYL
-1797 DIVKDKYSDV
+1797 DTNISEKSSNTKMQNTAFMHSLYTVYESNGQKYLLKLFVEEALPNKGGEPFSRAYELKDIEKVADLSNGV
-1807 LPKDVLKALNVERKP
+1807 LSQKGGLTEGKSTTIN
-1822 SSISDSMRYS
+1822 SISDLYS
-1832 KDIDTEYMN
+1832 LVKSNDKDFKEN
-1841 AVESEDG
+1841 SASAVVNKDG
-1848 KKTENIIRYSY
+1848 TPKVVYHYTN
-1859 GGVNAETANI
+1859 GDFTVFNT
-1869 QTLNDAKILAEQG
+1869 DASGSNQG
-1882 KTNEEIRRMTGWFKG
+1882 KTHGDGIYVSTSPTEFKYAG
-1897 MDDKWRFEIDDS
+1897 
-1909 KMKLRYEATLYD
+1909 
-1921 YNTELREK
+1921 K
-1929 NRAWM
+1929 NRMELYADIKNPFEM
-1934 KLTERALT
+1934 ELTS
-1942 DEQRSNLADYMKGAE
+1942 EQADYILDKYASKKHDLDAYDGMYREHAKAKLATPSRVFDYLNE
-1957 NNDYDDALYS
+1957 YAKDNNIKTSDILSDLGYDGVHDG
-1967 KLSEEFG
+1967 SEWIAFSPNQLKSATDNIG
-1974 NDFDKWAETIEF
+1974 TFDK
-1986 VKEAKKSIPDYT
+1986 S
-1998 KLGELVDAPDLFEKY
+1998 
-2013 PDMADITVEFRNL
+2013 
-2026 KRGQNGGYI
+2026 
-2035 KRFDNIELSRDLKH
+2035 
-2049 KPEELLQSLTHEV
+2049 
-2062 QHAIQNREGFTSGA
+2062 
-2076 NPDYWGSR
+2076 NPD
-2084 KSENDFDGRTPTDL
+2084 
-2098 YYNTAGEIE
+2098 
-2107 ARDVSNRRNLT
+2107 
-2118 VEQRREKAPDYG
+2118 
-2130 SVDMVFADRGNVD
+2130 
-2143 VDTDSENIRYSKEV
+2143 IR
-2157 DADGKPYVRVDDSSI
+2157 
-2172 DAENPSDIVKV
+2172 
-2183 LRDIAESKGF
+2183 
-2193 YNMEIN
+2193 
-2199 GQNIGISNK
+2199 Q
-2208 RGINEWVFSRDAT
+2208 
-2221 NLLKNDKQTFDDKM
+2221 
-2235 QSFQNANEL
+2235 
-2244 LETAKSFINEE
+2244 
-2255 AVHKKKFDNFARG
+2255 
-2268 VVRFMVG
+2268 
-2275 DNGYTADILVG
+2275 
-2286 IRNNQNAELYDIVN
+2286 
-2300 IAPTKIAE
+2300 
-2308 TPNDSVVGETTQIS
+2308 
-2322 NGISADTSLPQS
+2322 
-2334 GESVNR
+2334 
-2340 TGESVTEMKQSNGE
+2340 
-2354 FRNSKDVFTPEER
+2354 SKDVFTPEER

-2390 EYAKAISMTARK
+2390 EHAKAISISSRK

-2515 IDTAYQ
+2515 IDTVYQ

-2565 SENVV
+2565 SESVV

-2715 NEDHAINAQTAIDQL
+2715 NEDHAIHAQTAIDQL
-2730 AKMETLVSDSKR
+2730 AKMETLVNDSKR

-2758 SWQISGL
+2758 AWQISGL

-2771 FSESQKTLGT
+2771 FYESQKTLGT
-2781 SESNGIDINTSKNA
+2781 DANNSVDIATSQNA

-2801 RNLAET
+2801 RNLVET

-2818 FVGEKKTEASAIA
+2818 FVGEKKAEAYAIA

-2848 GSESGPLKQWASS
+2848 GSESGPLKQWANS

-2893 STLLNQH
+2893 STLLNQQ

-2922 ELMDVSINGEN
+2922 ELIDVSINGEN

-2982 YRSLIGKLSNEDIR
+2982 YKSLIGKLSSEDIR

-3007 TCAEWGNEASM
+3007 TCAKWGNEASM

-3115 QYGRRVIGYMNDFL
+3115 QYGRRAIGYMNDFL
-3129 DRANGKPVGK
+3129 NRANGKPVGK
-3139 DTKATDV
+3139 ETKATDV

-3278 DKENAKLSAEKR
+3278 DKENAKLPSEKR

-3356 KFVKQIAATAT
+3356 KFVKQIAATAA

-3403 GISLDSETPT
+3403 GISLDSEAPT

-3433 SFFYSIFTDVLNG
+3433 TFFYSIFTDVLNG

-3480 KSIYNLASECATS
+3480 KSIYNLAAECATS

-3505 RKDLNAV
+3505 RKDMNAA

-3521 DIVPPNN
+3521 DIVPMNN
-3528 IVRWEMNKLY
+3528 IVRWELNKLY

-3544 SARTEKY
+3544 SARTERY
-3551 FYNILVDAYNQE
+3551 FYDILIDAYNQE

-3569 IMREDLDKMGIQSKE
+3569 IMREDLDEMGIQSKE
-3584 IVGIIEKRGGVIKP
+3584 IVEIIEKRSGAIKP
-3598 GSSVWNTEVQA
+3598 GSSVWNTELQA
-3609 RFDLPTKSTG
+3609 RFDLPTKS
-3619 NKVEQMVTRVY
+3619 KSSQVEQMVTRVY
-3630 TACQKIDTLDENK
+3630 AACQKSDALDESK
-3643 ALPKRPDKYYYTN
+3643 ALPKRPDKYSYT
-3656 DDGDKVEMTTQEYD
+3656 DSHGDKVEMSTQEYD

-3685 EMAASNGW
+3685 EFASSNAW
-3693 SKLNAEQQLYA
+3693 SKLSAEQQLYA
-3704 LTKAYDFAARYYR
+3704 ITKAYDFAARYYR
-3717 QKFNKDYNSGDT
+3717 QQFNAEYDSGDT
-3729 WMKELYGTQFRN
+3729 WMKELYGKQLRIKDAAT
-3741 KEVASTI
+3741 TI
-3748 ISKAFKK
+3748 LSKAFKK

>member
-1 MPLKRSEYNAI
+1 MAKNDRLETLNKIGWGKKKEDNQENTSTKNSRLATLSKIGWGNNGVANENDLDDVQKAARARTVALRNYENELWKYRNGKTVNKNGLDKTQQAARDRAVWARQPEVQKQLSAKAKAVEAYRATGFDGTEESFSDINKRLKDAYKTYMKSGNDSDKKAAET
-12 LSKNKKRQEFKEKLR
+12 LSKNLDVIAENNPDLWVSKNTHPALGISYYTPYKNKVQAFFQGKIPYVGNNISLGSLNTGRDLIDAAKMGTEN
-27 KYTESYTN
+27 YTES
-35 PQKITDTNETARIV
+35 
-49 EQTKPVQTGGSPA
+49 
-62 LTVESNPAYINN
+62 
-74 MSGASARQTLAENAP
+74 LAAIIQPPEEA
-89 YGKVFDKDAFLRQQ
+89 DKRL
-103 AISAVTPTTVRP
+103 
-115 SDNLTA
+115 
-121 NALQRA
+121 
-127 ANSAVN
+127 
-133 NMAIAYTGDS
+133 
-143 SKKNTPL
+143 
-150 ASAVDA
+150 
-156 SATFKNVSDEFTKEY
+156 
-171 NELLDLNLQ
+171 NELR
-180 YKQEKAKISGG
+180 EKSQPYVEELAKKHIEDETNRAQKLYEKYSPDVTSGYITG
-191 RKGTVSKDAE
+191 LAADA
-201 EHAAKASEIS
+201 
-211 SLIDAKR
+211 
-218 QKVDAL
+218 
-224 SNQLDTMAA
+224 
-233 MNPAVYSSKR
+233 
-243 TYPGGRTMYIPS
+243 
-255 EEKVNSAIFGNVA
+255 
-268 YLGDR
+268 
-273 ASQGVQSSTD
+273 
-283 DIRDFVSNM
+283 
-292 TYGLPQQFTSLV
+292 
-304 QSKEA
+304 
-309 IDKAQNAWQEH
+309 AQNF
-320 KDKIAQENVENQEQ
+320 
-334 RAQDTYERYSPTI
+334 
-347 TENGAMKILGD
+347 
-358 LSENIGYN
+358 GYN
-366 APYQL
+366 APYQAISMIPGIGQNVSML
-371 LAMVPG
+371 L
-377 VGTGLS
+377 
-383 TTARFGGSYIDA
+383 R
-395 YGNARN
+395 
-401 AGASVNQA
+401 
-409 NLAGTL
+409 
-415 EGFNQGVGELALGGI
+415 
-430 NGAGTSRI
+430 GAGTYVGAYGDAREKGADIEQATAAAAAESANQAVFDRI
-438 LQGLSKAGV
+438 LSGMGGTGKSVLGKIVGKTGVRIASPAVKA
-447 SVSNPLIK
+447 I
-455 AGLNAAGAALEEG
+455 LNSAGAVAEEMTQ
-468 LEEVEQDIISY
+468 EVIQDITSY
-479 FIEKTYNPDAKLSA
+479 GIEKTYNPDAKLDPKS
-493 KDLAYSGLL
+493 L
-502 GALSAAPNAV
+502 GRTALVTAISTIPGVAMAAPSHYSN
-512 ISIPAHAKAY
+512 Y
-522 KSDVNLMN
+522 KSDINLMDYYN
-530 SYINAVSSVSSE
+530 STAGSIKSETDFDAATEIGETIKKSCDDIIKDANAK
-542 SEASAIMEA
+542 
-551 GDNIV
+551 GDD
-556 KACEEMASAAKE
+556 AAK
-568 QGGEYG
+568 Q
-574 KEAQSRAE
+574 RAE
-582 TIAKTIKNTQ
+582 NIKRSVETAQKAMNDKKDFIIKNNTA
-592 ETLNKNKDAVIKGN
+592 K
-606 QDRKSALDNVVN
+606 KSALDNAIDN
-618 NAKGDVVKN
+618 SRNDVVKN
-627 LANLVDEVSKG
+627 IASLVDEVAKG
-638 NNSGK
+638 NTSKK
-643 NDYKAAVDYILSQCD
+643 NDINATIDYVTSQS
-658 EAQAKYQQALYTG
+658 E
-671 DEESIKQYA
+671 
-680 TDYAAY
+680 AAY
-686 AEAARQLR
+686 AEALKAQQSGDTEAENKHLAEFLAYQEIAKTLR
-694 NNQKEVQ
+694 NERKNIQD
-701 KARSSAETYGD
+701 AR
-712 VTAEE
+712 
-717 TKTAAAEGST
+717 T
-727 TTETTENA
+727 TTETHGKALVGENNDVQVNNATDTAETSENA
-735 PKTTEKQESSTEK
+735 AKASATTEKQETPKEK
-748 SDSIRETT
+748 GDSLRDSIL
-756 MKDMGILGVNKDID
+756 KDAGILGVNKDID
-770 TAADELVSKYG
+770 TAADELVARYG
-781 SYKNAVDAVIKAQ
+781 SYKNAVDKIIEAQ
-794 DSVRQDA
+794 KNVRENT
-801 TISDEEKQSR
+801 TITDEEKQAQIS
-811 IHRLQDI
+811 RLQDI
-818 DRSIRNR
+818 SRSIRNR
-825 NTARMKSYTD
+825 NTARQREAIENFSKIV
-835 ALSEKLK
+835 KK
-842 QYGVSGVKIMDVEND
+842 YGLEGVEFIDVESD
-857 NVRNSTKVN
+857 DVRSSPKVN
-866 GYYDPKTKTVY
+866 GYYDPTTKKIY
-877 VSPYLDDAR
+877 VSPYSQD
-886 IAGAVAVHE
+886 IQTSGSIVVHE
-895 FTHYGARADHSLV
+895 LTHHGATADHALV

-919 KSGTIPEAMFDFAK
+919 SKGQYSEELFDYSK
-933 YESAYTDEVSAYIA
+933 YETTYKAETEKYIN
-947 SEDGRN
+947 SEDGKA
-953 EISALMQDGM
+953 EIAALVKNGM

-968 KAQASKGYVNEEIA
+968 RAEAAKGYVNEEIA
-982 AHFMQEILSKDD
+982 AHFMQEVMSNDD
-994 ALDRLAKENRPLLKR
+994 ALKRLAKEDRPLLKR
-1009 ILDAIVDFFSGKDAQ
+1009 ILDAIVNFFSGKKHR
-1024 NRRLAERA
+1024 NERMATLA
-1032 ADKIRAVLRETEDVE
+1032 ADKIRSILRATEDVE
-1047 VDNSRKSGKSTAR
+1047 VDNSRGKKPKATKP
-1060 MQSIADENAKIGN
+1060 MQNIADENAKVGN
-1073 TGDGR
+1073 TSDNR

-1084 PMEEAGNLIAV
+1084 STEEAGDLIAV
-1095 HNVNKEKALK
+1095 HNVTEDKLDK
-1105 ILDADGMPMPSIA
+1105 ILSADGMPMPSIA
-1118 IAKADIGHSDF
+1118 VAKADIGHSDF
-1129 GNISFVFGAE
+1129 GNISLVFGSE
-1139 TVDPKANRYNKVY
+1139 TVNPKANRNNKVY

-1157 SPTFPSIEYETNQA
+1157 SPTFPSVEYEVNQA
-1171 TESRIVK
+1171 TESRIVS

-1186 YGSDIAKALYPYYT
+1186 YGNDVAKALYPYYT
-1200 TLSYELDSKGG
+1200 NLSSELDSKGG
-1211 AKGIISALSD
+1211 AKGIISSLSD
-1221 DTGMMN
+1221 DTKMMN

-1240 VVKETSTEMSA
+1240 VVKETSTEMNA
-1251 NTREMAQYLIDTR
+1251 NTREMGQYLIDTL
-1264 GADFLNDANRRDGET
+1264 GKEFVNEANPRDGET
-1279 SISARNRFLESHE
+1279 AFSARNRFLESHE
-1292 QELRDTLQKYYERNG
+1292 QELRNVLQRYYESNG
-1307 IDAETAKIVVE
+1307 LDEETAKIVVDA
-1318 STRKGE
+1318 TRKGE

-1330 KPAQSILSGN
+1330 KPARSILSGN
-1340 TTTTSTTVDYE
+1340 TTTTSTTIDYE

-1360 VDKKKYKEW
+1360 VDKKQYKEW

-1486 TIDDRLI
+1486 TIDNRLI

-1533 TVSDIQSLVNDIRK
+1533 TVSDIQSLVNDIRE

-1553 EAKPERVVSLDEIKY
+1553 EAKPERVVGLDEVKY
-1568 AVVPDDLDKDTVQ
+1568 AVVPDDLSKETV
-1581 RIADKG
+1581 RAIADKG

-1593 ESDNEESRL
+1593 ESGNEESRL
-1602 ETLNKLDGVRFSKD
+1602 ETLNNLDGVRFSK
-1616 VDAEAFSYDALVS
+1616 
-1629 KPDMKIVNIE
+1629 
-1639 SNVDSN
+1639 
-1645 ATRANI
+1645 
-1651 IEMALE
+1651 
-1657 NAKKHSV
+1657 
-1664 GEGSGS
+1664 
-1670 SVYVKNNDS
+1670 
-1679 NTEILVGKNGLEHGL
+1679 
-1694 HRNYSKN
+1694 
-1701 ADLTAHVGEFLENAI
+1701 
-1716 LINRHTGRDKNKE
+1716 
-1729 GDVYLGLLRDNENL
+1729 
-1743 YIGRAITNDSNV
+1743 
-1755 LENVET
+1755 
-1761 LYALSNKKES
+1761 
-1771 VAHYRLDSGDNLR
+1771 
-1784 LDTDSYISISDFL
+1784 
-1797 DIVKDKYSDV
+1797 
-1807 LPKDVLKALNVERKP
+1807 
-1822 SSISDSMRYS
+1822 
-1832 KDIDTEYMN
+1832 
-1841 AVESEDG
+1841 
-1848 KKTENIIRYSY
+1848 
-1859 GGVNAETANI
+1859 
-1869 QTLNDAKILAEQG
+1869 
-1882 KTNEEIRRMTGWFKG
+1882 
-1897 MDDKWRFEIDDS
+1897 
-1909 KMKLRYEATLYD
+1909 
-1921 YNTELREK
+1921 
-1929 NRAWM
+1929 
-1934 KLTERALT
+1934 
-1942 DEQRSNLADYMKGAE
+1942 
-1957 NNDYDDALYS
+1957 
-1967 KLSEEFG
+1967 
-1974 NDFDKWAETIEF
+1974 
-1986 VKEAKKSIPDYT
+1986 
-1998 KLGELVDAPDLFEKY
+1998 
-2013 PDMADITVEFRNL
+2013 
-2026 KRGQNGGYI
+2026 
-2035 KRFDNIELSRDLKH
+2035 
-2049 KPEELLQSLTHEV
+2049 
-2062 QHAIQNREGFTSGA
+2062 
-2076 NPDYWGSR
+2076 
-2084 KSENDFDGRTPTDL
+2084 
-2098 YYNTAGEIE
+2098 
-2107 ARDVSNRRNLT
+2107 
-2118 VEQRREKAPDYG
+2118 
-2130 SVDMVFADRGNVD
+2130 D

-2157 DADGKPYVRVDDSSI
+2157 DADGKPYVGVDDSSI

-2221 NLLKNDKQTFDDKM
+2221 NLLKNDKQKFDDKM

-2354 FRNSKDVFTPEER
+2354 FRNSKDVFTQEER

-2390 EYAKAISMTARK
+2390 EHAKAISISSRK

-2410 PLKGVNASDA
+2410 PLNGVTVNDA
-2420 LVAITPVFETIEKA
+2420 LAAITPVFETIEKA
-2434 DGTPEQRAEKAYK
+2434 DGTPEQRAAKAYE

-2452 ANDIISMM
+2452 ANTILGMV
-2460 KDVNTNTLYD
+2460 KDANTNPLYE
-2470 QYAELRNYLRTTK
+2470 QYSELRNYLRTTK

-2565 SENVV
+2565 SESVV

-2605 TVEQKNAQIKDAQEQ
+2605 SVEQKNAQIKDAQEQ

-2715 NEDHAINAQTAIDQL
+2715 NEDHAIHAQTAIDQL

-2781 SESNGIDINTSKNA
+2781 DANNSIDIATSQNA

-2801 RNLAET
+2801 RNLVET

-2818 FVGEKKTEASAIA
+2818 FVGEKKAEASAIA

-2848 GSESGPLKQWASS
+2848 GSESGPLKQWAND
-2861 AVLDYTAPDVFLHN
+2861 ALLDYTAPDVFLHN
-2875 LGETGDQFAKAY
+2875 LGDTGDQFAKAY

-2958 EGGVYFLNANG
+2958 AGGVYFLNANG

-2982 YRSLIGKLSNEDIR
+2982 YRSLIGKLSSEDIR
-2996 IADGIGKYLSE
+2996 IADGVGKYLSE
-3007 TCAEWGNEASM
+3007 TCAAWGNEASM

-3115 QYGRRVIGYMNDFL
+3115 QYGRRAIGYMNDFL

-3146 SQKFASMAKKAA
+3146 SQKIASMAKKAA

-3278 DKENAKLSAEKR
+3278 DKENAKLSSEKR

-3356 KFVKQIAATAT
+3356 KFVKQVASTAA

-3392 KFAEKVLNKMS
+3392 KFAKKVLNKMA
-3403 GISLDSETPT
+3403 GISLDSEEPT
-3413 SFRSVATSEI
+3413 SFRSVATSET

-3480 KSIYNLASECATS
+3480 KSIYNLAAECATS

-3505 RKDLNAV
+3505 RKDLNAA

-3521 DIVPPNN
+3521 DIVPMNN
-3528 IVRWEMNKLY
+3528 IVRWKMNKLY

-3551 FYNILVDAYNQE
+3551 FYDILIDAYNQE

-3569 IMREDLDKMGIQSKE
+3569 IMREDLDEMGIQSKE
-3584 IVGIIEKRGGVIKP
+3584 IVEIIEKRSGAIKP
-3598 GSSVWNTEVQA
+3598 GSSVWNTELQA
-3609 RFDLPTKSTG
+3609 RFDLPTKS
-3619 NKVEQMVTRVY
+3619 KSSQVEQMVTRVY
-3630 TACQKIDTLDENK
+3630 AACQKIDTLDESK
-3643 ALPKRPDKYYYTN
+3643 ALPKRPDKYSYT
-3656 DDGDKVEMTTQEYD
+3656 DSRGDKVEMSTQEYD
-3670 KFVEDVGVLRYKLCA
+3670 KFVENVGVLRYKLCA
-3685 EMAASNGW
+3685 ELASNNAWG
-3693 SKLNAEQQLYA
+3693 KLSAEQQLYA

-3717 QKFNKDYNSGDT
+3717 QQFNTEYDSGDT
-3729 WMKELYGTQFRN
+3729 WMKELYGKQLRI
-3741 KEVASTI
+3741 KDVATTI
-3748 ISKAFKK
+3748 LSKAFKK

>member
-35 PQKITDTNETARIV
+35 PKKITDTNETARFV

-74 MSGASARQTLAENAP
+74 MSGASARQTLAQNAP
-89 YGKVFDKDAFLRQQ
+89 YGKVFDKDAFMRQQ
-103 AISAVTPTTVRP
+103 AISAVTPTTIRS
-115 SDNLTA
+115 SDNFTA

-127 ANSAVN
+127 ANSAAN
-133 NMAIAYTGDS
+133 NMAIAYTGDP

-150 ASAVDA
+150 ASVIDA

-180 YKQEKAKISGG
+180 YKQAKAKISGG
-191 RKGTVSKDAE
+191 KKGTISKDAE
-201 EHAAKASEIS
+201 EHAAKANEIS
-211 SLIDAKR
+211 ALIDAKR
-218 QKVDAL
+218 KKVDAL

-243 TYPGGRTMYIPS
+243 TYPDGRTMYIPS
-255 EEKVNSAIFGNVA
+255 KEKVNSAFFGNVA

-283 DIRDFVSNM
+283 DIRDFLSNM
-292 TYGLPQQFTSLV
+292 TYGLPQQFSSLV
-304 QSKEA
+304 QGKEA
-309 IDKAQNAWQEH
+309 MDNARNAWQEH
-320 KDKIAQENVENQEQ
+320 KDKIALENVEKQEN

-347 TENGAMKILGD
+347 TENGAMQLLGD

-371 LAMVPG
+371 LAMIPG

-395 YGNARN
+395 YGNARK
-401 AGASVNQA
+401 AGASVEQA

-430 NGAGTSRI
+430 NGAGSSRI
-438 LQGLSKAGV
+438 LQGLSKAGLK
-447 SVSNPLIK
+447 VSNPLVK

-479 FIEKTYNPDAKLSA
+479 FIEKTYNPDAKLNA

-502 GALSAAPNAV
+502 GALSAAPNAA
-512 ISIPAHAKAY
+512 ISIPSHARAY
-522 KSDVNLMN
+522 SSDVKLMN
-530 SYINAVSSVSSE
+530 SYITAVSSVSSDTE
-542 SEASAIMEA
+542 VNAIIEA
-551 GDNIV
+551 GDNII
-556 KACEEMASAAKE
+556 KACDEMASAAKE
-568 QGGEYG
+568 QGGEEG
-574 KEAQSRAE
+574 KEAQNRAE

-606 QDRKSALDNVVN
+606 QDKKSALDNVVN
-618 NAKGDVVKN
+618 NSKGDVVKN
-627 LANLVDEVSKG
+627 LANLMDEVSKG

-643 NDYKAAVDYILSQCD
+643 NDYKATVDYILSQRD
-658 EAQAKYQQALYTG
+658 DAQAKYQQAVYTG

-701 KARSSAETYGD
+701 KARSSSETYGD

-717 TKTAAAEGST
+717 AKTAAAGGNT

-735 PKTTEKQESSTEK
+735 PKTTEKQESFTEK

-756 MKDMGILGVNKDID
+756 MKDMGFLGVNKDID

-781 SYKNAVDAVIKAQ
+781 SYKNAADAVIKAQ
-794 DSVRQDA
+794 DSVRMDT

-811 IHRLQDI
+811 INRLQDI

-835 ALSEKLK
+835 ALSERLK
-842 QYGVSGVKIMDVEND
+842 QYGVSGVQIMDVEND

-968 KAQASKGYVNEEIA
+968 KAQASKDYVNEEIA

-1084 PMEEAGNLIAV
+1084 PTEEAGSLIAV

-1129 GNISFVFGAE
+1129 GNISFVFGVE

-1157 SPTFPSIEYETNQA
+1157 SPTFPSVEYEVNQA
-1171 TESRIVK
+1171 TESRIVA

-1186 YGSDIAKALYPYYT
+1186 YGSDVAKALYPYYT
-1200 TLSYELDSKGG
+1200 NLSSELDSKGG
-1211 AKGIISALSD
+1211 AKGIISSLSN
-1221 DTGMMN
+1221 DTKMMN

-1240 VVKETSTEMSA
+1240 VVKETSTEMNA
-1251 NTREMAQYLIDTR
+1251 NTREMGQYLIDTL
-1264 GADFLNDANRRDGET
+1264 GKEFVNEANPVNGET
-1279 SISARNRFLESHE
+1279 TISARNRFLESHE
-1292 QELRDTLQKYYERNG
+1292 QELRNALQRYYENNG
-1307 IDAETAKIVVE
+1307 LDEETAKTVVDA
-1318 STRKGE
+1318 TRKGE

-1330 KPAQSILSGN
+1330 KPAKSILSGN
-1340 TTTTSTTVDYE
+1340 TTTTSTTIDYE

-1360 VDKKKYKEW
+1360 VDKKQYKEW

-1436 ASAEEYKSIDAIHKN
+1436 ASAEEYKSIDAIHNN

-1466 WDAFDNRLYAI
+1466 WNAFDNRLYAI

-1533 TVSDIQSLVNDIRK
+1533 TVSDIQSLVNDIRE

-1581 RIADKG
+1581 RMADKG

-1616 VDAEAFSYDALVS
+1616 VDTE
-1629 KPDMKIVNIE
+1629 
-1639 SNVDSN
+1639 VDSKI
-1645 ATRANI
+1645 TQSD
-1651 IEMALE
+1651 IEQ
-1657 NAKKHSV
+1657 
-1664 GEGSGS
+1664 
-1670 SVYVKNNDS
+1670 
-1679 NTEILVGKNGLEHGL
+1679 
-1694 HRNYSKN
+1694 
-1701 ADLTAHVGEFLENAI
+1701 
-1716 LINRHTGRDKNKE
+1716 
-1729 GDVYLGLLRDNENL
+1729 LRS
-1743 YIGRAITNDSNV
+1743 IGR
-1755 LENVET
+1755 
-1761 LYALSNKKES
+1761 K
-1771 VAHYRLDSGDNLR
+1771 
-1784 LDTDSYISISDFL
+1784 SISDFTHEDIQKSEKWAKKFYSELGAKSPFFRAWFGDWRANDKSATNITSVSDISAYEAMESMPTGTFTNKDSDWSINVGAIGKRDTNSHSGREKISVKMLSEIQTIIENAVLL
-1797 DIVKDKYSDV
+1797 DTEVSEKNSSKKHSETLFMHKLYAPVDFNGDLYVAKV
-1807 LPKDVLKALNVERKP
+1807 TVEEYGAGDSSKRFYNLRGIKIDP
-1822 SSISDSMRYS
+1822 AGGTPDAKTSYGTMPDTRSTYSISDLYS
-1832 KDIDTEYMN
+1832 LVKSNDKDFKENSASAVVNKDGTPKVVYHYTNGDFTVFN
-1841 AVESEDG
+1841 A
-1848 KKTENIIRYSY
+1848 
-1859 GGVNAETANI
+1859 
-1869 QTLNDAKILAEQG
+1869 DASGSNQG
-1882 KTNEEIRRMTGWFKG
+1882 KTHGDGIYVSTNPTEFKYAG
-1897 MDDKWRFEIDDS
+1897 
-1909 KMKLRYEATLYD
+1909 
-1921 YNTELREK
+1921 K
-1929 NRAWM
+1929 NRMELYADIKNPFEM
-1934 KLTERALT
+1934 ELTPEQADYILDKYASKKHDLDAYDGMYREHAKSKLTTPSRVFDYLNEYAKDNNIKTSDILSDLGYDGVHDGPEWIAFSPNQLKSAT
-1942 DEQRSNLADYMKGAE
+1942 DNIGT
-1957 NNDYDDALYS
+1957 
-1967 KLSEEFG
+1967 
-1974 NDFDKWAETIEF
+1974 FDK
-1986 VKEAKKSIPDYT
+1986 S
-1998 KLGELVDAPDLFEKY
+1998 
-2013 PDMADITVEFRNL
+2013 
-2026 KRGQNGGYI
+2026 
-2035 KRFDNIELSRDLKH
+2035 
-2049 KPEELLQSLTHEV
+2049 
-2062 QHAIQNREGFTSGA
+2062 
-2076 NPDYWGSR
+2076 NPD
-2084 KSENDFDGRTPTDL
+2084 
-2098 YYNTAGEIE
+2098 
-2107 ARDVSNRRNLT
+2107 
-2118 VEQRREKAPDYG
+2118 
-2130 SVDMVFADRGNVD
+2130 
-2143 VDTDSENIRYSKEV
+2143 IRY
-2157 DADGKPYVRVDDSSI
+2157 
-2172 DAENPSDIVKV
+2172 
-2183 LRDIAESKGF
+2183 
-2193 YNMEIN
+2193 
-2199 GQNIGISNK
+2199 
-2208 RGINEWVFSRDAT
+2208 
-2221 NLLKNDKQTFDDKM
+2221 
-2235 QSFQNANEL
+2235 
-2244 LETAKSFINEE
+2244 
-2255 AVHKKKFDNFARG
+2255 
-2268 VVRFMVG
+2268 
-2275 DNGYTADILVG
+2275 
-2286 IRNNQNAELYDIVN
+2286 
-2300 IAPTKIAE
+2300 
-2308 TPNDSVVGETTQIS
+2308 
-2322 NGISADTSLPQS
+2322 
-2334 GESVNR
+2334 
-2340 TGESVTEMKQSNGE
+2340 
-2354 FRNSKDVFTPEER
+2354 SKDVFTPEER

-2390 EYAKAISMTARK
+2390 EHAKAISISSRK

-2452 ANDIISMM
+2452 ANDIIGMM

-2501 SHMGSLKLGNDGMQ
+2501 SHMGSMKLGNDGMQ

-2565 SENVV
+2565 SESVV

-2620 LADTKADFRRFAETV
+2620 LADTKADFRRFTETV

-2781 SESNGIDINTSKNA
+2781 DANNSVDIATSQNA

-2818 FVGEKKTEASAIA
+2818 FVGEKKAEASAIA

-2848 GSESGPLKQWASS
+2848 GSESGPLKQWANS

-2922 ELMDVSINGEN
+2922 ELIDVSINGEN

-2982 YRSLIGKLSNEDIR
+2982 YKSLIGKLSSEDIR

-3088 QYSGFAPINSTFT
+3088 QYSGFAPVNSAFT

-3115 QYGRRVIGYMNDFL
+3115 QYGRRAIGYMKDFL
-3129 DRANGKPVGK
+3129 ARANGEPVGK
-3139 DTKATDV
+3139 ETKATDV

-3185 AKAGAKIFS
+3185 AKAGTEIFK
-3194 PSQYKALYNEM
+3194 PSRYNTLYNEM

-3278 DKENAKLSAEKR
+3278 DKENAKLPSEKR

-3356 KFVKQIAATAT
+3356 KFVKQIASTAA

-3403 GISLDSETPT
+3403 GISLDSEEPT
-3413 SFRSVATSEI
+3413 SFKSVATSEI

-3433 SFFYSIFTDVLNG
+3433 TFFYSIFTDVLNG

-3469 ALMKGEDYSGQ
+3469 ALMKGDDYSGQ
-3480 KSIYNLASECATS
+3480 KSIYNLAAECATS

-3505 RKDLNAV
+3505 RKDLNAA

-3521 DIVPPNN
+3521 DIAPMNN
-3528 IVRWEMNKLY
+3528 IVRWKMNKLY

-3551 FYNILVDAYNQE
+3551 FYDILIDAYNQE

-3569 IMREDLDKMGIQSKE
+3569 IMREDLDEMGIQSKE
-3584 IVGIIEKRGGVIKP
+3584 IVEIIEKRSGVIKP
-3598 GSSVWNTEVQA
+3598 GSSVWNTELQA
-3609 RFDLPTKSTG
+3609 RFDLPTKSTSSQ
-3619 NKVEQMVTRVY
+3619 VEQMVTRVY
-3630 TACQKIDTLDENK
+3630 AACQKIDTLDESK
-3643 ALPKRPDKYYYTN
+3643 ALPKRPDKYSYT
-3656 DDGDKVEMTTQEYD
+3656 DSHGDKVEMSTQEYD

-3685 EMAASNGW
+3685 EFASSNAW
-3693 SKLNAEQQLYA
+3693 SKLSAEQQLYA
-3704 LTKAYDFAARYYR
+3704 ITKAYDFAARYYR
-3717 QKFNKDYNSGDT
+3717 QQFSAEYDSGET
-3729 WMKELYGTQFRN
+3729 WMKELYGKQLRS
-3741 KEVASTI
+3741 KDVATTI

>member
-35 PQKITDTNETARIV
+35 PKKITDTNETARIV

-74 MSGASARQTLAENAP
+74 MSGASARQTLAQNAP
-89 YGKVFDKDAFLRQQ
+89 YGKVFDKNAFMRQQ
-103 AISAVTPTTVRP
+103 AISAVTPTTIRP
-115 SDNLTA
+115 SDNFTA

-127 ANSAVN
+127 ANSAAN
-133 NMAIAYTGDS
+133 NMAIAYTGDP

-150 ASAVDA
+150 ASAVDS

-180 YKQEKAKISGG
+180 YKHEKAKISGG
-191 RKGTVSKDAE
+191 TKGTISKDAE
-201 EHAAKASEIS
+201 EHAAKANEIS
-211 SLIDAKR
+211 ALIDAKR
-218 QKVDAL
+218 KKVDAL

-243 TYPGGRTMYIPS
+243 TYPDGRTMYIPS
-255 EEKVNSAIFGNVA
+255 KEKVNSAFFGNVA

-283 DIRDFVSNM
+283 DIRDFLSNM
-292 TYGLPQQFTSLV
+292 AYGLPQQFSSLV
-304 QSKEA
+304 QGKEA
-309 IDKAQNAWQEH
+309 IDNAQNAWQEH
-320 KDKIAQENVENQEQ
+320 KDKIALENVEKQEN

-347 TENGAMKILGD
+347 TENGAMQLLGD

-371 LAMVPG
+371 LAMIPG

-395 YGNARN
+395 YGNARK
-401 AGASVNQA
+401 AGASVDQA

-415 EGFNQGVGELALGGI
+415 EGFNQGVGELVLGGI
-430 NGAGTSRI
+430 NGAGSSRI
-438 LQGLSKAGV
+438 LQGLSKAGLN
-447 SVSNPLIK
+447 VSNPLVK
-455 AGLNAAGAALEEG
+455 AGLNAVGAALEEG
-468 LEEVEQDIISY
+468 LEEVEQDIVSY
-479 FIEKTYNPDAKLSA
+479 FIEKTYNQDAKLNA

-502 GALSAAPNAV
+502 GALSAAPNAA
-512 ISIPAHAKAY
+512 ISIPSHAKAY
-522 KSDVNLMN
+522 SSDVKLMN
-530 SYINAVSSVSSE
+530 SYITAVSSVSSDAE
-542 SEASAIMEA
+542 VNAIIEA
-551 GDNIV
+551 GDNII
-556 KACEEMASAAKE
+556 KACDEIASAAKE
-568 QGGEYG
+568 QGGEEG
-574 KEAQSRAE
+574 KEAQNRAE

-606 QDRKSALDNVVN
+606 QDKKSALDNVVN
-618 NAKGDVVKN
+618 NSKGDVVKN
-627 LANLVDEVSKG
+627 LANLVDEVSNG

-643 NDYKAAVDYILSQCD
+643 NDYKATVDYILSQRD
-658 EAQAKYQQALYTG
+658 DAQAKYQQAVDTG

-686 AEAARQLR
+686 TEAARQLR

-717 TKTAAAEGST
+717 TKTSAAEGST

-835 ALSEKLK
+835 ALSERLK
-842 QYGVSGVKIMDVEND
+842 QYGVSGVQIMDVEND

-933 YESAYTDEVSAYIA
+933 YESAYTDEVSAYIS

-953 EISALMQDGM
+953 EISALMQGGM

-968 KAQASKGYVNEEIA
+968 KAQASKDYVNEEIA
-982 AHFMQEILSKDD
+982 AHFMQEILSNDD

-1047 VDNSRKSGKSTAR
+1047 VDNSRKSRKSTER

-1073 TGDGR
+1073 TGDSR

-1084 PMEEAGNLIAV
+1084 PTEEAGSLIAV

-1129 GNISFVFGAE
+1129 GNISFVFGSE
-1139 TVDPKANRYNKVY
+1139 TVDPKANRNNKVY

-1157 SPTFPSIEYETNQA
+1157 SPTFPSVEYEVNQA
-1171 TESRIVK
+1171 TESRIVA

-1186 YGSDIAKALYPYYT
+1186 YGSDVAKALYPYYT
-1200 TLSYELDSKGG
+1200 NLSSELDSKGG
-1211 AKGIISALSD
+1211 AKGIVSSLSN
-1221 DTGMMN
+1221 DTKMMN

-1240 VVKETSTEMSA
+1240 VVKETSTEMNA
-1251 NTREMAQYLIDTR
+1251 NTREMGQYLIDTL
-1264 GADFLNDANRRDGET
+1264 GEEFVNEANPVNGET
-1279 SISARNRFLESHE
+1279 AISARNRFLESHE
-1292 QELRDTLQKYYERNG
+1292 QELRNALQRYYENNG
-1307 IDAETAKIVVE
+1307 LDEETAKTVVDA
-1318 STRKGE
+1318 TRKGE

-1330 KPAQSILSGN
+1330 KPAKSILSGN
-1340 TTTTSTTVDYE
+1340 TTTTSTTIDYE

-1360 VDKKKYKEW
+1360 VDKKQYKEW

-1402 HYPVTLDNIVKAMR
+1402 HYPVTLDNIIKAMR

-1553 EAKPERVVSLDEIKY
+1553 EAKPERVVGLDEVKY
-1568 AVVPDDLDKDTVQ
+1568 AVVPDDLSKETV
-1581 RIADKG
+1581 RAIADKG

-1593 ESDNEESRL
+1593 ESGNEESRL
-1602 ETLNKLDGVRFSKD
+1602 ETLNNLDGVRFSK
-1616 VDAEAFSYDALVS
+1616 
-1629 KPDMKIVNIE
+1629 
-1639 SNVDSN
+1639 
-1645 ATRANI
+1645 
-1651 IEMALE
+1651 
-1657 NAKKHSV
+1657 
-1664 GEGSGS
+1664 
-1670 SVYVKNNDS
+1670 
-1679 NTEILVGKNGLEHGL
+1679 
-1694 HRNYSKN
+1694 
-1701 ADLTAHVGEFLENAI
+1701 
-1716 LINRHTGRDKNKE
+1716 
-1729 GDVYLGLLRDNENL
+1729 
-1743 YIGRAITNDSNV
+1743 
-1755 LENVET
+1755 
-1761 LYALSNKKES
+1761 
-1771 VAHYRLDSGDNLR
+1771 
-1784 LDTDSYISISDFL
+1784 
-1797 DIVKDKYSDV
+1797 
-1807 LPKDVLKALNVERKP
+1807 
-1822 SSISDSMRYS
+1822 
-1832 KDIDTEYMN
+1832 
-1841 AVESEDG
+1841 
-1848 KKTENIIRYSY
+1848 
-1859 GGVNAETANI
+1859 
-1869 QTLNDAKILAEQG
+1869 
-1882 KTNEEIRRMTGWFKG
+1882 
-1897 MDDKWRFEIDDS
+1897 
-1909 KMKLRYEATLYD
+1909 
-1921 YNTELREK
+1921 
-1929 NRAWM
+1929 
-1934 KLTERALT
+1934 
-1942 DEQRSNLADYMKGAE
+1942 
-1957 NNDYDDALYS
+1957 
-1967 KLSEEFG
+1967 
-1974 NDFDKWAETIEF
+1974 
-1986 VKEAKKSIPDYT
+1986 
-1998 KLGELVDAPDLFEKY
+1998 
-2013 PDMADITVEFRNL
+2013 
-2026 KRGQNGGYI
+2026 
-2035 KRFDNIELSRDLKH
+2035 
-2049 KPEELLQSLTHEV
+2049 
-2062 QHAIQNREGFTSGA
+2062 
-2076 NPDYWGSR
+2076 
-2084 KSENDFDGRTPTDL
+2084 
-2098 YYNTAGEIE
+2098 
-2107 ARDVSNRRNLT
+2107 
-2118 VEQRREKAPDYG
+2118 
-2130 SVDMVFADRGNVD
+2130 D

-2354 FRNSKDVFTPEER
+2354 FRNSKDVFTQEER

-2390 EYAKAISMTARK
+2390 EHAKAISISSRK

-2452 ANDIISMM
+2452 ANDIIGMM

-2565 SENVV
+2565 SDSVV

-2781 SESNGIDINTSKNA
+2781 DANNSVDIATSQNA

-2818 FVGEKKTEASAIA
+2818 FVGEKKAEASAIA

-2848 GSESGPLKQWASS
+2848 GSESGPLKQWANS
-2861 AVLDYTAPDVFLHN
+2861 AILDYTAPDVFLHN
-2875 LGETGDQFAKAY
+2875 LGATGDQFAKAY

-2922 ELMDVSINGEN
+2922 ELIDVSINGEN

-2958 EGGVYFLNANG
+2958 AGGVYFLNANG

-2982 YRSLIGKLSNEDIR
+2982 YRSLIGKLSSEDIR
-2996 IADGIGKYLSE
+2996 IADGVGKYLSE
-3007 TCAEWGNEASM
+3007 TCSEWGNEASM

-3115 QYGRRVIGYMNDFL
+3115 QYGRRAIGYMNDFL

-3139 DTKATDV
+3139 DTKASDV

-3185 AKAGAKIFS
+3185 AKAGAEIFS
-3194 PSQYKALYNEM
+3194 PSRYNTLYNEM

-3356 KFVKQIAATAT
+3356 KFVKQIAATAA

-3403 GISLDSETPT
+3403 GISLDSEEPT
-3413 SFRSVATSEI
+3413 SFRSVATSET

-3469 ALMKGEDYSGQ
+3469 ALMKGDDYSGQ
-3480 KSIYNLASECATS
+3480 KSIYNLSAECATS

-3505 RKDLNAV
+3505 RKDLNAA

-3521 DIVPPNN
+3521 DIVPMNN
-3528 IVRWEMNKLY
+3528 IVRWKMNKLY

-3551 FYNILVDAYNQE
+3551 FYDILIDAYNQE

-3569 IMREDLDKMGIQSKE
+3569 IMREDLDEMGIQSKE
-3584 IVGIIEKRGGVIKP
+3584 IVEIIEKRSGAIKP
-3598 GSSVWNTEVQA
+3598 GSSVWNTELQA
-3609 RFDLPTKSTG
+3609 RFDLPTKSTSSQ
-3619 NKVEQMVTRVY
+3619 VEQMVTRVY
-3630 TACQKIDTLDENK
+3630 AACQKIDTLDESK
-3643 ALPKRPDKYYYTN
+3643 ALPKRPDKYSYT
-3656 DDGDKVEMTTQEYD
+3656 DSHGDKVEMSTQEYD

-3685 EMAASNGW
+3685 EFASSNAW
-3693 SKLNAEQQLYA
+3693 SKLSAEQQLYA
-3704 LTKAYDFAARYYR
+3704 ITKAYDFAARYYR
-3717 QKFNKDYNSGDT
+3717 QQFSAEYDSGDT
-3729 WMKELYGTQFRN
+3729 WMKELYGKQLRI
-3741 KEVASTI
+3741 KDVATTI

>member
-1 MPLKRSEYNAI
+1 MAKNDRLETLNKIGWGKKKEDNQENTSTKNRRLATLSNIGWGNNGVANDNGLDDVQKAARARTVALRNYENKLWKYRNGKTVNKNGLDKTQQAARDRAVWARQPAMQEQLSAKAKVVEAYRATGFDGTEESFSDINKRLKDAYKTYMKSGNDSDKKAAET
-12 LSKNKKRQEFKEKLR
+12 LSKNLDVIAEN
-27 KYTESYTN
+27 N
-35 PQKITDTNETARIV
+35 PDLWVSKNTH
-49 EQTKPVQTGGSPA
+49 PA
-62 LTVESNPAYINN
+62 LGISYYTPYKNKTQAFFQGKIPYVGNN
-74 MSGASARQTLAENAP
+74 
-89 YGKVFDKDAFLRQQ
+89 
-103 AISAVTPTTVRP
+103 ISLG
-115 SDNLTA
+115 SLN
-121 NALQRA
+121 
-127 ANSAVN
+127 
-133 NMAIAYTGDS
+133 TGRD
-143 SKKNTPL
+143 
-150 ASAVDA
+150 
-156 SATFKNVSDEFTKEY
+156 
-171 NELLDLNLQ
+171 
-180 YKQEKAKISGG
+180 
-191 RKGTVSKDAE
+191 
-201 EHAAKASEIS
+201 
-211 SLIDAKR
+211 LIDAAKMGKENYTEALAAIIQPPEEADKR
-218 QKVDAL
+218 LNELREKSQPYIEELAKKHTEDETKRAQELYEKYSPDVTSGYITGLAADA
-224 SNQLDTMAA
+224 
-233 MNPAVYSSKR
+233 
-243 TYPGGRTMYIPS
+243 
-255 EEKVNSAIFGNVA
+255 
-268 YLGDR
+268 
-273 ASQGVQSSTD
+273 
-283 DIRDFVSNM
+283 
-292 TYGLPQQFTSLV
+292 
-304 QSKEA
+304 
-309 IDKAQNAWQEH
+309 AQNF
-320 KDKIAQENVENQEQ
+320 
-334 RAQDTYERYSPTI
+334 
-347 TENGAMKILGD
+347 
-358 LSENIGYN
+358 GYN
-366 APYQL
+366 APYQAISMIPGIGQNASML
-371 LAMVPG
+371 L
-377 VGTGLS
+377 
-383 TTARFGGSYIDA
+383 R
-395 YGNARN
+395 
-401 AGASVNQA
+401 
-409 NLAGTL
+409 
-415 EGFNQGVGELALGGI
+415 
-430 NGAGTSRI
+430 GAGTYVGAYGDAREKGADIEQATAAAAAESANQAVFDRI
-438 LQGLSKAGV
+438 LSGMGGTGKSALGKIVGKTGVRIASPAVKA
-447 SVSNPLIK
+447 I
-455 AGLNAAGAALEEG
+455 LNSAGAVAEEMTQ
-468 LEEVEQDIISY
+468 EVIQDIASY
-479 FIEKTYNPDAKLSA
+479 GIEKTYNPDAKLDPKS
-493 KDLAYSGLL
+493 L
-502 GALSAAPNAV
+502 GRTALVTAISTIPGVAMAAPSHYSN
-512 ISIPAHAKAY
+512 Y
-522 KSDVNLMN
+522 QSDINLMDYYN
-530 SYINAVSSVSSE
+530 STAGSIKSETDFDAATEIGETIKKSCDDIIKDANAK
-542 SEASAIMEA
+542 
-551 GDNIV
+551 GDD
-556 KACEEMASAAKE
+556 AAK
-568 QGGEYG
+568 Q
-574 KEAQSRAE
+574 RAE
-582 TIAKTIKNTQ
+582 NIKRSVETAQKAMNDKKDFIIKNNTA
-592 ETLNKNKDAVIKGN
+592 K
-606 QDRKSALDNVVN
+606 KSALDNAIDN
-618 NAKGDVVKN
+618 SRNDVVKN
-627 LANLVDEVSKG
+627 IASLVDEVAKG
-638 NNSGK
+638 NTSKK
-643 NDYKAAVDYILSQCD
+643 NDINATIDYVTSQS
-658 EAQAKYQQALYTG
+658 E
-671 DEESIKQYA
+671 
-680 TDYAAY
+680 AAY
-686 AEAARQLR
+686 AEALKAQQIGDTEAENKHHAEFLAYQEIAKTLR
-694 NNQKEVQ
+694 NERKSIHD
-701 KARSSAETYGD
+701 ARA
-712 VTAEE
+712 
-717 TKTAAAEGST
+717 
-727 TTETTENA
+727 TTETNGKVLTGENGDVQINSETTTVETPENA
-735 PKTTEKQESSTEK
+735 PKTTEKQESFTEK

-756 MKDMGILGVNKDID
+756 MKDMGILGVNEDID

-919 KSGTIPEAMFDFAK
+919 KSGTVSEAMFDFAK

-968 KAQASKGYVNEEIA
+968 KAQASKDYVNEEIA
-982 AHFMQEILSKDD
+982 AHFMQEILSNDD

-1047 VDNSRKSGKSTAR
+1047 VDNSRKSRKSTER

-1073 TGDGR
+1073 TGDSR

-1084 PMEEAGNLIAV
+1084 PTEEAGSLIAV

-1186 YGSDIAKALYPYYT
+1186 YGSDIAKALYPYYAN
-1200 TLSYELDSKGG
+1200 LSYELDSKGG
-1211 AKGIISALSD
+1211 AKGIISSLSD
-1221 DTGMMN
+1221 DTRMMN

-1240 VVKETSTEMSA
+1240 VVKETSTEMNA

-1264 GADFLNDANRRDGET
+1264 GADFLNDANLRDGET
-1279 SISARNRFLESHE
+1279 YFSARNRFLESHE

-1340 TTTTSTTVDYE
+1340 TTTTNTTVDYE

-1369 LNNLF
+1369 LTNLF

-1436 ASAEEYKSIDAIHKN
+1436 ASADEYKSINAIHKN

-1533 TVSDIQSLVNDIRK
+1533 TVSDIQSLVNDIRE

-1553 EAKPERVVSLDEIKY
+1553 EAKPERVVNLNEIKY

-1616 VDAEAFSYDALVS
+1616 VDTETDS
-1629 KPDMKIVNIE
+1629 KITQSDIE
-1639 SNVDSN
+1639 Q
-1645 ATRANI
+1645 
-1651 IEMALE
+1651 
-1657 NAKKHSV
+1657 
-1664 GEGSGS
+1664 
-1670 SVYVKNNDS
+1670 
-1679 NTEILVGKNGLEHGL
+1679 
-1694 HRNYSKN
+1694 
-1701 ADLTAHVGEFLENAI
+1701 
-1716 LINRHTGRDKNKE
+1716 
-1729 GDVYLGLLRDNENL
+1729 LRS
-1743 YIGRAITNDSNV
+1743 IGR
-1755 LENVET
+1755 
-1761 LYALSNKKES
+1761 K
-1771 VAHYRLDSGDNLR
+1771 
-1784 LDTDSYISISDFL
+1784 SISDFTHEDIQKSEKWAKKFYSELGTKSPFFRAWFGDWRENETGTYKVVKASGNSYSGAGRSHNTDMDRDISWGNSLTRETKNHAVKSKIAVSALGDIQSIVENSIYL
-1797 DIVKDKYSDV
+1797 DTNISEKSSNTKMQNTAFMHSLYTVYESNGQKYLLKLFVEEALPNKGGEPFSRAYELKDIEKVADLSNGV
-1807 LPKDVLKALNVERKP
+1807 LSQKGGLTEGKSTTIN
-1822 SSISDSMRYS
+1822 SISDLYS
-1832 KDIDTEYMN
+1832 LVKSNDKDFKEN
-1841 AVESEDG
+1841 SASAVVNKDG
-1848 KKTENIIRYSY
+1848 TPKVVYHYTN
-1859 GGVNAETANI
+1859 GDFTVFNT
-1869 QTLNDAKILAEQG
+1869 DASGSNQG
-1882 KTNEEIRRMTGWFKG
+1882 KTHGDGIYVSTSPTEFKYAG
-1897 MDDKWRFEIDDS
+1897 
-1909 KMKLRYEATLYD
+1909 
-1921 YNTELREK
+1921 K
-1929 NRAWM
+1929 NRMELYADIKNPFEM
-1934 KLTERALT
+1934 ELTS
-1942 DEQRSNLADYMKGAE
+1942 EQADYILDKYASKKHDLDAYDGMYREHAKAKLATPSRVFDYLNE
-1957 NNDYDDALYS
+1957 YAKDNNIKTSDILSDLGYDGVHDG
-1967 KLSEEFG
+1967 SEWIAFSPNQLKSATDNIG
-1974 NDFDKWAETIEF
+1974 TFDK
-1986 VKEAKKSIPDYT
+1986 S
-1998 KLGELVDAPDLFEKY
+1998 
-2013 PDMADITVEFRNL
+2013 
-2026 KRGQNGGYI
+2026 
-2035 KRFDNIELSRDLKH
+2035 
-2049 KPEELLQSLTHEV
+2049 
-2062 QHAIQNREGFTSGA
+2062 
-2076 NPDYWGSR
+2076 NPD
-2084 KSENDFDGRTPTDL
+2084 
-2098 YYNTAGEIE
+2098 
-2107 ARDVSNRRNLT
+2107 
-2118 VEQRREKAPDYG
+2118 
-2130 SVDMVFADRGNVD
+2130 
-2143 VDTDSENIRYSKEV
+2143 IR
-2157 DADGKPYVRVDDSSI
+2157 
-2172 DAENPSDIVKV
+2172 
-2183 LRDIAESKGF
+2183 
-2193 YNMEIN
+2193 
-2199 GQNIGISNK
+2199 Q
-2208 RGINEWVFSRDAT
+2208 
-2221 NLLKNDKQTFDDKM
+2221 
-2235 QSFQNANEL
+2235 
-2244 LETAKSFINEE
+2244 
-2255 AVHKKKFDNFARG
+2255 
-2268 VVRFMVG
+2268 
-2275 DNGYTADILVG
+2275 
-2286 IRNNQNAELYDIVN
+2286 
-2300 IAPTKIAE
+2300 
-2308 TPNDSVVGETTQIS
+2308 
-2322 NGISADTSLPQS
+2322 
-2334 GESVNR
+2334 
-2340 TGESVTEMKQSNGE
+2340 
-2354 FRNSKDVFTPEER
+2354 SKDVFTPEER

-2390 EYAKAISMTARK
+2390 EHAKAISISSRK

-2515 IDTAYQ
+2515 IDTVYQ

-2565 SENVV
+2565 SESVV

-2715 NEDHAINAQTAIDQL
+2715 NEDHAIHAQTAIDQL
-2730 AKMETLVSDSKR
+2730 AKMETLVNDSKR

-2758 SWQISGL
+2758 AWQISGL

-2771 FSESQKTLGT
+2771 FYESQKTLGT
-2781 SESNGIDINTSKNA
+2781 DANNSVDIATSQNA

-2801 RNLAET
+2801 RNLVET

-2818 FVGEKKTEASAIA
+2818 FVGEKKAEAYAIA

-2848 GSESGPLKQWASS
+2848 GSESGPLKQWANS

-2893 STLLNQH
+2893 STLLNQQ

-2922 ELMDVSINGEN
+2922 ELIDVSINGEN

-2982 YRSLIGKLSNEDIR
+2982 YKSLIGKLSSEDIR

-3007 TCAEWGNEASM
+3007 TCAKWGNEASM

-3115 QYGRRVIGYMNDFL
+3115 QYGRRAIGYMNDFL

-3139 DTKATDV
+3139 ETKATDV

-3278 DKENAKLSAEKR
+3278 DKENAKLPSEKR

-3356 KFVKQIAATAT
+3356 KFVKQIAATAA

-3403 GISLDSETPT
+3403 GISLDSEAPT

-3433 SFFYSIFTDVLNG
+3433 TFFYSIFTDVLNG

-3480 KSIYNLASECATS
+3480 KSIYNLAAECATS

-3505 RKDLNAV
+3505 RKDMNAA

-3521 DIVPPNN
+3521 DIVPMNN
-3528 IVRWEMNKLY
+3528 IVRWELNKLY

-3544 SARTEKY
+3544 SARTERY
-3551 FYNILVDAYNQE
+3551 FYDILIDAYNQE

-3569 IMREDLDKMGIQSKE
+3569 IMREDLDEMGIQSKE
-3584 IVGIIEKRGGVIKP
+3584 IVEIIEKRSGAIKP
-3598 GSSVWNTEVQA
+3598 GSSVWNTELQA
-3609 RFDLPTKSTG
+3609 RFDLPTKS
-3619 NKVEQMVTRVY
+3619 KSSQVEQMVTRVY
-3630 TACQKIDTLDENK
+3630 AACQKSDALDESK
-3643 ALPKRPDKYYYTN
+3643 ALPKRPDKYSYT
-3656 DDGDKVEMTTQEYD
+3656 DSHGDKVEMSTQEYD

-3685 EMAASNGW
+3685 EFASSNAW
-3693 SKLNAEQQLYA
+3693 SKLSAEQQLYA
-3704 LTKAYDFAARYYR
+3704 ITKAYDFAARYYR
-3717 QKFNKDYNSGDT
+3717 QQFNAEYDSGDT
-3729 WMKELYGTQFRN
+3729 WMKELYGKQLRIKDAAT
-3741 KEVASTI
+3741 TI
-3748 ISKAFKK
+3748 LSKAFKK

>member
-1 MPLKRSEYNAI
+1 MAFKRSELNA
-12 LSKNKKRQEFKEKLR
+12 LVNQNKKRKEFKENLR
-27 KYTESYTN
+27 KHIESYTN
-35 PQKITDTNETARIV
+35 PKKVTDTNETARFV

-74 MSGASARQTLAENAP
+74 MSGASARQTLAQNAP

-103 AISAVTPTTVRP
+103 ALSAITPTTIRS

-127 ANSAVN
+127 ANSAAN
-133 NMAIAYTGDS
+133 NMAIAYTGAP

-150 ASAVDA
+150 ASAIDA

-180 YKQEKAKISGG
+180 YKQAKAKISGG
-191 RKGTVSKDAE
+191 KKGTISKDAE
-201 EHAAKASEIS
+201 EHAAKANEIS
-211 SLIDAKR
+211 ALIDAKR
-218 QKVDAL
+218 KKVDAL

-243 TYPGGRTMYIPS
+243 TYPDGRTMYIPS
-255 EEKVNSAIFGNVA
+255 KEKVNSAFFGNVA

-283 DIRDFVSNM
+283 DIRDFLSNM
-292 TYGLPQQFTSLV
+292 TYDLPQQFSSLV
-304 QSKEA
+304 QGKEA
-309 IDKAQNAWQEH
+309 MDNAQNAWQEH
-320 KDKIAQENVENQEQ
+320 KDKIALENVEKQEN

-347 TENGAMKILGD
+347 TENGAMQLLGD

-371 LAMVPG
+371 LAMIPG

-395 YGNARN
+395 YGNARK
-401 AGASVNQA
+401 AGASVEQA

-415 EGFNQGVGELALGGI
+415 EGFNQGVGELVLGGI
-430 NGAGTSRI
+430 NGAGSSRI
-438 LQGLSKAGV
+438 LQGLSKAGLK
-447 SVSNPLIK
+447 VSNPLVK

-479 FIEKTYNPDAKLSA
+479 FIEKTYNPDAKLNA

-502 GALSAAPNAV
+502 GALSAAPNAA
-512 ISIPAHAKAY
+512 ISIPSHARAY
-522 KSDVNLMN
+522 SSDVKLMN
-530 SYINAVSSVSSE
+530 SYITAVSSVSSNTE
-542 SEASAIMEA
+542 VNAIIEA
-551 GDNIV
+551 GDNII
-556 KACEEMASAAKE
+556 KTCDEMASVAKE
-568 QGGEYG
+568 QGGEEG
-574 KEAQSRAE
+574 KEAQNRAE

-606 QDRKSALDNVVN
+606 QDKKSALDNVVN
-618 NAKGDVVKN
+618 HSKGDVVKN
-627 LANLVDEVSKG
+627 LANLVDEVSNG

-643 NDYKAAVDYILSQCD
+643 NDYKATVDYILSQCD
-658 EAQAKYQQALYTG
+658 DAQAKYQQAVDMG

-701 KARSSAETYGD
+701 KARASAETYGD
-712 VTAEE
+712 VTAEK
-717 TKTAAAEGST
+717 TKTATAEAQT
-727 TTETTENA
+727 TAETTENA
-735 PKTTEKQESSTEK
+735 PKTTEKQESFTEK

-756 MKDMGILGVNKDID
+756 MKDMGFLGVNKDID

-963 TEEQA
+963 TEDQA

-1024 NRRLAERA
+1024 NRILAERA

-1047 VDNSRKSGKSTAR
+1047 VDNSRKSRKSTER

-1118 IAKADIGHSDF
+1118 IAKTDIGHSDF

-1157 SPTFPSIEYETNQA
+1157 SPTFPSVEYEVNQA
-1171 TESRIVK
+1171 TEFRIVA

-1186 YGSDIAKALYPYYT
+1186 YGSDVAKALYPYYAN
-1200 TLSYELDSKGG
+1200 LSSELDSKGG
-1211 AKGIISALSD
+1211 AKGIVSSLSN
-1221 DTGMMN
+1221 DTKMMN

-1240 VVKETSTEMSA
+1240 VVKETSTEMNA
-1251 NTREMAQYLIDTR
+1251 NTREMGQYLIDTL
-1264 GADFLNDANRRDGET
+1264 GKEFVNEANPVNGET
-1279 SISARNRFLESHE
+1279 AISARNRFLESHE
-1292 QELRDTLQKYYERNG
+1292 QELRNALQRYYENNG
-1307 IDAETAKIVVE
+1307 LDEETAKTVVDA
-1318 STRKGE
+1318 TRKGE

-1330 KPAQSILSGN
+1330 KPAKSILSGN
-1340 TTTTSTTVDYE
+1340 TTTTSTTIDYE

-1360 VDKKKYKEW
+1360 VDKKQYKEW

-1533 TVSDIQSLVNDIRK
+1533 TVSDIQSLVNDIRE

-1581 RIADKG
+1581 RMADKG

-1616 VDAEAFSYDALVS
+1616 VDTE
-1629 KPDMKIVNIE
+1629 
-1639 SNVDSN
+1639 VDSKI
-1645 ATRANI
+1645 TQSD
-1651 IEMALE
+1651 IEQ
-1657 NAKKHSV
+1657 
-1664 GEGSGS
+1664 
-1670 SVYVKNNDS
+1670 
-1679 NTEILVGKNGLEHGL
+1679 
-1694 HRNYSKN
+1694 
-1701 ADLTAHVGEFLENAI
+1701 
-1716 LINRHTGRDKNKE
+1716 
-1729 GDVYLGLLRDNENL
+1729 LRS
-1743 YIGRAITNDSNV
+1743 IGR
-1755 LENVET
+1755 
-1761 LYALSNKKES
+1761 K
-1771 VAHYRLDSGDNLR
+1771 
-1784 LDTDSYISISDFL
+1784 SISDFTHEDIQKSEKWAKKFYSELGAKSPFFRAWFGDWRVNDKSATNITSVSDISAYEAMESMPTGTFTNKDSDWSINVGAIGKRDTNSHSGREKISVKMLSEIQTIIENAVLL
-1797 DIVKDKYSDV
+1797 DTEVSEKNSSKKHSETLFMHKLYAPVDFNGDLYVAKV
-1807 LPKDVLKALNVERKP
+1807 TVEEYGAGDSSKRFYNLRGIKIDP
-1822 SSISDSMRYS
+1822 AGGTPDAKTSYGTMPDTRSTYSISDLYS
-1832 KDIDTEYMN
+1832 LVKSNDKDFKEN
-1841 AVESEDG
+1841 SASAVVNKDG
-1848 KKTENIIRYSY
+1848 TPKVVYHYTN
-1859 GGVNAETANI
+1859 GDFTVF
-1869 QTLNDAKILAEQG
+1869 NDDASGSNQG
-1882 KTNEEIRRMTGWFKG
+1882 KTHGDGIYVSTSPTEFKYAG
-1897 MDDKWRFEIDDS
+1897 
-1909 KMKLRYEATLYD
+1909 
-1921 YNTELREK
+1921 K
-1929 NRAWM
+1929 NRMELYADIKNPFEM
-1934 KLTERALT
+1934 ELTPEQADYILDKYASKKHDLDAYDGMYREHAKAKLTTPSRVFDYLNEYAKDNNIKTSDILSDLGYDGVHDGSEWVAFSSEQLKSAT
-1942 DEQRSNLADYMKGAE
+1942 DNIGT
-1957 NNDYDDALYS
+1957 
-1967 KLSEEFG
+1967 
-1974 NDFDKWAETIEF
+1974 FDK
-1986 VKEAKKSIPDYT
+1986 S
-1998 KLGELVDAPDLFEKY
+1998 
-2013 PDMADITVEFRNL
+2013 
-2026 KRGQNGGYI
+2026 
-2035 KRFDNIELSRDLKH
+2035 
-2049 KPEELLQSLTHEV
+2049 
-2062 QHAIQNREGFTSGA
+2062 
-2076 NPDYWGSR
+2076 NPD
-2084 KSENDFDGRTPTDL
+2084 
-2098 YYNTAGEIE
+2098 
-2107 ARDVSNRRNLT
+2107 
-2118 VEQRREKAPDYG
+2118 
-2130 SVDMVFADRGNVD
+2130 
-2143 VDTDSENIRYSKEV
+2143 IR
-2157 DADGKPYVRVDDSSI
+2157 
-2172 DAENPSDIVKV
+2172 
-2183 LRDIAESKGF
+2183 
-2193 YNMEIN
+2193 
-2199 GQNIGISNK
+2199 Q
-2208 RGINEWVFSRDAT
+2208 
-2221 NLLKNDKQTFDDKM
+2221 
-2235 QSFQNANEL
+2235 
-2244 LETAKSFINEE
+2244 
-2255 AVHKKKFDNFARG
+2255 
-2268 VVRFMVG
+2268 
-2275 DNGYTADILVG
+2275 
-2286 IRNNQNAELYDIVN
+2286 
-2300 IAPTKIAE
+2300 
-2308 TPNDSVVGETTQIS
+2308 
-2322 NGISADTSLPQS
+2322 
-2334 GESVNR
+2334 
-2340 TGESVTEMKQSNGE
+2340 
-2354 FRNSKDVFTPEER
+2354 SKDVFTPEER

-2390 EYAKAISMTARK
+2390 EHAKAISISSRK

-2434 DGTPEQRAEKAYK
+2434 DGTPQQRAEKAYK

-2452 ANDIISMM
+2452 ANDIIGMM

-2515 IDTAYQ
+2515 IDTVYQ

-2542 IHIGEISDN
+2542 IRIGEISDN
-2551 LKKVMDNPILSKEG
+2551 LKKVMNNPILSKEG
-2565 SENVV
+2565 SDSVV

-2687 KTYDK
+2687 KTYEK

-2781 SESNGIDINTSKNA
+2781 DANNSVDIATSQNA

-2818 FVGEKKTEASAIA
+2818 FVGEKKAEASAIA

-2848 GSESGPLKQWASS
+2848 GSESGPLKQWANS

-2922 ELMDVSINGEN
+2922 ELIDVSINGEN

-2982 YRSLIGKLSNEDIR
+2982 YKSLIGKLSSEDIR

-3115 QYGRRVIGYMNDFL
+3115 QYGRRAIGYMNDFL

-3246 VKSKFEDASM
+3246 VKSKFEDTSM

-3278 DKENAKLSAEKR
+3278 DKENAKLPSEKR

-3350 VPGGKQ
+3350 LPGGKQ

-3403 GISLDSETPT
+3403 GISLDSEEPT

-3469 ALMKGEDYSGQ
+3469 ALMKGEGYSGQ
-3480 KSIYNLASECATS
+3480 KSIYNLAAECATS

-3521 DIVPPNN
+3521 DIVPMNN
-3528 IVRWEMNKLY
+3528 IVRWKMNKLY

-3551 FYNILVDAYNQE
+3551 FYDILVDAYNQE

-3569 IMREDLDKMGIQSKE
+3569 IMRENLDKMGIQSKE
-3584 IVGIIEKRGGVIKP
+3584 IVGIIEKRGGMIKP
-3598 GSSVWNTEVQA
+3598 GTSVWNTEVQA

-3693 SKLNAEQQLYA
+3693 NKLNAEQQLYA

>member
-27 KYTESYTN
+27 KHTESYTN
-35 PQKITDTNETARIV
+35 PKKITDTNETARFV

-74 MSGASARQTLAENAP
+74 MSGASARQTLAQNAP
-89 YGKVFDKDAFLRQQ
+89 YGKVFDKDAFMRQQ
-103 AISAVTPTTVRP
+103 AISAVTPTTIRS
-115 SDNLTA
+115 SDNFTA

-127 ANSAVN
+127 ANSAAN
-133 NMAIAYTGDS
+133 NIAYANSLNKTGDEFS
-143 SKKNTPL
+143 RVNDEYKTLYNSVNTLSDRAKSIENVEDKKHTL
-150 ASAVDA
+150 
-156 SATFKNVSDEFTKEY
+156 
-171 NELLDLNLQ
+171 ELLKSQ
-180 YKQEKAKISGG
+180 REKMKEVG
-191 RKGTVSKDAE
+191 KK
-201 EHAAKASEIS
+201 
-211 SLIDAKR
+211 L
-218 QKVDAL
+218 DAL
-224 SNQLDTMAA
+224 
-233 MNPAVYSSKR
+233 
-243 TYPGGRTMYIPS
+243 
-255 EEKVNSAIFGNVA
+255 
-268 YLGDR
+268 
-273 ASQGVQSSTD
+273 
-283 DIRDFVSNM
+283 
-292 TYGLPQQFTSLV
+292 
-304 QSKEA
+304 
-309 IDKAQNAWQEH
+309 
-320 KDKIAQENVENQEQ
+320 AQENPDMWVKRNQDYYDKLQ
-334 RAQDTYERYSPTI
+334 GYTLKDDQGAWRAYP
-347 TENGAMKILGD
+347 
-358 LSENIGYN
+358 
-366 APYQL
+366 QL
-371 LAMVPG
+371 LAEALETGVKNSTNSIMKPLQDFGSQFVSAEYWDQVGNELNNLVSGDVKGINEKPLTAAKVEKEDKEHALQAENEKRTEDMYKKYGESVAQHKLMQLPLSIAYSYGEALPYAAISAATGGVLGLSGAAQSGANAFSAAARQVPRYISYAMQARDKAKQHG
-377 VGTGLS
+377 TNEFLATAAGALEGANQTYGEEVLGGFMGTGTS
-383 TTARFGGSYIDA
+383 IAGKYI
-395 YGNARN
+395 N
-401 AGASVNQA
+401 V
-409 NLAGTL
+409 T
-415 EGFNQGVGELALGGI
+415 
-430 NGAGTSRI
+430 
-438 LQGLSKAGV
+438 
-447 SVSNPLIK
+447 NPLLK
-455 AGLNAAGAALEEG
+455 SGMNAAGAVIEEG
-468 LEEVEQDIISY
+468 LEEVGQDIFSVG
-479 FIEKTYNPDAKLSA
+479 IERMYNPDVKLDAKEL
-493 KDLAYSGLL
+493 LMSGLAGSIMGVP
-502 GALSAAPNAV
+502 GAV
-512 ISIPAHAKAY
+512 VSIPTHFRNY
-522 KSDVNLMN
+522 KSDVQLAN
-530 SYINAVSSVSSE
+530 SYINAVSSIQSE
-542 SEASAIMEA
+542 QDAESINQV
-551 GDNIV
+551 GDNI
-556 KACEEMASAAKE
+556 KKQCDEWANEAKKI
-568 QGGEYG
+568 GGEAAE
-574 KEAQSRAE
+574 EAQKRAE
-582 TIAKTIKNTQ
+582 NIKQVIANTQ
-592 ETLNKNKDAVIKGN
+592 NTMDKNKDSIIANNKSK
-606 QDRKSALDNVVN
+606 KSALDNVVN
-618 NAKGDVVKN
+618 KSKGGVVKN
-627 LANLVDEVSKG
+627 LANLMDEVSKG

-643 NDYKAAVDYILSQCD
+643 NDYKATVDYILSQCED
-658 EAQAKYQQALYTG
+658 AQAKYQQAVDMG

-686 AEAARQLR
+686 EEAARQLR

-717 TKTAAAEGST
+717 TKTATAEAQT

-735 PKTTEKQESSTEK
+735 PKTTEKQESFTEK

-756 MKDMGILGVNKDID
+756 MKDMGLLGVNKDID

-781 SYKNAVDAVIKAQ
+781 SYKNAVDAAIKAQ
-794 DSVRQDA
+794 DSVRMDT
-801 TISDEEKQSR
+801 TISDEEKQSS
-811 IHRLQDI
+811 INRLQDI
-818 DRSIRNR
+818 NRSIRNR

-835 ALSEKLK
+835 ALSERLR

-919 KSGTIPEAMFDFAK
+919 NSGTISEAMFDFAK
-933 YESAYTDEVSAYIA
+933 YESAYADEVSAYIA

-968 KAQASKGYVNEEIA
+968 KAQASKDYVNEEIA

-1032 ADKIRAVLRETEDVE
+1032 ADKIRAVLRETEGVE
-1047 VDNSRKSGKSTAR
+1047 VDNSRKSGKTTAR
-1060 MQSIADENAKIGN
+1060 MQSIANENAKIGN
-1073 TGDGR
+1073 TKDGR

-1084 PMEEAGNLIAV
+1084 PTEEAGNLIAV

-1139 TVDPKANRYNKVY
+1139 TVDPKANRNNKVY

-1157 SPTFPSIEYETNQA
+1157 SPTFPSVEYEVNQA
-1171 TESRIVK
+1171 TESRIVA

-1186 YGSDIAKALYPYYT
+1186 YGSDVAKALYPYYT
-1200 TLSYELDSKGG
+1200 NLSSELDSKGG
-1211 AKGIISALSD
+1211 AKGIVSSLSN
-1221 DTGMMN
+1221 DTKMMN

-1240 VVKETSTEMSA
+1240 VVKETSTEMNA
-1251 NTREMAQYLIDTR
+1251 NTREMGQYLIDTL
-1264 GADFLNDANRRDGET
+1264 GEEFVNEANPVNGET
-1279 SISARNRFLESHE
+1279 AISARNRFLESHE
-1292 QELRDTLQKYYERNG
+1292 QELRNALQRYYENNG
-1307 IDAETAKIVVE
+1307 LDEETAKTVVDA
-1318 STRKGE
+1318 TRKGE

-1330 KPAQSILSGN
+1330 KPAKSILSGN
-1340 TTTTSTTVDYE
+1340 TTTTSTTIDYE

-1360 VDKKKYKEW
+1360 VDKKQYKEW

-1402 HYPVTLDNIVKAMR
+1402 HYPVTLDNIVNAMR

-1451 EGRLQKMSESEITAQ
+1451 EGRLQKMSESEIAAQ

-1616 VDAEAFSYDALVS
+1616 VDTEVDSRYDYSKSFAEQIDDYVNGKIPKYDTLVVGKTPEVFQEIGLTPLPMTYGTGHLKEVLNGTKKDHDFGIEVLKKVPEALESPVAILAS
-1629 KPDMKIVNIE
+1629 KTKPDSSIVAILDLSSGGKPLFAAVEIDGYGQMNKE
-1639 SNVDSN
+1639 RVDANAITSIHERSN
-1645 ATRANI
+1645 AVNQ
-1651 IEMALE
+1651 
-1657 NAKKHSV
+1657 
-1664 GEGSGS
+1664 
-1670 SVYVKNNDS
+1670 
-1679 NTEILVGKNGLEHGL
+1679 ILN
-1694 HRNYSKN
+1694 
-1701 ADLTAHVGEFLENAI
+1701 
-1716 LINRHTGRDKNKE
+1716 
-1729 GDVYLGLLRDNENL
+1729 
-1743 YIGRAITNDSNV
+1743 AITNDSD
-1755 LENVET
+1755 T
-1761 LYALSNKKES
+1761 SNLLFYVDKEKTVDLLNASGVQFPGGKTVPNGFVHSIHDNGSPVKGKFQS
-1771 VAHYRLDSGDNLR
+1771 VTQTKQFKRWFGDWEAYPKAASKVVNKDGTPRIVYHYTNGDFTVFNTEASGSN
-1784 LDTDSYISISDFL
+1784 
-1797 DIVKDKYSDV
+1797 
-1807 LPKDVLKALNVERKP
+1807 
-1822 SSISDSMRYS
+1822 
-1832 KDIDTEYMN
+1832 
-1841 AVESEDG
+1841 
-1848 KKTENIIRYSY
+1848 
-1859 GGVNAETANI
+1859 
-1869 QTLNDAKILAEQG
+1869 QG
-1882 KTNEEIRRMTGWFKG
+1882 KTHGDGIYVSTSPTEFKYAG
-1897 MDDKWRFEIDDS
+1897 
-1909 KMKLRYEATLYD
+1909 
-1921 YNTELREK
+1921 K
-1929 NRAWM
+1929 NRMELYADIKNPFEM
-1934 KLTERALT
+1934 ELTPEQADYILDKYASKKHDLDAYDGMYREHAKAKLTTPSRVFDYLNEYAKDNNIKTSDILSDLGYDGVHDGSEWIAFSPNQLKSAT
-1942 DEQRSNLADYMKGAE
+1942 DNIGT
-1957 NNDYDDALYS
+1957 
-1967 KLSEEFG
+1967 
-1974 NDFDKWAETIEF
+1974 FDK
-1986 VKEAKKSIPDYT
+1986 S
-1998 KLGELVDAPDLFEKY
+1998 
-2013 PDMADITVEFRNL
+2013 
-2026 KRGQNGGYI
+2026 
-2035 KRFDNIELSRDLKH
+2035 
-2049 KPEELLQSLTHEV
+2049 
-2062 QHAIQNREGFTSGA
+2062 
-2076 NPDYWGSR
+2076 NPD
-2084 KSENDFDGRTPTDL
+2084 
-2098 YYNTAGEIE
+2098 
-2107 ARDVSNRRNLT
+2107 
-2118 VEQRREKAPDYG
+2118 
-2130 SVDMVFADRGNVD
+2130 
-2143 VDTDSENIRYSKEV
+2143 IRY
-2157 DADGKPYVRVDDSSI
+2157 
-2172 DAENPSDIVKV
+2172 
-2183 LRDIAESKGF
+2183 
-2193 YNMEIN
+2193 
-2199 GQNIGISNK
+2199 
-2208 RGINEWVFSRDAT
+2208 
-2221 NLLKNDKQTFDDKM
+2221 
-2235 QSFQNANEL
+2235 
-2244 LETAKSFINEE
+2244 
-2255 AVHKKKFDNFARG
+2255 
-2268 VVRFMVG
+2268 
-2275 DNGYTADILVG
+2275 
-2286 IRNNQNAELYDIVN
+2286 
-2300 IAPTKIAE
+2300 
-2308 TPNDSVVGETTQIS
+2308 
-2322 NGISADTSLPQS
+2322 
-2334 GESVNR
+2334 
-2340 TGESVTEMKQSNGE
+2340 
-2354 FRNSKDVFTPEER
+2354 SKDVFTPEER

-2390 EYAKAISMTARK
+2390 EHAKAISISSRK
-2402 KLAQQLAK
+2402 KLSQQLAK

-2452 ANDIISMM
+2452 ANDIIGMM

-2483 LDTSSVKADIAD
+2483 LDTSSVKAVIAD

-2515 IDTAYQ
+2515 IDTVYQ

-2530 FPANIENPADQL
+2530 FPANIENLADQL

-2551 LKKVMDNPILSKEG
+2551 LKKVMDNPILSKKG
-2565 SENVV
+2565 SESVV

-2605 TVEQKNAQIKDAQEQ
+2605 TVEQKNAQIKDSQEQ

-2669 GAMEVSRKKAI
+2669 GTMEVSRKKAI

-2715 NEDHAINAQTAIDQL
+2715 NEDHAINAQIAIDQL

-2771 FSESQKTLGT
+2771 FSESQKKLGT
-2781 SESNGIDINTSKNA
+2781 DANNSVDIATSQNA

-2801 RNLAET
+2801 RNLVET

-2818 FVGEKKTEASAIA
+2818 FVGEKKAEASAIA

-2848 GSESGPLKQWASS
+2848 GSESGPLKQWANS

-2922 ELMDVSINGEN
+2922 ELMDVSINVEN

-3115 QYGRRVIGYMNDFL
+3115 QYGRRAIGYMNDFL

-3403 GISLDSETPT
+3403 GISLDSEEPT
-3413 SFRSVATSEI
+3413 SFKSVATSET

-3469 ALMKGEDYSGQ
+3469 ALMKGEGYSGQ
-3480 KSIYNLASECATS
+3480 KSIYNLAAECATS

-3505 RKDLNAV
+3505 RKDLNAA

-3521 DIVPPNN
+3521 DIVPMNN
-3528 IVRWEMNKLY
+3528 IVRWKMNKLY

-3551 FYNILVDAYNQE
+3551 FYDILIDAYNQE

-3569 IMREDLDKMGIQSKE
+3569 IMREDLDEMGIQSKE
-3584 IVGIIEKRGGVIKP
+3584 IVEIIEKRSGAIKP
-3598 GSSVWNTEVQA
+3598 GSSVWNTELQA
-3609 RFDLPTKSTG
+3609 RFDLPTKSTSSQ
-3619 NKVEQMVTRVY
+3619 VEQMVTRVY
-3630 TACQKIDTLDENK
+3630 AACQKIDTLDESK
-3643 ALPKRPDKYYYTN
+3643 ALPKRPDKYSYT
-3656 DDGDKVEMTTQEYD
+3656 DSHGDKVEMSTQEYD
-3670 KFVEDVGVLRYKLCA
+3670 RFVEDVGVLRYKLCA
-3685 EMAASNGW
+3685 EFASSNAW
-3693 SKLNAEQQLYA
+3693 SKLSAEQQLYA
-3704 LTKAYDFAARYYR
+3704 ITKAYDFAARYYR
-3717 QKFNKDYNSGDT
+3717 QQFSAEYDSGDT
-3729 WMKELYGTQFRN
+3729 WMKELYGKQLRI
-3741 KEVASTI
+3741 KDVATTI

>member
-12 LSKNKKRQEFKEKLR
+12 VNKNKKRQEFKERLR

-35 PQKITDTNETARIV
+35 PKKVADTNETARIV

-62 LTVESNPAYINN
+62 LTAEYNPAYINN
-74 MSGASARQTLAENAP
+74 MSGASAHKAIAESMP
-89 YGKVFDKDAFLRQQ
+89 KDAFLRGP
-103 AISAVTPTTVRP
+103 ISSVLTPEFIERYSPVTASTPTEQTLLKSNQVPAGSQMSQSLAKNIPETAMGVRIDDK
-115 SDNLTA
+115 SLENKYVKSVYDDYMDMYSRYRELQNSNLDEGTT
-121 NALQRA
+121 NRETLKKRQELRDLENQLGQRT
-127 ANSAVN
+127 SELYYV
-133 NMAIAYTGDS
+133 
-143 SKKNTPL
+143 L
-150 ASAVDA
+150 
-156 SATFKNVSDEFTKEY
+156 
-171 NELLDLNLQ
+171 NELPIVNSLAPKFNELTSKHYDKYIALI
-180 YKQEKAKISGG
+180 QEKDPQK
-191 RKGTVSKDAE
+191 RKDLRADLDKEGEQIKQMAEKHPMLYVSKQTTPDG
-201 EHAAKASEIS
+201 
-211 SLIDAKR
+211 
-218 QKVDAL
+218 V
-224 SNQLDTMAA
+224 
-233 MNPAVYSSKR
+233 V
-243 TYPGGRTMYIPS
+243 MYIPGS
-255 EEKVNSAIFGNVA
+255 GDMPLLNTGSGASKLKTFSFGKPA
-268 YLGDR
+268 YLSDR
-273 ASQGVQSSTD
+273 AAQGVTNSYE
-283 DIRDFVSNM
+283 DIRDFLDTS
-292 TYGLPQQFTSLV
+292 TYRMFSGLNAKSPEDKN
-304 QSKEA
+304 KETA
-309 IDKAQNAWQEH
+309 LRQEH
-320 KDKIAQENVENQEQ
+320 KDEIALKNAENQEK
-334 RAQDTYERYSPTI
+334 RAQDTYEKYSPQVTDG
-347 TENGAMKILGD
+347 TTMQILGD
-358 LSENIGYN
+358 LSENVGYN

-371 LAMVPG
+371 LAMIPYA
-377 VGTGLS
+377 GTALS
-383 TTARFGGSYIDA
+383 TVARTGGSYVDA
-395 YGNARN
+395 YGNARKN
-401 AGASVNQA
+401 GASVNQA
-409 NLAGTL
+409 NLAGAL
-415 EGFNQGVGELALGGI
+415 EGLNQGVGELVLGGI
-430 NGAGTSRI
+430 NGAGSSRI
-438 LQGLSKAGV
+438 LQGLSKAGLN
-447 SVSNPLIK
+447 VSNPLVK

-479 FIEKTYNPDAKLSA
+479 FIEKTYNPDAKLNA

-502 GALSAAPNAV
+502 GALSAAPNAA
-512 ISIPAHAKAY
+512 ISIPSHARAY
-522 KSDVNLMN
+522 SSDVKLMN
-530 SYINAVSSVSSE
+530 SYITAVSSVSSDT
-542 SEASAIMEA
+542 EANAIIEA
-551 GDNIV
+551 GDNII
-556 KACEEMASAAKE
+556 KACDEMASAAKK
-568 QGGEYG
+568 QGGEEG

-606 QDRKSALDNVVN
+606 QDKKSALDNVVN
-618 NAKGDVVKN
+618 NSKEDVVNN

-643 NDYKAAVDYILSQCD
+643 NDYKATVDYILSQCD
-658 EAQAKYQQALYTG
+658 DAQAKYQQAVDTG

-686 AEAARQLR
+686 VEAARQLR

-701 KARSSAETYGD
+701 KARSSSETYGD

-717 TKTAAAEGST
+717 AKTAAAEENT

-735 PKTTEKQESSTEK
+735 PKTTEKQESFTEK

-756 MKDMGILGVNKDID
+756 MKDMGFLGVNKDID
-770 TAADELVSKYG
+770 TAADDIVAKYG
-781 SYKNAVDAVIKAQ
+781 SYKNAVDKIIEAQ
-794 DSVRQDA
+794 KNVREDT
-801 TISDEEKQSR
+801 TISDEEKQTQIS
-811 IHRLQDI
+811 RLQDI
-818 DRSIRNR
+818 IRSIRNR
-825 NTARMKSYTD
+825 NTARQREAIENFSKIV
-835 ALSEKLK
+835 KK
-842 QYGVSGVKIMDVEND
+842 YGLEGVEFIDVESD
-857 NVRNSTKVN
+857 DVRSSPKVN
-866 GYYDPKTKTVY
+866 GYYDPATKKIY
-877 VSPYLDDAR
+877 VSPYSQD
-886 IAGAVAVHE
+886 IQTSGSIVVHE
-895 FTHYGARADHSLV
+895 LTHHGATADHALV

-919 KSGTIPEAMFDFAK
+919 SKGQYSEELFDYSK
-933 YESAYTDEVSAYIA
+933 YETTYKAETEKYIN
-947 SEDGRN
+947 SEDGKA
-953 EISALMQDGM
+953 EIAALVKNGM

-968 KAQASKGYVNEEIA
+968 IAEAAKGYVNEEIA
-982 AHFMQEILSKDD
+982 AHFMQEIMSNDD
-994 ALDRLAKENRPLLKR
+994 ALKRLAKEDRPLLKR
-1009 ILDAIVDFFSGKDAQ
+1009 ILDAIVNFFSGKKHR
-1024 NRRLAERA
+1024 NERMATLA
-1032 ADKIRAVLRETEDVE
+1032 ADKIRSILRATEDVK
-1047 VDNSRKSGKSTAR
+1047 VDNSRGKKPKVTKP
-1060 MQSIADENAKIGN
+1060 MQNIADENAKVGN
-1073 TGDGR
+1073 TSDNR

-1084 PMEEAGNLIAV
+1084 STEEAGDLIAV
-1095 HNVNKEKALK
+1095 HNVTEDKLEK
-1105 ILDADGMPMPSIA
+1105 ILGADGMPMPSIA
-1118 IAKADIGHSDF
+1118 VAKADIGHSDF
-1129 GNISFVFGAE
+1129 GNISLVFGSE
-1139 TVDPKANRYNKVY
+1139 TVDPKANRNNKVY

-1157 SPTFPSIEYETNQA
+1157 SPTFPSVEYEVNQA
-1171 TESRIVK
+1171 TESRIVA

-1186 YGSDIAKALYPYYT
+1186 YGIDVAKALYPYYT
-1200 TLSYELDSKGG
+1200 NLSSELDSKGG
-1211 AKGIISALSD
+1211 AKGIVSSLSN
-1221 DTGMMN
+1221 DTKMMN

-1240 VVKETSTEMSA
+1240 VVKETSTEMNA
-1251 NTREMAQYLIDTR
+1251 NTREMGQYLIDTL
-1264 GADFLNDANRRDGET
+1264 GKEFVNEANPVNGET
-1279 SISARNRFLESHE
+1279 AISARNRFLESHE
-1292 QELRDTLQKYYERNG
+1292 QELRNALQRYYENNG
-1307 IDAETAKIVVE
+1307 LDEETAKTVVDA
-1318 STRKGE
+1318 TRKGE

-1330 KPAQSILSGN
+1330 KPAKSILSGN
-1340 TTTTSTTVDYE
+1340 TTTTSTTIDYE

-1360 VDKKKYKEW
+1360 VDKKQYKEW

-1416 GSENVKGATTMTEN
+1416 GAENVKGATTMTEN

-1533 TVSDIQSLVNDIRK
+1533 TVSDIQSLVNDIRE

-1553 EAKPERVVSLDEIKY
+1553 EAKPERVVGLDEVKY
-1568 AVVPDDLDKDTVQ
+1568 AVVPDDLSKETV
-1581 RIADKG
+1581 RAIADKG

-1593 ESDNEESRL
+1593 ESGNEESRL
-1602 ETLNKLDGVRFSKD
+1602 ETLNNLDGVRFSK
-1616 VDAEAFSYDALVS
+1616 
-1629 KPDMKIVNIE
+1629 
-1639 SNVDSN
+1639 
-1645 ATRANI
+1645 
-1651 IEMALE
+1651 
-1657 NAKKHSV
+1657 
-1664 GEGSGS
+1664 
-1670 SVYVKNNDS
+1670 
-1679 NTEILVGKNGLEHGL
+1679 
-1694 HRNYSKN
+1694 
-1701 ADLTAHVGEFLENAI
+1701 
-1716 LINRHTGRDKNKE
+1716 
-1729 GDVYLGLLRDNENL
+1729 
-1743 YIGRAITNDSNV
+1743 
-1755 LENVET
+1755 
-1761 LYALSNKKES
+1761 
-1771 VAHYRLDSGDNLR
+1771 
-1784 LDTDSYISISDFL
+1784 
-1797 DIVKDKYSDV
+1797 
-1807 LPKDVLKALNVERKP
+1807 
-1822 SSISDSMRYS
+1822 
-1832 KDIDTEYMN
+1832 
-1841 AVESEDG
+1841 
-1848 KKTENIIRYSY
+1848 
-1859 GGVNAETANI
+1859 
-1869 QTLNDAKILAEQG
+1869 
-1882 KTNEEIRRMTGWFKG
+1882 
-1897 MDDKWRFEIDDS
+1897 
-1909 KMKLRYEATLYD
+1909 
-1921 YNTELREK
+1921 
-1929 NRAWM
+1929 
-1934 KLTERALT
+1934 
-1942 DEQRSNLADYMKGAE
+1942 
-1957 NNDYDDALYS
+1957 
-1967 KLSEEFG
+1967 
-1974 NDFDKWAETIEF
+1974 
-1986 VKEAKKSIPDYT
+1986 
-1998 KLGELVDAPDLFEKY
+1998 
-2013 PDMADITVEFRNL
+2013 
-2026 KRGQNGGYI
+2026 
-2035 KRFDNIELSRDLKH
+2035 
-2049 KPEELLQSLTHEV
+2049 
-2062 QHAIQNREGFTSGA
+2062 
-2076 NPDYWGSR
+2076 
-2084 KSENDFDGRTPTDL
+2084 
-2098 YYNTAGEIE
+2098 
-2107 ARDVSNRRNLT
+2107 
-2118 VEQRREKAPDYG
+2118 
-2130 SVDMVFADRGNVD
+2130 D

-2542 IHIGEISDN
+2542 IRIGEISDN

-2565 SENVV
+2565 SDSVV

-2687 KTYDK
+2687 KTYEK

-2781 SESNGIDINTSKNA
+2781 SENNGIDINTSKNA

-2818 FVGEKKTEASAIA
+2818 FVGEKKAEASAIA

-3115 QYGRRVIGYMNDFL
+3115 QYGRRAIGYMNDFL

-3392 KFAEKVLNKMS
+3392 KFAEKVLNKMF
-3403 GISLDSETPT
+3403 GISLDSEEPT
-3413 SFRSVATSEI
+3413 SFKSVATSET

-3469 ALMKGEDYSGQ
+3469 ALMKGEGYSGQ
-3480 KSIYNLASECATS
+3480 KSIYNLAAECATS

-3521 DIVPPNN
+3521 DIVPMNN

-3551 FYNILVDAYNQE
+3551 FYDILIDAYNQE

-3569 IMREDLDKMGIQSKE
+3569 IMREDLDEMGIQSKE
-3584 IVGIIEKRGGVIKP
+3584 VVEIIEKRNGAIKP

>member
-35 PQKITDTNETARIV
+35 PKKITDTNETARIV

-74 MSGASARQTLAENAP
+74 MSGASARQTLAQNAP
-89 YGKVFDKDAFLRQQ
+89 YGKVFDKNAFMRQQ
-103 AISAVTPTTVRP
+103 ATSAVTPTTIRP
-115 SDNLTA
+115 SDNFTA

-127 ANSAVN
+127 ANSAAN
-133 NMAIAYTGDS
+133 NMAIAYTGDP

-191 RKGTVSKDAE
+191 TKGTISKDAE
-201 EHAAKASEIS
+201 EHAAKANEIS
-211 SLIDAKR
+211 ALIDAKR
-218 QKVDAL
+218 KKVDAL

-243 TYPGGRTMYIPS
+243 TYPDGRTMYIPS
-255 EEKVNSAIFGNVA
+255 KEKVNSAFFGNVA

-283 DIRDFVSNM
+283 DIRDFLSNM
-292 TYGLPQQFTSLV
+292 TYGLPQQFSSLV
-304 QSKEA
+304 QGKEA
-309 IDKAQNAWQEH
+309 IDNAQNAWQEH
-320 KDKIAQENVENQEQ
+320 KDKIALENVEKQEN

-347 TENGAMKILGD
+347 TENGAMQLLGD

-371 LAMVPG
+371 LAMIPG

-395 YGNARN
+395 YGNARK
-401 AGASVNQA
+401 AGASVDQA

-430 NGAGTSRI
+430 NGAGSSRI
-438 LQGLSKAGV
+438 LQGLSKAGLN
-447 SVSNPLIK
+447 VSNPLVK
-455 AGLNAAGAALEEG
+455 AGLNAVGAALEEG

-493 KDLAYSGLL
+493 KELAYSGLL

-512 ISIPAHAKAY
+512 ISIPAHAKTY

-568 QGGEYG
+568 QGGEEG

-606 QDRKSALDNVVN
+606 QDKKSALDNVVN
-618 NAKGDVVKN
+618 NPKGDVVKN

-643 NDYKAAVDYILSQCD
+643 NDYKATVDYILSQRD
-658 EAQAKYQQALYTG
+658 DAQAKYQQAVDTG

-712 VTAEE
+712 FTAEE
-717 TKTAAAEGST
+717 TKTDAAEAQT
-727 TTETTENA
+727 TAETAENA

-794 DSVRQDA
+794 DRVRQDA

-895 FTHYGARADHSLV
+895 FTHYGARVDHSLV

-919 KSGTIPEAMFDFAK
+919 KSGTISEAMFDFAK

-968 KAQASKGYVNEEIA
+968 KAQASKDYVNEEIA
-982 AHFMQEILSKDD
+982 AHFMQEILSNDD

-1009 ILDAIVDFFSGKDAQ
+1009 ILDAIVDFFSGKDAR

-1047 VDNSRKSGKSTAR
+1047 VDNSRKSRKSTER

-1073 TGDGR
+1073 TGDSR

-1084 PMEEAGNLIAV
+1084 PTEEAGSLIAV

-1178 LYNSIKSK
+1178 LYDSIKSK

-1200 TLSYELDSKGG
+1200 NLSYELDSKGG
-1211 AKGIISALSD
+1211 AKGIISSLSD
-1221 DTGMMN
+1221 DTRMMN

-1240 VVKETSTEMSA
+1240 TVKETVTEMSA

-1330 KPAQSILSGN
+1330 KPAQSILTGN
-1340 TTTTSTTVDYE
+1340 TTTTNTTVDYE

-1477 IDSLMDSVP
+1477 IDSLMNSVP

-1514 RSTLEKYSGKGAWY
+1514 RSTLEKYSGNGVWY

-1533 TVSDIQSLVNDIRK
+1533 TVSDIQSLVNDIRE

-1553 EAKPERVVSLDEIKY
+1553 EAKPERVVSLNEIKY

-1581 RIADKG
+1581 RMADKG

-1602 ETLNKLDGVRFSKD
+1602 ETLNNLDGVRFSKD
-1616 VDAEAFSYDALVS
+1616 VDTE
-1629 KPDMKIVNIE
+1629 
-1639 SNVDSN
+1639 VDSKITQSDIEQLRSIGRKSIFDFTHEDIQKSEKW
-1645 ATRANI
+1645 AKKFYSELGAKSPFFRAWFGDWRANDKSETNITSVSDISAYEAMESMPTGTFTNKDSDWSINVGAIGKRDTNSHSGREKISVKMLSEIQTI
-1651 IEMALE
+1651 IE
-1657 NAKKHSV
+1657 NAVLLDTEVSEKNSSKKHS
-1664 GEGSGS
+1664 
-1670 SVYVKNNDS
+1670 
-1679 NTEILVGKNGLEHGL
+1679 
-1694 HRNYSKN
+1694 
-1701 ADLTAHVGEFLENAI
+1701 
-1716 LINRHTGRDKNKE
+1716 
-1729 GDVYLGLLRDNENL
+1729 
-1743 YIGRAITNDSNV
+1743 
-1755 LENVET
+1755 ET
-1761 LYALSNKKES
+1761 LFMHKLYAPVDFNGDLY
-1771 VAHYRLDSGDNLR
+1771 VAKVTVEEYGAGDSSKRFYNLR
-1784 LDTDSYISISDFL
+1784 GIKIDPAGGTPDAKTSYGTMPDTRSTYSISDL
-1797 DIVKDKYSDV
+1797 YSLVKSNDKDFKENSASAVVNKDGT
-1807 LPKDVLKALNVERKP
+1807 PKVVYHYTNGDFTVFNT
-1822 SSISDSMRYS
+1822 
-1832 KDIDTEYMN
+1832 DTSGSN
-1841 AVESEDG
+1841 
-1848 KKTENIIRYSY
+1848 
-1859 GGVNAETANI
+1859 
-1869 QTLNDAKILAEQG
+1869 QG
-1882 KTNEEIRRMTGWFKG
+1882 KTHGDGIYVSTSPTEFKYAG
-1897 MDDKWRFEIDDS
+1897 
-1909 KMKLRYEATLYD
+1909 
-1921 YNTELREK
+1921 K
-1929 NRAWM
+1929 NRMELYADIKNPFEM
-1934 KLTERALT
+1934 ELTPEQADYILDKYASKKHDLDAYDGMYREHAKSKLTTPSRVFDYLNEYAKDNNIKTSDILSDLGYDGVHDGSEWVAFSSEQLKSAT
-1942 DEQRSNLADYMKGAE
+1942 DNIGT
-1957 NNDYDDALYS
+1957 
-1967 KLSEEFG
+1967 
-1974 NDFDKWAETIEF
+1974 FDK
-1986 VKEAKKSIPDYT
+1986 S
-1998 KLGELVDAPDLFEKY
+1998 
-2013 PDMADITVEFRNL
+2013 
-2026 KRGQNGGYI
+2026 
-2035 KRFDNIELSRDLKH
+2035 
-2049 KPEELLQSLTHEV
+2049 
-2062 QHAIQNREGFTSGA
+2062 
-2076 NPDYWGSR
+2076 NPD
-2084 KSENDFDGRTPTDL
+2084 
-2098 YYNTAGEIE
+2098 
-2107 ARDVSNRRNLT
+2107 
-2118 VEQRREKAPDYG
+2118 
-2130 SVDMVFADRGNVD
+2130 
-2143 VDTDSENIRYSKEV
+2143 IR
-2157 DADGKPYVRVDDSSI
+2157 
-2172 DAENPSDIVKV
+2172 
-2183 LRDIAESKGF
+2183 
-2193 YNMEIN
+2193 
-2199 GQNIGISNK
+2199 Q
-2208 RGINEWVFSRDAT
+2208 
-2221 NLLKNDKQTFDDKM
+2221 
-2235 QSFQNANEL
+2235 
-2244 LETAKSFINEE
+2244 
-2255 AVHKKKFDNFARG
+2255 
-2268 VVRFMVG
+2268 
-2275 DNGYTADILVG
+2275 
-2286 IRNNQNAELYDIVN
+2286 
-2300 IAPTKIAE
+2300 
-2308 TPNDSVVGETTQIS
+2308 
-2322 NGISADTSLPQS
+2322 
-2334 GESVNR
+2334 
-2340 TGESVTEMKQSNGE
+2340 
-2354 FRNSKDVFTPEER
+2354 SKDVFTPEER

-2390 EYAKAISMTARK
+2390 EHAKAISISSRK

-2420 LVAITPVFETIEKA
+2420 LAAITPVFETIEKA

-2460 KDVNTNTLYD
+2460 KDVNTNTLYE

-2565 SENVV
+2565 SESVV

-2605 TVEQKNAQIKDAQEQ
+2605 SVEQKNAQIKDAQEQ

-2662 YVSKTEK
+2662 YVSKTEN

-2715 NEDHAINAQTAIDQL
+2715 NEDHAIHAQTAIDQL
-2730 AKMETLVSDSKR
+2730 AKMETLVNDSKR

-2781 SESNGIDINTSKNA
+2781 DANNSVDIATSQNA

-2801 RNLAET
+2801 RNLVET

-2818 FVGEKKTEASAIA
+2818 FVGEKKAEASAIA

-2848 GSESGPLKQWASS
+2848 GSESGPLKQWAND
-2861 AVLDYTAPDVFLHN
+2861 ALLDYTAPDVFLHN
-2875 LGETGDQFAKAY
+2875 LGDTGDQFAKAY

-2958 EGGVYFLNANG
+2958 AGGVYFLNANG

-2982 YRSLIGKLSNEDIR
+2982 YRSLIGKLSSEDIR
-2996 IADGIGKYLSE
+2996 IADGVGKYLSE
-3007 TCAEWGNEASM
+3007 TCAAWGNEASM

-3115 QYGRRVIGYMNDFL
+3115 QYGRRAIGYMNDFL

-3146 SQKFASMAKKAA
+3146 SQKIASMAKKAA

-3194 PSQYKALYNEM
+3194 PSQYKSLYNEM

-3278 DKENAKLSAEKR
+3278 DKENAKLSSEKR

-3356 KFVKQIAATAT
+3356 KFVKQVASTAA

-3392 KFAEKVLNKMS
+3392 KFAKKVLNKMA
-3403 GISLDSETPT
+3403 GISLDSEEPT
-3413 SFRSVATSEI
+3413 SFRSVATSET

-3480 KSIYNLASECATS
+3480 KSIYNLAAECATS

-3505 RKDLNAV
+3505 RKDLNAA

-3521 DIVPPNN
+3521 DIVPMNN
-3528 IVRWEMNKLY
+3528 IVRWKMNKLY

-3551 FYNILVDAYNQE
+3551 FYDILIDAYNQE

-3569 IMREDLDKMGIQSKE
+3569 IMREDLDEMGIQSKE
-3584 IVGIIEKRGGVIKP
+3584 IVEIIEKRSGAIKP
-3598 GSSVWNTEVQA
+3598 GSSVWNTELQA
-3609 RFDLPTKSTG
+3609 RFDLPTKS
-3619 NKVEQMVTRVY
+3619 KSSQVEQMVTRVY
-3630 TACQKIDTLDENK
+3630 AACQKIDTLDESK
-3643 ALPKRPDKYYYTN
+3643 ALPKRPDKYSYT
-3656 DDGDKVEMTTQEYD
+3656 DSRGDKVEMSTQEYD
-3670 KFVEDVGVLRYKLCA
+3670 KFVENVGVLRYKLCA
-3685 EMAASNGW
+3685 ELASNNAWG
-3693 SKLNAEQQLYA
+3693 KLSAEQQLYA

-3717 QKFNKDYNSGDT
+3717 QQFNTEYDSGDT
-3729 WMKELYGTQFRN
+3729 WMKELYGKQLRI
-3741 KEVASTI
+3741 KDVATTI
-3748 ISKAFKK
+3748 LSKAFKK

>member
-49 EQTKPVQTGGSPA
+49 EQTKPVQPGGSPA
-62 LTVESNPAYINN
+62 LAVESNPAYINN
-74 MSGASARQTLAENAP
+74 MSGASARQTLAQNAP
-89 YGKVFDKDAFLRQQ
+89 YGKVFDKNAFMRQQ
-103 AISAVTPTTVRP
+103 AISAVTPTTIRP
-115 SDNLTA
+115 SDNFTA

-127 ANSAVN
+127 ANSAAN
-133 NMAIAYTGDS
+133 NMAIAYTGDP

-191 RKGTVSKDAE
+191 TKGTISKDAE
-201 EHAAKASEIS
+201 EHAAKANEIS
-211 SLIDAKR
+211 ALIDAKR
-218 QKVDAL
+218 KKIDAL

-243 TYPGGRTMYIPS
+243 TYPDGRTMYIPS
-255 EEKVNSAIFGNVA
+255 KEKVNSAFFGNVA

-283 DIRDFVSNM
+283 DIRDFLSNM
-292 TYGLPQQFTSLV
+292 TYGLPQQLSSLV
-304 QSKEA
+304 QGKEA
-309 IDKAQNAWQEH
+309 MDNAQNAWQEH
-320 KDKIAQENVENQEQ
+320 KDKIALENVEKQEN

-347 TENGAMKILGD
+347 TENGAMQLLGD

-371 LAMVPG
+371 LAMIPG

-395 YGNARN
+395 YGNARK
-401 AGASVNQA
+401 AGASVDQA

-415 EGFNQGVGELALGGI
+415 EGFNQGVGELVLGGI
-430 NGAGTSRI
+430 NGAGSSRI
-438 LQGLSKAGV
+438 LQGLSKAGLN
-447 SVSNPLIK
+447 VSNPLVK
-455 AGLNAAGAALEEG
+455 AGLNAVGAALEEG
-468 LEEVEQDIISY
+468 LEEVEQDIVSY
-479 FIEKTYNPDAKLSA
+479 FIEKTYNPDAKLNA

-502 GALSAAPNAV
+502 GALSAAPNAA
-512 ISIPAHAKAY
+512 ISIPSHARAY
-522 KSDVNLMN
+522 SSDVKLMN
-530 SYINAVSSVSSE
+530 SYITAVSSVSSDAE
-542 SEASAIMEA
+542 VNAIIEA
-551 GDNIV
+551 GDNII
-556 KACEEMASAAKE
+556 KACDEMASAAKE
-568 QGGEYG
+568 QGGEEG
-574 KEAQSRAE
+574 KEAQNRAE
-582 TIAKTIKNTQ
+582 TIAKAIKNTQ

-606 QDRKSALDNVVN
+606 QDKKSALDNVVN
-618 NAKGDVVKN
+618 NSKADVVKN

-643 NDYKAAVDYILSQCD
+643 NDYKAAVDYILSQRD
-658 EAQAKYQQALYTG
+658 DAQAKYQQAVYMG
-671 DEESIKQYA
+671 NEESIKQYA

-686 AEAARQLR
+686 TEAARQLR

-717 TKTAAAEGST
+717 TKTDAAKAQT
-727 TTETTENA
+727 TAETTENA

-748 SDSIRETT
+748 NDSIRETT

-811 IHRLQDI
+811 INRLQDI

-982 AHFMQEILSKDD
+982 AHFMQEILSNDD

-1009 ILDAIVDFFSGKDAQ
+1009 ILDAIVDFFSGKDAR

-1047 VDNSRKSGKSTAR
+1047 VDNSRKSRKSTER

-1073 TGDGR
+1073 TGDSR

-1084 PMEEAGNLIAV
+1084 PTEEAGSLIAV

-1139 TVDPKANRYNKVY
+1139 TVDPEANRYNKVY

-1157 SPTFPSIEYETNQA
+1157 SPTFPSVEYEVNQA
-1171 TESRIVK
+1171 TESRIVA

-1186 YGSDIAKALYPYYT
+1186 YGSDVAKALYPYYT
-1200 TLSYELDSKGG
+1200 NLSSELDSKGG
-1211 AKGIISALSD
+1211 AKGIISSLSN
-1221 DTGMMN
+1221 DTKMMN
-1227 VFLADTGETPVKN
+1227 VFLADTGETPAKN
-1240 VVKETSTEMSA
+1240 VVKETSTEMNA
-1251 NTREMAQYLIDTR
+1251 NTREMGQYLIDTL
-1264 GADFLNDANRRDGET
+1264 GKEFVNEANPRDGET
-1279 SISARNRFLESHE
+1279 AISARNRFLESHE
-1292 QELRDTLQKYYERNG
+1292 QELRNVLQRYYENNG
-1307 IDAETAKIVVE
+1307 LDEETAKTVVDA
-1318 STRKGE
+1318 TRKGE

-1330 KPAQSILSGN
+1330 KPARSILSGN

-1360 VDKKKYKEW
+1360 ADKKKYKEW

-1451 EGRLQKMSESEITAQ
+1451 ERRLQKMSESEITAQ

-1506 RNPTESNI
+1506 RNPTGSNI
-1514 RSTLEKYSGKGAWY
+1514 RSTLEKYSGNGAWY

-1533 TVSDIQSLVNDIRK
+1533 TVSDIQSLVNDIRE

-1553 EAKPERVVSLDEIKY
+1553 EAKPERVVNLNEIKY

-1616 VDAEAFSYDALVS
+1616 VDTEADSRYDYSKSFAEQIDDFVNGNFPRNDTLIVSGTPKAFTDIGLNKLPLSYTQTHLKNALANKDGNHLGIDLLKMLPEAIE
-1629 KPDMKIVNIE
+1629 KPVAII
-1639 SNVDSN
+1639 DSSTN
-1645 ATRANI
+1645 PGKLVAI
-1651 IEMALE
+1651 IEFEGTPGNSIAAVEIDGFGTM
-1657 NAKKHSV
+1657 N
-1664 GEGSGS
+1664 GERI
-1670 SVYVKNNDS
+1670 D
-1679 NTEILVGKNGLEHGL
+1679 T
-1694 HRNYSKN
+1694 
-1701 ADLTAHVGEFLENAI
+1701 NAI
-1716 LINRHTGRDKNKE
+1716 LSAYTKKNAIKNLLNAAIDSETSGNGGIYYIDKKRASQLLNAIGVQFPGGLNTPNGSVRSITDSKSNVKSKLQNVTQTKQFKRWFGNWDTHPEDASKVVNKDGTPRIVYHATDNEFYTFDKTKRGENTFRNASDFSLAATSATGFWFSDHDVSGDMGSEKSMQCYLDIKNPYRISLSEMSEEIKTADTN
-1729 GDVYLGLLRDNENL
+1729 GDVDFDYSIGDFESTRQLSESYVDSLKEQGYDGIIVADSEFGGESYVAFDPEQIKSATDN
-1743 YIGRAITNDSNV
+1743 IGTFDKSNP
-1755 LENVET
+1755 
-1761 LYALSNKKES
+1761 
-1771 VAHYRLDSGDNLR
+1771 
-1784 LDTDSYISISDFL
+1784 
-1797 DIVKDKYSDV
+1797 DI
-1807 LPKDVLKALNVERKP
+1807 
-1822 SSISDSMRYS
+1822 RYS
-1832 KDIDTEYMN
+1832 KEIDREYMN
-1841 AVESEDG
+1841 AVETGDMDKVREMIRQAAEEKGFTNAIPEQASSYITRAKAAPKNTIKVYKVFTVAPDGSPTALFVSSTTKLPMNVWLDAVDTYHFKADNGKEYVPSTQNPYTKGGKTGASVTIPNEQVRSELVERGYLSKDSKAVKITALAYRPGWHAGDLPFFPQGG
-1848 KKTENIIRYSY
+1848 KQGNPRFTNSGNVNKAFNPDIQETAYENIHRYNQVVFECEMAADTDYTEIAQNQEKAKTKS
-1859 GGVNAETANI
+1859 GSVNQRNADLQYMPTDGFYYYTTNPTISDKGKWAI
-1869 QTLNDAKILAEQG
+1869 SGSLKI
-1882 KTNEEIRRMTGWFKG
+1882 N
-1897 MDDKWRFEIDDS
+1897 
-1909 KMKLRYEATLYD
+1909 
-1921 YNTELREK
+1921 
-1929 NRAWM
+1929 
-1934 KLTERALT
+1934 RALT
-1942 DEQRSNLADYMKGAE
+1942 QQECDDILSKNGFKPQEWEGGTLDLEKLGYTGETYDAARKTLAPIT
-1957 NNDYDDALYS
+1957 YDD
-1967 KLSEEFG
+1967 
-1974 NDFDKWAETIEF
+1974 D
-1986 VKEAKKSIPDYT
+1986 
-1998 KLGELVDAPDLFEKY
+1998 
-2013 PDMADITVEFRNL
+2013 
-2026 KRGQNGGYI
+2026 
-2035 KRFDNIELSRDLKH
+2035 
-2049 KPEELLQSLTHEV
+2049 
-2062 QHAIQNREGFTSGA
+2062 
-2076 NPDYWGSR
+2076 
-2084 KSENDFDGRTPTDL
+2084 
-2098 YYNTAGEIE
+2098 
-2107 ARDVSNRRNLT
+2107 
-2118 VEQRREKAPDYG
+2118 
-2130 SVDMVFADRGNVD
+2130 GNVIPISERFNKD
-2143 VDTDSENIRYSKEV
+2143 VKDIRY
-2157 DADGKPYVRVDDSSI
+2157 
-2172 DAENPSDIVKV
+2172 
-2183 LRDIAESKGF
+2183 
-2193 YNMEIN
+2193 
-2199 GQNIGISNK
+2199 
-2208 RGINEWVFSRDAT
+2208 
-2221 NLLKNDKQTFDDKM
+2221 
-2235 QSFQNANEL
+2235 
-2244 LETAKSFINEE
+2244 
-2255 AVHKKKFDNFARG
+2255 
-2268 VVRFMVG
+2268 
-2275 DNGYTADILVG
+2275 
-2286 IRNNQNAELYDIVN
+2286 
-2300 IAPTKIAE
+2300 
-2308 TPNDSVVGETTQIS
+2308 
-2322 NGISADTSLPQS
+2322 
-2334 GESVNR
+2334 
-2340 TGESVTEMKQSNGE
+2340 
-2354 FRNSKDVFTPEER
+2354 SKDVFTPEER

-2390 EYAKAISMTARK
+2390 EHAKAISISSRK

-2420 LVAITPVFETIEKA
+2420 LAAITPVFETIEKA

-2483 LDTSSVKADIAD
+2483 LGTSSVKADIAD

-2565 SENVV
+2565 SESVV

-2605 TVEQKNAQIKDAQEQ
+2605 SVEQKNAQIKDAQKQ

-2635 QTAYETDVKHLNEQI
+2635 QTAYETDVKHLNDQI

-2669 GAMEVSRKKAI
+2669 GAMEVSRKKVI

-2715 NEDHAINAQTAIDQL
+2715 NEDHSIHAQTAIDQL
-2730 AKMETLVSDSKR
+2730 AKMEALVSDSKR

-2771 FSESQKTLGT
+2771 FSESQKTFGT
-2781 SESNGIDINTSKNA
+2781 DANSSVDIATSQNA

-2801 RNLAET
+2801 RNLVET

-2818 FVGEKKTEASAIA
+2818 FVGEKKAEASAIA

-2848 GSESGPLKQWASS
+2848 GSESGPLKQWANS

-2911 NYSADRTGIKG
+2911 NYSAGRTGIKG
-2922 ELMDVSINGEN
+2922 ELIDVSINGEN

-2958 EGGVYFLNANG
+2958 AGGVYFLNANG

-3088 QYSGFAPINSTFT
+3088 QYSGFAPTNSTFT

-3115 QYGRRVIGYMNDFL
+3115 QYGRRAIGYMNDFL

-3139 DTKATDV
+3139 DTRAADV
-3146 SQKFASMAKKAA
+3146 SQKIASMAKKAA

-3278 DKENAKLSAEKR
+3278 DKKNAKLSSEKR

-3350 VPGGKQ
+3350 VPGGKK
-3356 KFVKQIAATAT
+3356 KFVKQVAATAT

-3403 GISLDSETPT
+3403 GISLDSEEPT
-3413 SFRSVATSEI
+3413 SFKSVATSET

-3469 ALMKGEDYSGQ
+3469 ALMKGEGYSGQ
-3480 KSIYNLASECATS
+3480 KSIYNLAAECATS

-3521 DIVPPNN
+3521 DIVPMNN

-3551 FYNILVDAYNQE
+3551 FYDILIDAYNQE

-3569 IMREDLDKMGIQSKE
+3569 IMREDLDEMGIQSKE
-3584 IVGIIEKRGGVIKP
+3584 IVEIIEKRSGAIKP
-3598 GSSVWNTEVQA
+3598 GSSVWNTELQA
-3609 RFDLPTKSTG
+3609 RFDLPTKS
-3619 NKVEQMVTRVY
+3619 KSSQVEQMVTRVY
-3630 TACQKIDTLDENK
+3630 AACQKIDTLDESK
-3643 ALPKRPDKYYYTN
+3643 ALPKRPDKYSYT
-3656 DDGDKVEMTTQEYD
+3656 DSRGDKVEMSTQEYD
-3670 KFVEDVGVLRYKLCA
+3670 KFVEDVGVFRYKLCA
-3685 EMAASNGW
+3685 ELASNNAWG
-3693 SKLNAEQQLYA
+3693 KLSAEQQLYA

-3717 QKFNKDYNSGDT
+3717 QQFNTEYDSGDT
-3729 WMKELYGTQFRN
+3729 WMKELYGKQLRI
-3741 KEVASTI
+3741 KDVATTI
-3748 ISKAFKK
+3748 LSKAFKK